1 MFAQPLPLFFMKK
14 RIISFILLIILL
26 LTLSIDAFA
35 AEATTIV
42 FTEQGLQTGSYDKI
56 ISASITLGED
66 EDFSSTYSTIYLVTA
81 TNADVKFQNNASR
94 YFDWAEYKFLS
105 ADAEDMWT
113 VGTTYSVNDSA
124 LNGVSVT
131 KDQLKAAGIPDEA
144 YDTSCSA
151 FYLIGFDGS
160 YVNSGI
166 DFAVL
171 VQVKAEST
179 TIPFTEQG
187 LQTGSYDKIISAS
200 VTLGE
205 DEDFASTYSTIYL
218 VTATNADVKFQ
229 NNASRYFDWAEY
241 KFLSA
246 DAEDM
251 WTVGTTYSVNDSA
264 LNGVSVTKDQLKAAG
279 IPDEA
284 YDTSC
289 SAFYL
294 IGFDGSYVNSGI
306 DFAVLVQVKGAATSL
321 TDAQKKPLTDLLA
334 TVADGNDKYVQSGDR
349 YNGKPADTITSKNGS
364 FWAEFTAVN
373 GPRAKAQKALQDAKT
388 EADIT
393 AAVAELQAAISKLIP
408 ASQLNATYLYE
419 TLQQYN
425 YGEEYL
431 ENCTV
436 PSAQGFRAVRS
447 EAQNY
452 FDTLFNSDGS
462 ATGVNIAANQ
472 KTADDYADALKN
484 YTLVFND
491 QVDEAKVNLRTIQA
505 LAKRYAMTENSGKYT
520 GESWTAFETAR
531 KAATDYAAA
540 HSVSEYI
547 SDAEVKQYAAL
558 TREFLSA
565 AYGLTSASDTVTVT
579 FSYTDDLHLR
589 VPNPNDPYNQMVD
602 PVGNKPQIQTV
613 TLNRGATLADLWT
626 KTGYKPSRSY
636 YGVSEYS
643 VWHTFVNGTMLY
655 GVTPGAKQDLADDS
669 YVLKDGDKIQLTHM
683 DWPSYTFNYIYRAAV
698 DWTSMTN
705 SLAALRFKETGAQNV
720 GAGEEATLTV
730 ERTSAHLWTYTGSY
744 NPYEGATIA
753 AYGPQ
758 NKDGSYPDTPIL
770 SETTSDA
777 SGSVSF
783 KLYQEGKYLVT
794 AYDARANDEDSAI
807 FYSGTV
813 AAPYLELTVGDATQP
828 DAVRAELKAALDKV
842 YNAYPKKIFGDDTW
856 AEIEAAYKV
865 AVATLNDSTATT
877 GEAYLAQQAAIR
889 TIQSKQT
896 ETIQANKTALETFRT
911 NLNKLPDDVNKITAS
926 ASVKEA
932 ATTLIQCYTSMNSY
946 QRSQLTNSEKAKYDK
961 IKAYMDEKGEKL
973 PEAEK
978 YKLTLNT
985 VVRGGTEEDTEAI
998 NAMIA
1003 NLRNNPAKMDRAEG
1017 GKYDR
1022 TQAINIVTPYTF
1034 GAYDGK
1040 TELFSKTFSE
1050 TDPLIPVRIYTG
1062 VDYAAYFQTRNANGT
1077 YTTASTRWSIS
1088 DEDLSIVLT
1097 REGTN
1102 TTPGVYGTEG
1112 HLTVK
1117 IGDTEYEVKSITYE
1131 GISRSD
1137 VISGTQR
1144 VYDDSGYKGK
1154 STEVVNVDI
1163 PDAYLGFAMPYNDV
1177 TVTITWGPVES
1188 DSAKLETARK
1198 TATNVVKAKY
1208 NALVAANEYDAEHRD
1223 ELDAALATGLTEIKN
1238 ATSESDVIAARK
1250 KAVSAMEKVPTIG
1263 SSSESGKV
1271 GEHYPYSGSEVVGRV
1286 HVIVENTTYL
1296 DESLPDSLKKTIVKG
1311 YYDLTKDDSMMT
1323 VALKALEGAGCTWN
1337 RGGYD
1342 YGTTYLASV
1351 EKDGG
1356 TLAEFTGGPNSGWM
1370 GTKNDWFVNAS
1381 FSEFRYQNGG
1391 LADGD
1396 EIHLM
1401 YTTKLGADIGGTW
1414 SGTDTSLQ
1422 SLIVSGAELS
1432 PAFSGSTTNYVLT
1445 IPDEAT
1451 GVTVR
1456 FTAANKNYQARMYLN
1471 SYKDE
1476 NSRYMS
1482 GDMLS
1487 VTSGDVIYVGV
1498 GERAWGSMNN
1508 GGTATKY
1515 TIQVVKSGDAK
1526 ELVEIIDDLPAASR
1540 LTLDDART
1548 VRMARSLF
1556 DALDPAAQ
1564 ATFKKDHKAQYNKLA
1579 ACEKVIDDM
1588 AAADAV
1594 TTAANNL
1601 PSKPNLRDKATFYA
1615 AKVALDAL
1623 TADQKQY
1630 LTAETISVINQA
1642 YEQVLE
1648 MDLNHVQWL
1657 IDELPDED
1665 KVTLADKKQIDA
1677 AKAAYDALPDQTGV
1691 DATRL
1696 GKAIAALKKLEQ
1708 GGSGEDTGYSEYLKK
1723 ALANIKKKVPTPTI
1737 GSSSGEW
1744 AVLALARGN
1753 ADVLNSYYDG
1763 YYDRVVAY
1771 VRDNISSG
1779 KLNADKSTD
1788 NARIALALTAIGEDP
1803 TSVGGHNL
1811 LTALDDVTYDL
1822 KQGINGPIWALIAL
1836 DSKNYTSSSRDQLI
1850 KAILDGRTNDGGW
1863 ALDGNATDVDM
1874 TAMAIQALA
1883 PYYNKSNET
1892 VKDAVDTALA
1902 WLSTKQSSDGGFS
1915 SWGKANAESCAQV
1928 IVALSALNIDA
1939 DTDSR
1944 FVKNGH
1950 SALENLLTFE
1960 QADGSFFHVSD
1971 GSDGNNQMTSEQ
1983 GTYALVAYDRFKTGK
1998 NSLYNM
2004 TDAVKRADASAQEVI
2019 DMINQIGYVDESS
2032 YTAIAEARNAYDELS
2047 TEDQAKVTNYSTLTA
2062 AETSYKAILKQKQTD
2077 QYKALKAHY
2086 DDLLNDKTKKYGT
2099 AAKKKLASILQQAQT
2114 DMNSAVSCERVTDI
2128 YEKAIA
2134 DLDAVK
2140 PGDIEVTFRLIGA
2153 LEATQDVDLTTDS
2166 YLPEYVTWVPTKTY
2180 ALQENATVYDLFT
2193 EAMSDAG
2200 LRYIGAENNYVSTI
2214 YAPSCLGG
2222 YALSEFTNGKKSG
2235 WMYTVNGKHPNQG
2248 LKNWTLND
2256 GDVVIWHYV
2265 NDYSCEVADWFNDS
2279 QYPSLGDGSYYNSWL
2294 RARDITPEQYVQQL
2308 LAKILTVGK
2317 HGTVEPKL
2325 TFQHIGK
2332 SVTFT
2337 FKPDTGYKVKDV
2349 KVNGKSV
2356 GAVKTYTIDKL
2367 TVSTRIEVEFTDESL
2382 PFTDVR
2388 ESDWFYDDVVFAYEN
2403 GLFSGTS
2410 DTTFSPNT
2418 SMTRAMLVTV
2428 LYRLE
2433 GQPAVNG
2440 RSGFSDV
2447 QYNGYYED
2455 AVTWAADN
2463 GIVNGT
2469 STSTF
2474 SPNVNVTREQMAAI
2488 LYRYAQYKKYNTAA
2502 SSSLNSFSDHTSV
2515 SGYAVASLQWSV
2527 AEKLVNGSNGKLM
2540 PTGNASR
2547 AQVAAILHRFAENVA
2562 KTTK

>member
-1 MFAQPLPLFFMKK
+1 MVLLL
-14 RIISFILLIILL
+14 ILLAVLLGSVPVFASDANVQIKVGESAISLTSYTGSTWTQFQQKNVYVANVPAGTTTVDICLNYAGTLNRYDDDYDTWNTEIKANQWSTQILSNYPFSNEAFPNITDGTNYYIIACQDENWLWTDIIL
-26 LTLSIDAFA
+26 
-35 AEATTIV
+35 V
-42 FTEQGLQTGSYDKI
+42 HVGGGTEP
-56 ISASITLGED
+56 E
-66 EDFSSTYSTIYLVTA
+66 
-81 TNADVKFQNNASR
+81 
-94 YFDWAEYKFLS
+94 
-105 ADAEDMWT
+105 
-113 VGTTYSVNDSA
+113 
-124 LNGVSVT
+124 
-131 KDQLKAAGIPDEA
+131 P
-144 YDTSCSA
+144 
-151 FYLIGFDGS
+151 
-160 YVNSGI
+160 
-166 DFAVL
+166 
-171 VQVKAEST
+171 
-179 TIPFTEQG
+179 
-187 LQTGSYDKIISAS
+187 
-200 VTLGE
+200 
-205 DEDFASTYSTIYL
+205 
-218 VTATNADVKFQ
+218 
-229 NNASRYFDWAEY
+229 
-241 KFLSA
+241 
-246 DAEDM
+246 
-251 WTVGTTYSVNDSA
+251 
-264 LNGVSVTKDQLKAAG
+264 
-279 IPDEA
+279 
-284 YDTSC
+284 
-289 SAFYL
+289 
-294 IGFDGSYVNSGI
+294 
-306 DFAVLVQVKGAATSL
+306 SL

-349 YNGKPADTITSKNGS
+349 YNGKAADTITSKNGS

-373 GPRAKAQKALQDAKT
+373 GPRAKAQNVLNTATT
-388 EADIT
+388 ETQIT
-393 AAVAELQAAISKLIP
+393 AAVAELNTAIQKLIP
-408 ASQLNATYLYE
+408 RSQLNATYLYE
-419 TLQQYN
+419 TLQQSYQSLPDD
-425 YGEEYL
+425 YL
-431 ENCTV
+431 DETFTV
-436 PSAQGFRAVRS
+436 PSVSKFRAARNK
-447 EAQNY
+447 AQDY
-452 FDTLFNSDGS
+452 LDLLFDKT
-462 ATGVNIAANQ
+462 TGAANLTENFSANQ
-472 KTADDYADALKN
+472 DKADKLADDLRNCQLVSKDA
-484 YTLVFND
+484 V
-491 QVDEAKVNLRTIQA
+491 EESKVNLRSIQA
-505 LAKRYAMTENSGKYT
+505 LDKKYAILNEDSGKYT
-520 GESWTAFETAR
+520 EESWAAFTNAR
-531 KAATDYAAA
+531 KAAVDYAAV
-540 HSVSEYI
+540 HTISEYM
-547 SDAEVKQYAAL
+547 SAEEPKQYASL
-558 TREFLSA
+558 TRAFLK
-565 AYGLTSASDTVTVT
+565 AYYELKTTGDTVNVT
-579 FSYTDDLHLR
+579 FVYTDDLHLR
-589 VPNPNDPYNQMVD
+589 TPQSGIIDPKLNKAQIKKYSLPAGSTFAALLKQAQCTKNDAKIDEN
-602 PVGNKPQIQTV
+602 
-613 TLNRGATLADLWT
+613 
-626 KTGYKPSRSY
+626 GYSIWR
-636 YGVSEYS
+636 
-643 VWHTFVNGTMLY
+643 TFVNGTLLY
-655 GVTPGAKQDLADDS
+655 GSTPGVQEYLVDDG
-669 YVLKDGDKIQLTHM
+669 YVLKDGDVIQFDHM
-683 DWPSYTFNYIYRAAV
+683 EWPSYVYNYIYREAV
-698 DWTSMTN
+698 DWTNMSS
-705 SLAALRFKETGAQNV
+705 SLGALRFKETGAQNV

-730 ERTSAHLWTYTGSY
+730 ERTSAHLWSWTGSY
-744 NPYEGATIA
+744 SPYEGASIA

-770 SETTSDA
+770 LTGTSSDA

-783 KLYQEGKYLVT
+783 KLYQEGTYLVT
-794 AYDARANDEDSAI
+794 AYDARANDEDQSI
-807 FYSGTV
+807 FYSGNI
-813 AAPYLELTVGDATQP
+813 AAPYLELTVGEATQP
-828 DAVRAELKAALDKV
+828 DAVRAELKAALDEV
-842 YNAYPKKIFGDDTW
+842 YNAYPKKIFSEDAWTQ
-856 AEIEAAYKV
+856 IEDAYNEAV
-865 AVATLNDSTATT
+865 AVLNNSSAST
-877 GEAYLAQQAAIR
+877 GEAYLAQQTAIR
-889 TIQSKQT
+889 FIQSKQT
-896 ETIQANKTALETFRT
+896 ETVQANKTALETFRRY
-911 NLNKLPDDVNKITAS
+911 LNNLPDDTTKITES
-926 ASVKEA
+926 AAVKETA
-932 ATTLIQCYTSMNSY
+932 QKLLQCYRDMNSY
-946 QRSQLTNSEKAKYDK
+946 QRSQITGTEKAKYDK
-961 IKAYMDEKGEKL
+961 IKAYMDEKGENL
-973 PEAEK
+973 PTAVQ
-978 YKLTLNT
+978 YNLTLNVVGDTDDATAALNDMIQYLHDHPATQDTGAGGSGDVHIQTDTPFMFAT
-985 VVRGGTEEDTEAI
+985 V
-998 NAMIA
+998 
-1003 NLRNNPAKMDRAEG
+1003 NNRKNVEI
-1017 GKYDR
+1017 
-1022 TQAINIVTPYTF
+1022 T
-1034 GAYDGK
+1034 DGK
-1040 TELFSKTFSE
+1040 A
-1050 TDPLIPVRIYTG
+1050 DPLTSVRLLA
-1062 VDYAAYFQTRNANGT
+1062 DLEYAAYFHVRDAIFKDGKAAFTVDGKN
-1077 YTTASTRWSIS
+1077 WSIS
-1088 DEDLSIVLT
+1088 DENIVL
-1097 REGTN
+1097 EKNGTYLYYDV
-1102 TTPGVYGTEG
+1102 TGD
-1112 HLTVK
+1112 LTVK
-1117 IGDTEYEVKSITYE
+1117 IDGVQYEIKSITYD
-1131 GISRSD
+1131 GISKND
-1137 VISGTQR
+1137 VANGSLIL
-1144 VYDDSGYKGK
+1144 YDNTGYKGK
-1154 STEVVNVDI
+1154 NDQWINMKFAEG
-1163 PDAYLGFAMPYNDV
+1163 YYGFAMPYDDV

-1188 DSAKLETARK
+1188 DTAKLETARK

-1223 ELDAALATGLTEIKN
+1223 KLDAALATGLTEIKN
-1238 ATSESDVIAARK
+1238 ATSEADVIAARK

-1263 SSSESGKV
+1263 QSSETGKV
-1271 GEHYPYSGSEVVGRV
+1271 GENFKTLFPNAKNVGRV

-1296 DESLPDSLKKTIVKG
+1296 DESLPASLKKTIIDG
-1311 YYDLTKDDSMMT
+1311 YYDLTDCDSMMT
-1323 VALKALEGAGCTWN
+1323 VALKALEGAEYTWN

-1381 FSEFRYQNGG
+1381 FSDFRYTNGG

-1422 SLIVSGAELS
+1422 SMTVNGGTELS
-1432 PAFSGSTTNYVLT
+1432 PAFSSTTTSYVLT
-1445 IPDEAT
+1445 IPEETT

-1456 FTAANKNYQARMYLN
+1456 FSAANKNYQARMYLN

-1508 GGTATKY
+1508 GGTATRY

-1556 DALDPAAQ
+1556 DALDAAAQ
-1564 ATFKKDHKAQYNKLA
+1564 ATFKTGHEAQYNKLV

-1588 AAADAV
+1588 TAADAV

-1615 AKVALDAL
+1615 AKAALDAL
-1623 TADQKQY
+1623 TADQEQY
-1630 LTAETISVINQA
+1630 LTAETISVIDQA
-1642 YEQVLE
+1642 YEQVLG
-1648 MDLNHVQWL
+1648 MDQNHVQLL
-1657 IDELPDED
+1657 IDDLPDED

-1850 KAILDGRTNDGGW
+1850 KAILDNRTSEGGW

-1892 VKDAVDTALA
+1892 VKAAVDTALT

-1915 SWGKANAESCAQV
+1915 SWGNANAESCAQV

-1960 QADGSFFHVSD
+1960 QADGSFLHTLP
-1971 GSDGNNQMTSEQ
+1971 GSDKDNNQMSSEQ

-2004 TDAVKRADASAQEVI
+2004 TDAVKREDADAQEVI

-2032 YTAIAEARNAYDELS
+2032 YNAIAEARNAYNKLS
-2047 TEDQAKVTNYSTLTA
+2047 AADKEKVTNYNTLTA
-2062 AETSYKAILKQKQTD
+2062 AETSYKAILKQKRTE
-2077 QYKALKAHY
+2077 QYNLLKTHY
-2086 DDLLNDKTKKYGT
+2086 DELLNDKTKKYGT

-2114 DMNSAVSCERVTDI
+2114 DMNAAESCERVTAI
-2128 YEKAIA
+2128 YEKAIT

-2200 LRYIGAENNYVSTI
+2200 LRYIGAESNYVSTI

-2222 YALSEFTNGKKSG
+2222 YPLSEFTNGKKSG
-2235 WMYTVNGKHPNQG
+2235 WMYTVNGTHPNQG

-2256 GDVVIWHYV
+2256 NDVVVWHYV
-2265 NDYSCEVADWFNDS
+2265 NDYSHEVADWFNDPN
-2279 QYPSLGDGSYYNSWL
+2279 YPSLGNGTYYNGWL
-2294 RARDITPEQYVQQL
+2294 RAADISPEQYVNEL
-2308 LAKILTVGK
+2308 LGKILKVGK
-2317 HGTVEPKL
+2317 NGTVEPKL

-2367 TVSTRIEVEFTDESL
+2367 TVSTRIEVEFTNGKL

-2388 ESDWFYDDVVFAYEN
+2388 ESDWFYEDVAFAYEN

-2502 SSSLNSFSDHTSV
+2502 SSGLNGFTDHASV
-2515 SGYAVASLQWSV
+2515 SGYAAASLEWAV
-2527 AEKLVNGSNGKLM
+2527 AEKLVNGSAGKLM
-2540 PTGNASR
+2540 PTGNATR
-2547 AQVAAILHRFAENVA
+2547 AQVAAILHRFVENVA
-2562 KTTK
+2562 ETTK

>member
-1 MFAQPLPLFFMKK
+1 MKKK
-14 RIISFILLIILL
+14 RILATFLL
-26 LTLSIDAFA
+26 LLLFLNTIPRVFAATTTITIADNGISGCDYETLTNQVTVEFWAAAWGNNVANVEINTTYLISLSAQDTVSLQNSCTSTLTANKYSYLNQRITKKLTSASWNAKTVRGISDFEDAFGVTE
-35 AEATTIV
+35 EA
-42 FTEQGLQTGSYDKI
+42 
-56 ISASITLGED
+56 
-66 EDFSSTYSTIYLVTA
+66 
-81 TNADVKFQNNASR
+81 
-94 YFDWAEYKFLS
+94 
-105 ADAEDMWT
+105 
-113 VGTTYSVNDSA
+113 
-124 LNGVSVT
+124 
-131 KDQLKAAGIPDEA
+131 LKAKG
-144 YDTSCSA
+144 YSKFKSGCTYYYLA
-151 FYLIGFDGS
+151 F
-160 YVNSGI
+160 
-166 DFAVL
+166 
-171 VQVKAEST
+171 KPST
-179 TIPFTEQG
+179 TAP
-187 LQTGSYDKIISAS
+187 A
-200 VTLGE
+200 
-205 DEDFASTYSTIYL
+205 FAIL
-218 VTATNADVKFQ
+218 IQ
-229 NNASRYFDWAEY
+229 AE
-241 KFLSA
+241 
-246 DAEDM
+246 
-251 WTVGTTYSVNDSA
+251 
-264 LNGVSVTKDQLKAAG
+264 
-279 IPDEA
+279 
-284 YDTSC
+284 
-289 SAFYL
+289 
-294 IGFDGSYVNSGI
+294 
-306 DFAVLVQVKGAATSL
+306 KGATVN
-321 TDAQKKPLTDLLA
+321 KEPLSNLLA

-349 YNGKPADTITSKNGS
+349 YNGKAADTITSKNGS

-373 GPRAKAQKALQDAKT
+373 GPRAKAQNVLDTATT
-388 EADIT
+388 EDQIT
-393 AAVAELQAAISKLIP
+393 AAVAELETAISKLIP

-472 KTADDYADALKN
+472 KTADDYADTLKN

-505 LAKRYAMTENSGKYT
+505 LAKRYAMTENGGKYT

-547 SDAEVKQYAAL
+547 SDAEVKQYVAL
-558 TREFLSA
+558 TRNFLSA

-613 TLNRGATLADLWT
+613 TLDRGATLADLWT
-626 KTGYKPSRSY
+626 TTGYKPSRSY

-744 NPYEGATIA
+744 SPYEGATIA

-783 KLYQEGKYLVT
+783 KLYQEGKYIVT
-794 AYDARANDEDSAI
+794 AYDARANDEDSAL

-813 AAPYLELTVGDATQP
+813 AAPYLELTVEDATQP

-856 AEIEAAYKV
+856 AEIEAAYKT

-973 PEAEK
+973 PEAET
-978 YKLTLNT
+978 YELTLN
-985 VVRGGTEEDTEAI
+985 VVGDSDESTAAL
-998 NAMIA
+998 NAMIDD
-1003 NLRNNPAKMDRAEG
+1003 LRNNPAKMDRAEG
-1017 GKYDR
+1017 GKHDH

-1050 TDPLIPVRIYTG
+1050 TDPLTPVRIYTG
-1062 VDYAAYFQTRNANGT
+1062 VDYAAYFQTRNAKGK
-1077 YTTASTRWSIS
+1077 YTPESATWSIS

-1097 REGTN
+1097 LEGTN

-1117 IGDTEYEVKSITYE
+1117 IGETEYEVKSITYE

-1208 NALVAANEYDAEHRD
+1208 NALVAANKYDEEHRD
-1223 ELDAALATGLTEIKN
+1223 ELDAALANGLKEIES
-1238 ATSESDVIAARK
+1238 ATSETDVIAARK

-1263 SSSESGKV
+1263 QSSETGKV
-1271 GEHYPYSGSEVVGRV
+1271 GEHFKELYPNAKTVGRV

-1296 DESLPDSLKKTIVKG
+1296 DESLPASLKNTIIDG
-1311 YYDLTKDDSMMT
+1311 YYDQTDCDSMMT
-1323 VALKALEGAGCTWN
+1323 VALKALEGAGYTWN

-1351 EKDGG
+1351 EKDGY

-1381 FSEFRYQNGG
+1381 FSDFRYTNGG

-1422 SLIVSGAELS
+1422 SMTVNGGTELS
-1432 PAFSGSTTNYVLT
+1432 PAFSSTTTSYVLT
-1445 IPDEAT
+1445 IPEETT

-1456 FTAANKNYQARMYLN
+1456 FSAANKNYQARMYLN

-1556 DALDPAAQ
+1556 DALDAAAQ
-1564 ATFKKDHKAQYNKLA
+1564 ATFKTDHEAQYNKLA

-1588 AAADAV
+1588 TAADAV
-1594 TTAANNL
+1594 TTAANKLPDPDNL
-1601 PSKPNLRDKATFYA
+1601 TLRDKETVYA
-1615 AKVALDAL
+1615 AKAALNAL
-1623 TADQKQY
+1623 TADQEQY
-1630 LTAETISVINQA
+1630 LTSETISVIDQCYTRMLQMERNYVIQ
-1642 YEQVLE
+1642 
-1648 MDLNHVQWL
+1648 L
-1657 IDELPDED
+1657 IDNLPDESA
-1665 KVTLADKKQIDA
+1665 VTLADKKQINA
-1677 AKAAYDALPDQTGV
+1677 AKAAYDALPDKNGV
-1691 DATRL
+1691 DATKL
-1696 GKAIAALKKLEQ
+1696 TKALAALEKLEQ
-1708 GGSGEDTGYSEYLKK
+1708 GGSGEDTSYSEYLKK
-1723 ALANIKKKVPTPTI
+1723 ALANIKKTVPTPTI

-1771 VRDNISSG
+1771 VRTNISSG

-1836 DSKNYTSSSRDQLI
+1836 DSKNYTSSSRDELI
-1850 KAILDGRTNDGGW
+1850 EAILGNRTSDGGW
-1863 ALDGNATDVDM
+1863 ALDGTVTDVDM

-1883 PYYNKSNET
+1883 PYYKSNKN
-1892 VKDAVDTALA
+1892 VQDVVDAALA

-1915 SWGKANAESCAQV
+1915 SWGNANAESCAQV

-1960 QADGSFFHVSD
+1960 QADGSFLHTLP
-1971 GSDGNNQMTSEQ
+1971 GSDKDNNQMSSEQ

-2019 DMINQIGYVDESS
+2019 DMIDSIGEVNEYS
-2032 YTAIAEARNAYDELS
+2032 YDAIAEARSAYTKLS
-2047 TEDQAKVTNYSTLTA
+2047 SADKEKVKATNYKTLTA
-2062 AETSYKAILKQKQTD
+2062 AEDAYKAILREKQSERYEK
-2077 QYKALKAHY
+2077 LKAHY
-2086 DDLLNDKTKKYGT
+2086 DELLIDKTKKYGT
-2099 AAKKKLASILQQAQT
+2099 AAKKKLLSVLQTAQR
-2114 DMNSAVSCERVTDI
+2114 DMNAAVSCERVEEI
-2128 YEKAIA
+2128 FQKAMS

-2200 LRYIGAENNYVSTI
+2200 LRYIGAESNYVSTI

-2222 YALSEFTNGKKSG
+2222 YTLSEFTNGKKSG
-2235 WMYTVNGKHPNQG
+2235 WMYTVNGTHPNQG

-2256 GDVVIWHYV
+2256 NDVVVWHYV
-2265 NDYSCEVADWFNDS
+2265 NDYSHEVADWFNDPN
-2279 QYPSLGDGSYYNSWL
+2279 YPSLGNGTYYNGWL
-2294 RARDITPEQYVQQL
+2294 RAADISPEQYVNEL
-2308 LAKILTVGK
+2308 LGKILKVGK
-2317 HGTVEPKL
+2317 NGTVEPKL

-2367 TVSTRIEVEFTDESL
+2367 TVSTRIEVEFTNGKL

-2388 ESDWFYDDVVFAYEN
+2388 ESDWFYEDVAFAYEN
-2403 GLFSGTS
+2403 GLFAGTS
-2410 DTTFSPNT
+2410 DTTFSPNA

-2469 STSTF
+2469 STTTF
-2474 SPNVNVTREQMAAI
+2474 SPNANVTREQMAAI
-2488 LYRYAQYKKYNTAA
+2488 LYRYAQHKKYNTAA
-2502 SSSLNSFSDHTSV
+2502 SSGLNGFTDHASV
-2515 SGYAVASLQWSV
+2515 SGYAAASLEWAV
-2527 AEKLVNGSNGKLM
+2527 AEKLVNGSAGKLM
-2540 PTGNASR
+2540 PTGNATR
-2547 AQVAAILHRFAENVA
+2547 AQVAAILHRFVENVA

>member
-1 MFAQPLPLFFMKK
+1 MQKTKKVLSFLLCIAIICGMFSLPVFADNMSNIKVFASGEELSVQVIGTANFVEAETPYTLYYAKAPFGTTQITVSLESGWFVPETCFGGTVEDDSVSLENAVENDALAEVIEGMSGDGLINITDASLIASSDVISDLIYFSNEEFEGAPLD
-14 RIISFILLIILL
+14 ILLIQ
-26 LTLSIDAFA
+26 
-35 AEATTIV
+35 V
-42 FTEQGLQTGSYDKI
+42 
-56 ISASITLGED
+56 
-66 EDFSSTYSTIYLVTA
+66 ST
-81 TNADVKFQNNASR
+81 
-94 YFDWAEYKFLS
+94 
-105 ADAEDMWT
+105 
-113 VGTTYSVNDSA
+113 
-124 LNGVSVT
+124 
-131 KDQLKAAGIPDEA
+131 
-144 YDTSCSA
+144 
-151 FYLIGFDGS
+151 
-160 YVNSGI
+160 VNSGGN
-166 DFAVL
+166 VL
-171 VQVKAEST
+171 DDTKKAPLSNLLETVK
-179 TIPFTEQG
+179 
-187 LQTGSYDKIISAS
+187 
-200 VTLGE
+200 
-205 DEDFASTYSTIYL
+205 
-218 VTATNADVKFQ
+218 
-229 NNASRYFDWAEY
+229 
-241 KFLSA
+241 
-246 DAEDM
+246 
-251 WTVGTTYSVNDSA
+251 
-264 LNGVSVTKDQLKAAG
+264 
-279 IPDEA
+279 
-284 YDTSC
+284 
-289 SAFYL
+289 
-294 IGFDGSYVNSGI
+294 
-306 DFAVLVQVKGAATSL
+306 
-321 TDAQKKPLTDLLA
+321 
-334 TVADGNDKYVQSGDR
+334 DGNSNYYLTNDR
-349 YNGKPADTITSKNGS
+349 YNGKESDTISSKNGS

-373 GPRAKAQKALQDAKT
+373 GPRAKAQNVLDTATT
-388 EADIT
+388 EDQIT
-393 AAVAELQAAISKLIP
+393 AAVAELETAISKLIP

-452 FDTLFNSDGS
+452 FNTLFNADGS
-462 ATGVNIAANQ
+462 ATGVNIALNQ

-505 LAKRYAMTENSGKYT
+505 LAKRYAMTENGGKYT
-520 GESWTAFETAR
+520 EESWTAFEAAR
-531 KAATDYAAA
+531 EAATDYAAK

-565 AYGLTSASDTVTVT
+565 AYRLTSASNTVTVT

-613 TLNRGATLADLWT
+613 TLDRGATLADLWT
-626 KTGYKPSRSY
+626 TTGYKPSRSY
-636 YGVSEYS
+636 YGVNEYS

-744 NPYEGATIA
+744 SPYEGATIA

-758 NKDGSYPDTPIL
+758 NTDGSYPDTPIL

-794 AYDARANDEDSAI
+794 AYDARANDEDSAL

-813 AAPYLELTVGDATQP
+813 AAPYLELKVGVAEQP
-828 DAVRAELKAALDKV
+828 DAVRAELKAKLDAV

-856 AEIEAAYKV
+856 AEIEAAYKA

-961 IKAYMDEKGEKL
+961 VKAYMDEKGEKL
-973 PEAEK
+973 PEAET
-978 YKLTLNT
+978 YELTLN
-985 VVRGGTEEDTEAI
+985 VVGDSDESTAAL
-998 NAMIA
+998 NAMIDD
-1003 NLRNNPAKMDRAEG
+1003 LRNNPAKMDRAEG
-1017 GKYDR
+1017 GKHDH

-1050 TDPLIPVRIYTG
+1050 TDPLTPVRIYTG

-1077 YTTASTRWSIS
+1077 YTTDSAAWSIS

-1097 REGTN
+1097 LEGTN
-1102 TTPGVYGTEG
+1102 TTPGEYGTEG

-1188 DSAKLETARK
+1188 DTEKLTKAKE
-1198 TATNVVKAKY
+1198 TATNIVNAKY
-1208 NALVAANEYDAEHRD
+1208 NALVAANEYDTEHQA
-1223 ELDAALATGLTEIKN
+1223 ELDAALANGLKEIESATTE
-1238 ATSESDVIAARK
+1238 ADVIAARK
-1250 KAVSAMEKVPTIG
+1250 KAVSEMEKVPTIG
-1263 SSSESGKV
+1263 QSSESGKV
-1271 GEHYPYSGSEVVGRV
+1271 GENFTKLYPDARTVGRV

-1296 DESLPDSLKKTIVKG
+1296 DESLPASLKNTIIDG
-1311 YYDLTKDDSMMT
+1311 YYDLTNCDSMMT
-1323 VALKALEGAGCTWN
+1323 VALKALEGAGYTWN

-1351 EKDGG
+1351 EKDGY

-1381 FSEFRYQNGG
+1381 LSDFRYTNGG

-1422 SLIVSGAELS
+1422 SLIVSGAKLS
-1432 PAFSGSTTNYVLT
+1432 PEFSGSTTNYVLT
-1445 IPDEAT
+1445 IQGEAT

-1487 VTSGDVIYVGV
+1487 VSSGDVIYVGV

-1556 DALDPAAQ
+1556 DALDAAAK
-1564 ATFKKDHKAQYNKLA
+1564 ATFKTEHEAQYNKLV
-1579 ACEKVIDDM
+1579 ACEKIIDDM
-1588 AAADAV
+1588 TAADAV
-1594 TTAANNL
+1594 TTAANKL
-1601 PSKPNLRDKATFYA
+1601 PDPDSLTLRDKETVYA
-1615 AKVALDAL
+1615 AKAALDAL

-1630 LTAETISVINQA
+1630 LTSETISVIDQC
-1642 YEQVLE
+1642 YTWMLRTEK
-1648 MDLNHVQWL
+1648 NHVRQL
-1657 IDELPDED
+1657 IDDLPDED
-1665 KVTLADKKQIDA
+1665 KVTLADKKQINA
-1677 AKAAYDALPDQTGV
+1677 AKAAYDALPDKTGI
-1691 DATRL
+1691 DATKL
-1696 GKAIAALKKLEQ
+1696 EQAVEALKKLEQ
-1708 GGSGEDTGYSEYLKK
+1708 GGSGEDTGYSEYLNK
-1723 ALANIKKKVPTPTI
+1723 ALANIKKTVPTPQV
-1737 GSSSGEW
+1737 GSVSGEW
-1744 AVLALARGN
+1744 AVLGLARGN
-1753 ADVLNSYYDG
+1753 ANVTNSYYDS

-1771 VRDNISSG
+1771 VKANIKSGEKLDNT
-1779 KLNADKSTD
+1779 KSTEHS
-1788 NARIALALTAIGEDP
+1788 RIILALTAIGEDP

-1811 LTALDDVTYDL
+1811 LTALNDL
-1822 KQGINGPIWALIAL
+1822 DYVKKQGSNGPIWALLAV
-1836 DSKNYTSSSRDQLI
+1836 DSGNYEYAKREQLI
-1850 KAILDGRTNDGGW
+1850 EAILADRVGNGWSLDGGT
-1863 ALDGNATDVDM
+1863 ADTDM
-1874 TAMAIQALA
+1874 TAMALQALA
-1883 PYYNKSNET
+1883 PYNDEEHPEVKSAIE
-1892 VKDAVDTALA
+1892 AALTL
-1902 WLSTKQSSDGGFS
+1902 LSGMQQNDGGFAS
-1915 SWGKANAESCAQV
+1915 FGTANSESAAQV
-1928 IVALSALNIDA
+1928 VVALSALGLDA
-1939 DTDSR
+1939 NTDSR

-1950 SALENLLTFE
+1950 SVLENLLSYAQE
-1960 QADGSFFHVSD
+1960 DGSFLHLSD
-1971 GSDGNNQMTSEQ
+1971 GSSGNNQMAAEQ
-1983 GTYALVAYDRFKTGK
+1983 GTYALVAYDRHVKGK
-1998 NSLYNM
+1998 HSLYDM
-2004 TDAVKRADASAQEVI
+2004 TDVVKREDASAQEVI
-2019 DMINQIGYVDESS
+2019 DMIDSIDEVNEYS
-2032 YTAIAEARNAYDELS
+2032 YDAIAEARNAYNKLS
-2047 TEDQAKVTNYSTLTA
+2047 AADKAKVTNYNTLTA
-2062 AETSYKAILKQKQTD
+2062 AEDAYKAILSEKQTER
-2077 QYKALKAHY
+2077 YKELKAHY
-2086 DDLLNDKTKKYGT
+2086 DELLSDKTKKYGN
-2099 AAKKKLASILQQAQT
+2099 AAKKKLQSILQTAQR
-2114 DMNSAVSCERVTDI
+2114 DMNAAVSCERVEDI
-2128 YEKAIA
+2128 FQKAMA

-2140 PGDIEVTFRLIGA
+2140 SGDIEVTFRLIGA

-2200 LRYIGAENNYVSTI
+2200 LRYIGAESNYVSTI
-2214 YAPSCLGG
+2214 YAPSCLGS

-2294 RARDITPEQYVQQL
+2294 RARDITPEQYVNEL
-2308 LAKILTVGK
+2308 LGKILKVGK
-2317 HGTVEPKL
+2317 NGTVEPKL

-2367 TVSTRIEVEFTDESL
+2367 TVSTRIEVEFADGKL
-2382 PFTDVR
+2382 PFTDVH
-2388 ESDWFYDDVVFAYEN
+2388 ETDWFYNDVLFVYEE
-2403 GLFSGTS
+2403 GLFAGTS
-2410 DTTFSPNT
+2410 DTTFSPNAA
-2418 SMTRAMLVTV
+2418 MTRAMLVTV

-2433 GQPAVNG
+2433 GEPAVSG

-2447 QYNGYYED
+2447 TFNSYYED

-2469 STSTF
+2469 SITTF
-2474 SPNVNVTREQMAAI
+2474 SPNANVTREQMAAI

-2502 SSSLNSFSDHTSV
+2502 SSSLNGFTDQASV
-2515 SGYAVASLQWSV
+2515 SGYATASLEWAV
-2527 AEKLVNGSNGKLM
+2527 AEKLVNGSAGKLM
-2540 PTGNASR
+2540 PTGNATR
-2547 AQVAAILHRFAENVA
+2547 AQVAAILHRFVENVA
-2562 KTTK
+2562 TTK

>member
-1 MFAQPLPLFFMKK
+1 M
-14 RIISFILLIILL
+14 LIIC
-26 LTLSIDAFA
+26 LSFQVYA
-35 AEATTIV
+35 ATETIEFGRDTV
-42 FTEQGLQTGSYDKI
+42 NSYDKKLTDQSLSCVTKSET
-56 ISASITLGED
+56 ISIKTVYIKTIENDDVQFKSTLRLTTSNYGFLNQASTVTLTKTTTKQPKDLAGISVSAND
-66 EDFSSTYSTIYLVTA
+66 LI
-81 TNADVKFQNNASR
+81 VKG
-94 YFDWAEYKFLS
+94 LS
-105 ADAEDMWT
+105 AD
-113 VGTTYSVNDSA
+113 S
-124 LNGVSVT
+124 
-131 KDQLKAAGIPDEA
+131 
-144 YDTSCSA
+144 
-151 FYLIGFDGS
+151 
-160 YVNSGI
+160 
-166 DFAVL
+166 
-171 VQVKAEST
+171 
-179 TIPFTEQG
+179 
-187 LQTGSYDKIISAS
+187 
-200 VTLGE
+200 
-205 DEDFASTYSTIYL
+205 FASTYPKFYFIG
-218 VTATNADVKFQ
+218 VRGKDVENFGILIQVK
-229 NNASRYFDWAEY
+229 NASTE
-241 KFLSA
+241 
-246 DAEDM
+246 
-251 WTVGTTYSVNDSA
+251 
-264 LNGVSVTKDQLKAAG
+264 
-279 IPDEA
+279 P
-284 YDTSC
+284 
-289 SAFYL
+289 
-294 IGFDGSYVNSGI
+294 
-306 DFAVLVQVKGAATSL
+306 SL

-364 FWAEFTAVN
+364 FWAEFTAAN
-373 GPRAKAQKALQDAKT
+373 GPRATAQKALQDAKT

-505 LAKRYAMTENSGKYT
+505 LAKRYAMTENGGKYT

-558 TREFLSA
+558 TRNFLSA

-613 TLNRGATLADLWT
+613 TLDRGATLADLWT
-626 KTGYKPSRSY
+626 TTGYKPSRSY

-744 NPYEGATIA
+744 SPYEGATIA

-758 NKDGSYPDTPIL
+758 NEDGSYPETPIL

-783 KLYQEGKYLVT
+783 KLYQEGKYIVT
-794 AYDARANDEDSAI
+794 AYDARANDEDSAL

-813 AAPYLELTVGDATQP
+813 AAPYLELTVEDATQP

-1017 GKYDR
+1017 GKYDH

-1050 TDPLIPVRIYTG
+1050 ADPLTPVRIYTG
-1062 VDYAAYFQTRNANGT
+1062 VDYAAYFQTRNAGGT
-1077 YTTASTRWSIS
+1077 YTTDSAAWSIS
-1088 DEDLSIVLT
+1088 DEDLSIILT
-1097 REGTN
+1097 LEGT
-1102 TTPGVYGTEG
+1102 TSRPGEYGTEG
-1112 HLTVK
+1112 NLTVK

-1144 VYDDSGYKGK
+1144 VYDDSAYKGK
-1154 STEVVNVDI
+1154 SSDVVNVDI

-1188 DSAKLETARK
+1188 DSAKLTRAKE
-1198 TATNVVKAKY
+1198 TATNIVKAKY
-1208 NALVAANEYDAEHRD
+1208 NSLDKTQYDETGKAELANALN
-1223 ELDAALATGLTEIKN
+1223 TGLDEIAN
-1238 ATSESDVIAARK
+1238 ATTEADVITARK
-1250 KAVSAMEKVPTIG
+1250 NAVSAMEKVPTIG
-1263 SSSESGKV
+1263 QSSESGKV
-1271 GEHYPYSGSEVVGRV
+1271 GENFTKLYPDAQTVGRV
-1286 HVIVENTTYL
+1286 HVIVENKTYL
-1296 DESLPDSLKKTIVKG
+1296 DESLPASLKNTIIDG
-1311 YYDLTKDDSMMT
+1311 YYDLTDCDSMMT
-1323 VALKALEGAGCTWN
+1323 VALKALEGASYTWN
-1337 RGGYD
+1337 RNGYD

-1381 FSEFRYQNGG
+1381 FSDFRYKNGG

-1432 PAFSGSTTNYVLT
+1432 PEFSGSTTNYVLT
-1445 IPDEAT
+1445 IPAPAEET

-1487 VTSGDVIYVGV
+1487 VSSGDVIYVGV

-1515 TIQVVKSGDAK
+1515 TIQVVKSGDAE
-1526 ELVEIIDDLPAASR
+1526 ELAEIIDNLPSENR
-1540 LTLDDART
+1540 LALDDARN
-1548 VRMARSLF
+1548 VRMAMSLF
-1556 DALDPAAQ
+1556 NAMSDADQ
-1564 ATFKKDHKAQYNKLA
+1564 TEFKREHTAQYNKLV
-1579 ACEKVIDDM
+1579 ACDKIIKDM
-1588 AAADAV
+1588 TAADAV
-1594 TTAANNL
+1594 TTAANDL

-1615 AKVALDAL
+1615 AKAALDAL

-1630 LTAETISVINQA
+1630 LTAETISVIDQA
-1642 YEQVLE
+1642 YEQVLG
-1648 MDLNHVQWL
+1648 MDQNHVQWL
-1657 IDELPDED
+1657 IDELPPED
-1665 KVTLADKKQIDA
+1665 KVTLADKKQINA
-1677 AKAAYDALPDQTGV
+1677 AKAAYDALPDKTGI
-1691 DATRL
+1691 DATKL
-1696 GKAIAALKKLEQ
+1696 EQAVEALKKLEQ
-1708 GGSGEDTGYSEYLKK
+1708 GGSGEDTGYNEYLNK
-1723 ALANIKKKVPTPTI
+1723 ALANIKKTVPTPQV
-1737 GSSSGEW
+1737 GSVSGEW
-1744 AVLALARGN
+1744 AVLGLARGN
-1753 ADVLNSYYDG
+1753 ANVTNSYYDS

-1771 VRDNISSG
+1771 VKANIKSGEKLDNT
-1779 KLNADKSTD
+1779 KSTEHS
-1788 NARIALALTAIGEDP
+1788 RIILALTAIGEDP

-1811 LTALDDVTYDL
+1811 LTALNDL
-1822 KQGINGPIWALIAL
+1822 DYVKKQGSNGPIWALLAV
-1836 DSKNYTSSSRDQLI
+1836 DSGNYEYAKREQLI
-1850 KAILDGRTNDGGW
+1850 EAILADRVGNGWSLDGGT
-1863 ALDGNATDVDM
+1863 ADTDM
-1874 TAMAIQALA
+1874 TAMALQALA
-1883 PYYNKSNET
+1883 PYNDEEHPEVKSAIE
-1892 VKDAVDTALA
+1892 AALTL
-1902 WLSTKQSSDGGFS
+1902 LSGMQQNDGGFAS
-1915 SWGKANAESCAQV
+1915 FGTANSESAAQV
-1928 IVALSALNIDA
+1928 VVALSALGLDA
-1939 DTDSR
+1939 NTDSS
-1944 FVKNGH
+1944 FVKNGY
-1950 SALENLLTFE
+1950 SVLENLLSYAQE
-1960 QADGSFFHVSD
+1960 DGSFLHLSD
-1971 GSDGNNQMTSEQ
+1971 GSSGNNQMAAEQ
-1983 GTYALVAYDRFKTGK
+1983 GTYALVAYDRHVKGK
-1998 NSLYNM
+1998 HSLYDM
-2004 TDAVKRADASAQEVI
+2004 TDVVKREDASAQEVI
-2019 DMINQIGYVDESS
+2019 DMIDSIDEVNEYS
-2032 YTAIAEARNAYDELS
+2032 YDAIAEARNAYNKLS
-2047 TEDQAKVTNYSTLTA
+2047 AADKAKVTNYNTLTA
-2062 AETSYKAILKQKQTD
+2062 AEDAYKAILREKQSERYTE
-2077 QYKALKAHY
+2077 LKAHY
-2086 DDLLNDKTKKYGT
+2086 DELLRDKTKKYGT
-2099 AAKKKLASILQQAQT
+2099 AAKKKLLSVLQTAQR
-2114 DMNSAVSCERVTDI
+2114 DMNAAVSCERVEEI
-2128 YEKAIA
+2128 FQKAMS

-2153 LEATQDVDLTTDS
+2153 LEATQDVDLTKDS
-2166 YLPEYVTWVPTKTY
+2166 YLPEYVTWVPTTTY
-2180 ALQENATVYDLFT
+2180 SLQENATVYDLFT

-2200 LRYIGAENNYVSTI
+2200 LRYIGAESNYVSTI

-2294 RARDITPEQYVQQL
+2294 RARDITPEQYVDEL
-2308 LAKILTVGK
+2308 LGKILTVGK
-2317 HGTVEPKL
+2317 NGTVEPKL
-2325 TFQHIGK
+2325 TLSHLGK

-2337 FKPDTGYKVKDV
+2337 FKPDKGYRVKDV
-2349 KVNGKSV
+2349 KVDGKSV
-2356 GAVKTYTIDKL
+2356 GAVTTYTVDKL
-2367 TVSTRIEVEFTDESL
+2367 TVSTRIEIEFTNGTL

-2463 GIVNGT
+2463 GIVNGI

-2474 SPNVNVTREQMAAI
+2474 SPNANVTREQMAAI

>member
-1 MFAQPLPLFFMKK
+1 MFSLPVFADNMSNIKVFASGEELSVQVIGTANFVEAETPYTLYYAKAPFGTTQITVSLESGWFVPETCFGGTVEDDSVSLENAVENDALAEVIEGMSGDGLINITDASLIASSDVISDLIYFSNEEFEGAPLD
-14 RIISFILLIILL
+14 ILLIQ
-26 LTLSIDAFA
+26 
-35 AEATTIV
+35 V
-42 FTEQGLQTGSYDKI
+42 
-56 ISASITLGED
+56 
-66 EDFSSTYSTIYLVTA
+66 ST
-81 TNADVKFQNNASR
+81 
-94 YFDWAEYKFLS
+94 
-105 ADAEDMWT
+105 
-113 VGTTYSVNDSA
+113 
-124 LNGVSVT
+124 
-131 KDQLKAAGIPDEA
+131 
-144 YDTSCSA
+144 
-151 FYLIGFDGS
+151 
-160 YVNSGI
+160 VNSGGN
-166 DFAVL
+166 VL
-171 VQVKAEST
+171 DDTKKAPLSNLLETVK
-179 TIPFTEQG
+179 
-187 LQTGSYDKIISAS
+187 
-200 VTLGE
+200 
-205 DEDFASTYSTIYL
+205 
-218 VTATNADVKFQ
+218 
-229 NNASRYFDWAEY
+229 
-241 KFLSA
+241 
-246 DAEDM
+246 
-251 WTVGTTYSVNDSA
+251 
-264 LNGVSVTKDQLKAAG
+264 
-279 IPDEA
+279 
-284 YDTSC
+284 
-289 SAFYL
+289 
-294 IGFDGSYVNSGI
+294 
-306 DFAVLVQVKGAATSL
+306 
-321 TDAQKKPLTDLLA
+321 
-334 TVADGNDKYVQSGDR
+334 DGNSNYYLTNDR
-349 YNGKPADTITSKNGS
+349 YNGKESDTISSKNGS

-373 GPRAKAQKALQDAKT
+373 GPRAKAQNVLDTATT
-388 EADIT
+388 EDQIT
-393 AAVAELQAAISKLIP
+393 AAVAELETAISKLIP

-452 FDTLFNSDGS
+452 FNTLFNADGS
-462 ATGVNIAANQ
+462 ATGVNIALNQ

-505 LAKRYAMTENSGKYT
+505 LAKRYAMTENGGKYT
-520 GESWTAFETAR
+520 EESWTAFEAAR
-531 KAATDYAAA
+531 EAATDYAAK

-565 AYGLTSASDTVTVT
+565 AYRLTSASNTVTVT

-613 TLNRGATLADLWT
+613 TLDRGATLADLWT
-626 KTGYKPSRSY
+626 TTGYKPSRSY

-744 NPYEGATIA
+744 SPYEGATIA

-758 NKDGSYPDTPIL
+758 NTDGSYPDTPIL

-794 AYDARANDEDSAI
+794 AYDARANDEDSAL

-813 AAPYLELTVGDATQP
+813 AAPYLELKVGVAEQP
-828 DAVRAELKAALDKV
+828 DAVRAELKAKLDAV

-856 AEIEAAYKV
+856 AEIEAAYKA

-961 IKAYMDEKGEKL
+961 VKAYMDEKGEKL
-973 PEAEK
+973 PEAET
-978 YKLTLNT
+978 YELTLN
-985 VVRGGTEEDTEAI
+985 VVGDSDESTAAL
-998 NAMIA
+998 NAMIDD
-1003 NLRNNPAKMDRAEG
+1003 LRNNPAKMDRAEG
-1017 GKYDR
+1017 GKHDH

-1050 TDPLIPVRIYTG
+1050 TDPLTPVRIYTG

-1077 YTTASTRWSIS
+1077 YTTDSAAWSIS

-1097 REGTN
+1097 LEGTN
-1102 TTPGVYGTEG
+1102 TTPGEYGTEG

-1188 DSAKLETARK
+1188 DTEKLTKAKE
-1198 TATNVVKAKY
+1198 TATNIVNAKY
-1208 NALVAANEYDAEHRD
+1208 NALVAANEYDTEHQA
-1223 ELDAALATGLTEIKN
+1223 ELDAALANGLKEIESATTE
-1238 ATSESDVIAARK
+1238 ADVIAARK
-1250 KAVSAMEKVPTIG
+1250 KAVSEMEKVPTIG
-1263 SSSESGKV
+1263 QSSESGKV
-1271 GEHYPYSGSEVVGRV
+1271 GENFTKLYPDARTVGRV

-1296 DESLPDSLKKTIVKG
+1296 DESLPASLKNTIIDG
-1311 YYDLTKDDSMMT
+1311 YYDLTNCDSMMT
-1323 VALKALEGAGCTWN
+1323 VALKALEGAGYTWN

-1351 EKDGG
+1351 EKDGY

-1381 FSEFRYQNGG
+1381 FSDFRYTNGG

-1422 SLIVSGAELS
+1422 SLIVSGAKLS
-1432 PAFSGSTTNYVLT
+1432 PEFSGSTTNYVLT
-1445 IPDEAT
+1445 IQGEAT

-1487 VTSGDVIYVGV
+1487 VSSGDVIYVGV

-1556 DALDPAAQ
+1556 DALDAAAK
-1564 ATFKKDHKAQYNKLA
+1564 ATFKTEHEAQYNKLV
-1579 ACEKVIDDM
+1579 ACEKIIDDM
-1588 AAADAV
+1588 TAADAV
-1594 TTAANNL
+1594 TTAANKL
-1601 PSKPNLRDKATFYA
+1601 PDPDSLTLRDKETVYA
-1615 AKVALDAL
+1615 AKAALDAL

-1630 LTAETISVINQA
+1630 LTSETISVIDQC
-1642 YEQVLE
+1642 YTWMLRTEK
-1648 MDLNHVQWL
+1648 NHVRQL
-1657 IDELPDED
+1657 IDDLPDED
-1665 KVTLADKKQIDA
+1665 KVTLADKKQINA
-1677 AKAAYDALPDQTGV
+1677 AKAAYDALPDKTGI
-1691 DATRL
+1691 DATKL
-1696 GKAIAALKKLEQ
+1696 EQAVEALKKLEQ
-1708 GGSGEDTGYSEYLKK
+1708 GGSGEDTGYSEYLNK
-1723 ALANIKKKVPTPTI
+1723 ALANIKKTVPTPQV
-1737 GSSSGEW
+1737 GSVSGEW
-1744 AVLALARGN
+1744 AVLGLARGN
-1753 ADVLNSYYDG
+1753 ANVTNSYYDS

-1771 VRDNISSG
+1771 VKANIKSGEKLDNT
-1779 KLNADKSTD
+1779 KSTEHS
-1788 NARIALALTAIGEDP
+1788 RIILALTAIGEDP

-1811 LTALDDVTYDL
+1811 LTALNDL
-1822 KQGINGPIWALIAL
+1822 DYVKKQGSNGPIWALLAV
-1836 DSKNYTSSSRDQLI
+1836 DSGNYEYAKREQLI
-1850 KAILDGRTNDGGW
+1850 EAILADRVGNGWSLDGGT
-1863 ALDGNATDVDM
+1863 ADTDM
-1874 TAMAIQALA
+1874 TAMALQALA
-1883 PYYNKSNET
+1883 PYNDEEHPEVKSAIE
-1892 VKDAVDTALA
+1892 AALTL
-1902 WLSTKQSSDGGFS
+1902 LSGMQQNDGGFAS
-1915 SWGKANAESCAQV
+1915 FGTANSESAAQV
-1928 IVALSALNIDA
+1928 VVALSALGLDA
-1939 DTDSR
+1939 NTDSR

-1950 SALENLLTFE
+1950 SVLENLLSYAQE
-1960 QADGSFFHVSD
+1960 DGSFLHLSD
-1971 GSDGNNQMTSEQ
+1971 GSSGNNQMAAEQ
-1983 GTYALVAYDRFKTGK
+1983 GTYALVAYDRHVKGK
-1998 NSLYNM
+1998 HSLYDM
-2004 TDAVKRADASAQEVI
+2004 TDVVKREDASAQEVI
-2019 DMINQIGYVDESS
+2019 DMIDSIDEVNEYS
-2032 YTAIAEARNAYDELS
+2032 YDAIAEARNAYNKLS
-2047 TEDQAKVTNYSTLTA
+2047 AADKAKVTNYNTLTA
-2062 AETSYKAILKQKQTD
+2062 AEDAYKAILSEKQTER
-2077 QYKALKAHY
+2077 YKELKAHY
-2086 DDLLNDKTKKYGT
+2086 DELLSDKTKKYGN
-2099 AAKKKLASILQQAQT
+2099 AAKKKLQSILQTAQR
-2114 DMNSAVSCERVTDI
+2114 DMNAAVSCERVEDI
-2128 YEKAIA
+2128 FQKAMA

-2140 PGDIEVTFRLIGA
+2140 SGDIEVTFRLIGA

-2200 LRYIGAENNYVSTI
+2200 LRYIGAESNYVSTI
-2214 YAPSCLGG
+2214 YAPSCLGS

-2235 WMYTVNGKHPNQG
+2235 WMYTVNGTHPNQG

-2256 GDVVIWHYV
+2256 NDVVVWHYV
-2265 NDYSCEVADWFNDS
+2265 NDYSHEVADWFNDPN
-2279 QYPSLGDGSYYNSWL
+2279 YPSLGNGTYYNGWL
-2294 RARDITPEQYVQQL
+2294 RAADISPEQYVNEL
-2308 LAKILTVGK
+2308 LGKILKVGK
-2317 HGTVEPKL
+2317 NGTVEPKL

-2356 GAVKTYTIDKL
+2356 GAVTTYTVDKL
-2367 TVSTRIEVEFTDESL
+2367 TVSTRIEVTFTNGKL

-2515 SGYAVASLQWSV
+2515 SGYAEASLQWSV

-2540 PTGNASR
+2540 PTGNATR
-2547 AQVAAILHRFAENVA
+2547 AQVAAILHRFVENVA
-2562 KTTK
+2562 TTK

>member
-1 MFAQPLPLFFMKK
+1 MFSLPVFADNMSNIKVFASGEELSVQVIGTANFVEAETPYTLYYAKAPFGTTQITVSLESGWFVPETCFGGTVEDDSVSLENAVENDALAEVIEGMSGDGLINITDASLIASTDVISDLIYFSNEEFEGAPLD
-14 RIISFILLIILL
+14 ILLIQ
-26 LTLSIDAFA
+26 
-35 AEATTIV
+35 V
-42 FTEQGLQTGSYDKI
+42 
-56 ISASITLGED
+56 
-66 EDFSSTYSTIYLVTA
+66 ST
-81 TNADVKFQNNASR
+81 
-94 YFDWAEYKFLS
+94 
-105 ADAEDMWT
+105 
-113 VGTTYSVNDSA
+113 
-124 LNGVSVT
+124 
-131 KDQLKAAGIPDEA
+131 
-144 YDTSCSA
+144 
-151 FYLIGFDGS
+151 
-160 YVNSGI
+160 VNSGGN
-166 DFAVL
+166 VL
-171 VQVKAEST
+171 DDTKKAPLSNLLETVK
-179 TIPFTEQG
+179 
-187 LQTGSYDKIISAS
+187 
-200 VTLGE
+200 
-205 DEDFASTYSTIYL
+205 
-218 VTATNADVKFQ
+218 
-229 NNASRYFDWAEY
+229 
-241 KFLSA
+241 
-246 DAEDM
+246 
-251 WTVGTTYSVNDSA
+251 
-264 LNGVSVTKDQLKAAG
+264 
-279 IPDEA
+279 
-284 YDTSC
+284 
-289 SAFYL
+289 
-294 IGFDGSYVNSGI
+294 
-306 DFAVLVQVKGAATSL
+306 
-321 TDAQKKPLTDLLA
+321 
-334 TVADGNDKYVQSGDR
+334 DGNSNYYLTNDR
-349 YNGKPADTITSKNGS
+349 YNGKESDTISSKNGS
-364 FWAEFTAVN
+364 FWAAFTAAN
-373 GPRAKAQKALQDAKT
+373 GPRSKAQNILDTATT
-388 EADIT
+388 EDQIT
-393 AAVAELQAAISKLIP
+393 AAVAELETAISKLIP
-408 ASQLNATYLYE
+408 TSQLNATYLYE
-419 TLQQYN
+419 TVQWANGYTDEALDAYTSPSVKTFLAARSAAQR
-425 YGEEYL
+425 YL
-431 ENCTV
+431 D
-436 PSAQGFRAVRS
+436 S
-447 EAQNY
+447 
-452 FDTLFNSDGS
+452 LFNADGS
-462 ATGVNIAANQ
+462 AKEDVNIAANKQ
-472 KTADDYADALKN
+472 TADDYADALKN
-484 YTLVFND
+484 SGLVSKD
-491 QVDEAKVNLRTIQA
+491 SVEESKVNLRTIQA
-505 LAKRYAMTENSGKYT
+505 LAKKYSMTENGGKYT
-520 GESWTAFETAR
+520 DESWTAFENAR
-531 KAATDYAAA
+531 KAAVDYAANYQ
-540 HSVSEYI
+540 VSENMS
-547 SDAEVKQYAAL
+547 SDDTKQYASR
-558 TREFLSA
+558 TRAFLSA
-565 AYGLTSASDTVTVT
+565 AYGLTPVSGDITVT
-579 FSYTDDLHLR
+579 FSFTDDLHLR
-589 VPNPNDPYNQMVD
+589 VTNIPPAYVKLMKDPD
-602 PVGNKPQIQTV
+602 GDTPQIKTI
-613 TLNRGATLADLWT
+613 TLPAGSTLADLWKQT
-626 KTGYKPSRSY
+626 GCQPGNSYLSKTA
-636 YGVSEYS
+636 YS
-643 VWHTFVNGTMLY
+643 IWYTFVNDTMLY
-655 GVTPGAKQDLADDS
+655 GATPGVNQYFADTN
-669 YVLKDGDKIQLTHM
+669 YVLKDGDEIHLAHM
-683 DWPSYTFNYIYRAAV
+683 EWPSYTFNYIYRDEVNWAN
-698 DWTSMTN
+698 MTDAL
-705 SLAALRFKETGAQNV
+705 SVLRFKETGAQNAA
-720 GAGEEATLTV
+720 AGEETTLTV

-744 NPYEGATIA
+744 SAYEGATIA

-758 NKDGSYPDTPIL
+758 NTDGSYPDTPIL

-783 KLYQEGKYLVT
+783 KLYQEGKYLIT
-794 AYDARANDEDSAI
+794 AYDARANDEDSAL

-842 YNAYPKKIFGDDTW
+842 YNAYPKKIFGDDAW
-856 AEIEAAYKV
+856 ADIEKAYKA
-865 AVATLNDSTATT
+865 AVATLNDSSAST

-911 NLNKLPDDVNKITAS
+911 NLNKLPDDVNKITTS
-926 ASVKEA
+926 ASVQEA

-946 QRSQLTNSEKAKYDK
+946 QRSQITGTEKAKYDK
-961 IKAYMDEKGEKL
+961 IKTYMDANGASL
-973 PEAEK
+973 PKAET
-978 YKLTLNT
+978 YKLTLN
-985 VVRGGTEEDTEAI
+985 VVGDSEESTAAL
-998 NAMIA
+998 NAMIDD
-1003 NLRNNPAKMDRAEG
+1003 LRSNPAKMDRAEG
-1017 GKYDR
+1017 GKYDH
-1022 TQAINIVTPYTF
+1022 TKAIHIVTPYTF
-1034 GAYDGK
+1034 GTYDGS
-1040 TELFSKTFSE
+1040 TMLFSNTFSE
-1050 TDPLIPVRIYTG
+1050 AEPLTPVRIYSG
-1062 VDYAAYFQTRNANGT
+1062 VDYAAYFQTRNAKGT
-1077 YTTASTRWSIS
+1077 YTTDSAAWSIS
-1088 DEDLSIVLT
+1088 DKDLSIVLT
-1097 REGTN
+1097 LEGTIS
-1102 TTPGVYGTEG
+1102 TPGEYGTEG
-1112 HLTVK
+1112 NLTVK

-1144 VYDDSGYKGK
+1144 VYDDSAYKGK
-1154 STEVVNVDI
+1154 SSDVVNVDI

-1188 DSAKLETARK
+1188 DTEKLTKAKETAK
-1198 TATNVVKAKY
+1198 NVVNAKY
-1208 NALVAANEYDAEHRD
+1208 DALVAANEYNAEHRA
-1223 ELDAALATGLTEIKN
+1223 ELDAALTNGLTEIKN
-1238 ATSESDVIAARK
+1238 ATTEANVIAARK

-1286 HVIVENTTYL
+1286 HVIVENKTYL
-1296 DESLPDSLKKTIVKG
+1296 DESLPDSLKNTIVEG

-1323 VALKALEGAGCTWN
+1323 VALKALEGAGYTWN

-1351 EKDGG
+1351 EKDGY

-1381 FSEFRYQNGG
+1381 FSDFRYTNGG

-1432 PAFSGSTTNYVLT
+1432 PVFSGSTTNYVLT
-1445 IPDEAT
+1445 ILNEAT
-1451 GVTVR
+1451 SVTVR

-1526 ELVEIIDDLPAASR
+1526 ELAEIIDDLPAASR

-1556 DALDPAAQ
+1556 DALDAAAQ
-1564 ATFKKDHKAQYNKLA
+1564 ATFKTDHEAQYNKLV

-1588 AAADAV
+1588 TAADAV
-1594 TTAANNL
+1594 TTAANKL
-1601 PSKPNLRDKATFYA
+1601 PDPDSLTLRDKETVYA
-1615 AKVALDAL
+1615 AKAALDAL

-1630 LTAETISVINQA
+1630 LTSETISVIDQC
-1642 YEQVLE
+1642 YTWMLRTEKY
-1648 MDLNHVQWL
+1648 HVQRL
-1657 IDELPDED
+1657 IDDLPDED

-1677 AKAAYDALPDQTGV
+1677 AKAAYDALPDKTGI
-1691 DATRL
+1691 DATKL
-1696 GKAIAALKKLEQ
+1696 EQAVEALKKLEQ

-1723 ALANIKKKVPTPTI
+1723 ALANIKKKVPTPQV
-1737 GSSSGEW
+1737 GSTNGEW
-1744 AVLALARGN
+1744 AVLGLARGN
-1753 ADVLNSYYDG
+1753 ASVTNSYYDG

-1771 VRDNISSG
+1771 VKANINSKGQLDS
-1779 KLNADKSTD
+1779 NKSTE
-1788 NARIALALTAIGEDP
+1788 NSRIVLALTAIGEDP
-1803 TSVGGHNL
+1803 TSVGGRNL
-1811 LTALDDVTYDL
+1811 LTALNDLTYVK
-1822 KQGINGPIWALIAL
+1822 KQGSNGPIWALIAV
-1836 DSKNYTSSSRDQLI
+1836 DSGNYEYTKREQLI
-1850 KAILDGRTNDGGW
+1850 EAILADRTDDGGW
-1863 ALDGNATDVDM
+1863 TYGEGGADADM

-1883 PYYNKSNET
+1883 PYNDDEHPT
-1892 VKDAVDTALA
+1892 VKSAISTALKL
-1902 WLSTKQSSDGGFS
+1902 LSGMQNDDGGFS
-1915 SWGKANAESCAQV
+1915 SMGYRNCESAAQV
-1928 IVALSALNIDA
+1928 IVALSALGLDA
-1939 DTDSR
+1939 NTDSR

-1950 SALENLLTFE
+1950 SVLENLLTYE
-1960 QADGSFFHVSD
+1960 QADGSFWHLID
-1971 GSDGNNQMTSEQ
+1971 GSGNANNQMSAEQ
-1983 GTYALVAYDRFKTGK
+1983 GTYALVAYDRYVKNK
-1998 NSLYNM
+1998 NSLYDM
-2004 TDAVKRADASAQEVI
+2004 TDVVKREDASAQEVI
-2019 DMINQIGYVDESS
+2019 DMIDSIGEVNEYS
-2032 YTAIAEARNAYDELS
+2032 YDAIAEARNAYNKLS
-2047 TEDQAKVTNYSTLTA
+2047 AADKAKVTNYNTLTA
-2062 AETSYKAILKQKQTD
+2062 AEDAYKAILSEKQTER
-2077 QYKALKAHY
+2077 YKELKAHY
-2086 DDLLNDKTKKYGT
+2086 DELLSDKTKKYGT
-2099 AAKKKLASILQQAQT
+2099 AAKKKLLSVLQTAQR
-2114 DMNSAVSCERVTDI
+2114 DMNAAVSCERVEEI
-2128 YEKAIA
+2128 FQKAMS

-2153 LEATQDVDLTTDS
+2153 LEATQDVDLTKDS

-2200 LRYIGAENNYVSTI
+2200 LRYIGAESNYVSTI
-2214 YAPSCLGG
+2214 YAPSCLGS

-2294 RARDITPEQYVQQL
+2294 RARDITPEQYVDEL
-2308 LAKILTVGK
+2308 LGKILTVGK
-2317 HGTVEPKL
+2317 NGTVEPKL
-2325 TFQHIGK
+2325 TLSHLGK

-2337 FKPDTGYKVKDV
+2337 FKPDKGYRVKDV
-2349 KVNGKSV
+2349 KVDGKSV
-2356 GAVKTYTIDKL
+2356 GAVTTYTVDKL
-2367 TVSTRIEVEFTDESL
+2367 TVSTRIEVTFTNGKL

>member
-1 MFAQPLPLFFMKK
+1 MFSLPVFADNMSNIKVFASGEELSVQVIGTANFVEAETPYTLYYAKAPFGTTQITVSLESGWFVPETCFGGTVEDDSVSLENAVENDALAEVIEGMSGDGLINITDASLIASSDVISDLIYFSNEEFEGAPLD
-14 RIISFILLIILL
+14 ILLIQ
-26 LTLSIDAFA
+26 
-35 AEATTIV
+35 V
-42 FTEQGLQTGSYDKI
+42 
-56 ISASITLGED
+56 
-66 EDFSSTYSTIYLVTA
+66 ST
-81 TNADVKFQNNASR
+81 
-94 YFDWAEYKFLS
+94 
-105 ADAEDMWT
+105 
-113 VGTTYSVNDSA
+113 
-124 LNGVSVT
+124 
-131 KDQLKAAGIPDEA
+131 
-144 YDTSCSA
+144 
-151 FYLIGFDGS
+151 
-160 YVNSGI
+160 VNSGGN
-166 DFAVL
+166 VL
-171 VQVKAEST
+171 DDTKKAPLSNLLETVK
-179 TIPFTEQG
+179 
-187 LQTGSYDKIISAS
+187 
-200 VTLGE
+200 
-205 DEDFASTYSTIYL
+205 
-218 VTATNADVKFQ
+218 
-229 NNASRYFDWAEY
+229 
-241 KFLSA
+241 
-246 DAEDM
+246 
-251 WTVGTTYSVNDSA
+251 
-264 LNGVSVTKDQLKAAG
+264 
-279 IPDEA
+279 
-284 YDTSC
+284 
-289 SAFYL
+289 
-294 IGFDGSYVNSGI
+294 
-306 DFAVLVQVKGAATSL
+306 
-321 TDAQKKPLTDLLA
+321 
-334 TVADGNDKYVQSGDR
+334 DGNSNYYLTNDR
-349 YNGKPADTITSKNGS
+349 YNGKESDTISSKNGS
-364 FWAEFTAVN
+364 FWAAFTAAN
-373 GPRAKAQKALQDAKT
+373 GPRSKAQNILDTATT
-388 EADIT
+388 EDQIT
-393 AAVAELQAAISKLIP
+393 AAVAELETAISKLIP
-408 ASQLNATYLYE
+408 TSQLNATYLYE

-462 ATGVNIAANQ
+462 ATSVNIAANQ

-505 LAKRYAMTENSGKYT
+505 LAKRYAMTENGGKYT
-520 GESWTAFETAR
+520 EESWTAFEAAR
-531 KAATDYAAA
+531 EAATDYAAK

-558 TREFLSA
+558 TRNFLSA

-613 TLNRGATLADLWT
+613 TLDRGATLADLWT
-626 KTGYKPSRSY
+626 KTGYKSSRSY

-720 GAGEEATLTV
+720 GAGEAATLTV

-744 NPYEGATIA
+744 SPYEGATIA

-758 NKDGSYPDTPIL
+758 NTDGSYPDTPIL

-794 AYDARANDEDSAI
+794 AYDARANDEDSAL

-813 AAPYLELTVGDATQP
+813 AAPYLELKVGVAEQP
-828 DAVRAELKAALDKV
+828 DAVRAELKAKLDAV

-856 AEIEAAYKV
+856 AEIEAAYKA

-973 PEAEK
+973 PEAET
-978 YKLTLNT
+978 YELTLN
-985 VVRGGTEEDTEAI
+985 VVGDSDESTAAL
-998 NAMIA
+998 NAMIDD
-1003 NLRNNPAKMDRAEG
+1003 LRNNPAKMDRAEG
-1017 GKYDR
+1017 GKHDH

-1050 TDPLIPVRIYTG
+1050 TDPLTPVRIYTG
-1062 VDYAAYFQTRNANGT
+1062 VDYAAYFQTRNAKGT
-1077 YTTASTRWSIS
+1077 YPTESAAWSIS

-1097 REGTN
+1097 LEGT
-1102 TTPGVYGTEG
+1102 TSRPGEYSTEG
-1112 HLTVK
+1112 NLTVK
-1117 IGDTEYEVKSITYE
+1117 IGNTEYEVKSITYE

-1154 STEVVNVDI
+1154 SSDVVNVDI

-1188 DSAKLETARK
+1188 DSAKLATARK

-1208 NALVAANEYDAEHRD
+1208 NALVAANKYDEEHRD
-1223 ELDAALATGLTEIKN
+1223 ELDAALANGLKEIESAATE
-1238 ATSESDVIAARK
+1238 ADVIAARK

-1263 SSSESGKV
+1263 QSSETGKV
-1271 GEHYPYSGSEVVGRV
+1271 GENFKTLFPNAKNVGRV
-1286 HVIVENTTYL
+1286 HVIVENKTYL
-1296 DESLPDSLKKTIVKG
+1296 DESLPASLKNTIIDG
-1311 YYDLTKDDSMMT
+1311 YYDLTDYDSMMT
-1323 VALKALEGAGCTWN
+1323 VALKALEGAGYTWN
-1337 RGGYD
+1337 RRGYD

-1381 FSEFRYQNGG
+1381 FSDFRYTNGG

-1564 ATFKKDHKAQYNKLA
+1564 ATFKKDHEAQYNKLV
-1579 ACEKVIDDM
+1579 ACEKIIDDM
-1588 AAADAV
+1588 TAADAV
-1594 TTAANNL
+1594 TTAANEL
-1601 PSKPNLRDKATFYA
+1601 PDPDSLMLRDKDAVYS
-1615 AKVALDAL
+1615 AKAALDAL

-1630 LTAETISVINQA
+1630 LTSEVISSINDANTRMLQIERN
-1642 YEQVLE
+1642 Y
-1648 MDLNHVQWL
+1648 VQNL
-1657 IDELPDED
+1657 IDALPD
-1665 KVTLADKKQIDA
+1665 KASVKLTDKKQI
-1677 AKAAYDALPDQTGV
+1677 KAAEAAYNAFSDKSSINATKLTEAL
-1691 DATRL
+1691 
-1696 GKAIAALKKLEQ
+1696 AALAKLEQ
-1708 GGSGEDTGYSEYLKK
+1708 GGSGEDTGYKEYLKK

-1850 KAILDGRTNDGGW
+1850 EAILGNRTSDGGW
-1863 ALDGNATDVDM
+1863 ALDGTVTDVDM

-1883 PYYNKSNET
+1883 PYYKSNKN
-1892 VKDAVDTALA
+1892 VQDVVDAALA

-1915 SWGKANAESCAQV
+1915 SWGNANAESCAQV

-1960 QADGSFFHVSD
+1960 QADGSFLHTLP
-1971 GSDGNNQMTSEQ
+1971 GSDKDNNQMSSEQ

-2004 TDAVKRADASAQEVI
+2004 TDAVKREDANAQEVI
-2019 DMINQIGYVDESS
+2019 DMIEAIGNVDEFS
-2032 YTAIAEARNAYDELS
+2032 YNAIAEARNAYNKLS
-2047 TEDQAKVTNYSTLTA
+2047 AADKKKVTNYTILTD
-2062 AETSYKAILKQKQTD
+2062 AEASYKEILKQKRTE
-2077 QYKALKAHY
+2077 QYKLLKTHH

-2114 DMNSAVSCERVTDI
+2114 DMNAAESCERVTAI
-2128 YEKAIA
+2128 YEKAIT

-2200 LRYIGAENNYVSTI
+2200 LRYIGAESNYVSTI

-2222 YALSEFTNGKKSG
+2222 YTLSEFTNGKKSG
-2235 WMYTVNGKHPNQG
+2235 WMYTVNGTHPNQG

-2256 GDVVIWHYV
+2256 NDVVVWHYV
-2265 NDYSCEVADWFNDS
+2265 NDYSHEVADWFNDPN
-2279 QYPSLGDGSYYNSWL
+2279 YPSLGNGTYYNGWL
-2294 RARDITPEQYVQQL
+2294 RAADISPEQYVNEL
-2308 LAKILTVGK
+2308 LGKILKVGK
-2317 HGTVEPKL
+2317 NGTVEPKL

-2367 TVSTRIEVEFTDESL
+2367 TVSTRIEVEFTNGKL

-2388 ESDWFYDDVVFAYEN
+2388 ESDWFYEDVAFAYEN
-2403 GLFSGTS
+2403 GLFAGTS
-2410 DTTFSPNT
+2410 DTTFSPNA

-2433 GQPAVNG
+2433 GEPTVYG

-2469 STSTF
+2469 STTTF
-2474 SPNVNVTREQMAAI
+2474 SPNANVTREQMAAI
-2488 LYRYAQYKKYNTAA
+2488 LYRYAQHKKYNTAA
-2502 SSSLNSFSDHTSV
+2502 SSGLNGFTDHASV
-2515 SGYAVASLQWSV
+2515 SGYAAASLEWAV
-2527 AEKLVNGSNGKLM
+2527 AEKLVNGSAGKLM
-2540 PTGNASR
+2540 PTGNATR
-2547 AQVAAILHRFAENVA
+2547 AQVAAILHRFVENVA

>member
-1 MFAQPLPLFFMKK
+1 MMVSSFHSTAGNFVRRAFIIIIVLCLLASSLFVANAIDSVPTATVGGGELKDCMAAFDGDGYIYILEVPSGTSEKEEES
-14 RIISFILLIILL
+14 ISFEITTPGILAPTEDDAALL
-26 LTLSIDAFA
+26 SVIQYGDDDFDYDSVSYTYANNKLT
-35 AEATTIV
+35 
-42 FTEQGLQTGSYDKI
+42 
-56 ISASITLGED
+56 
-66 EDFSSTYSTIYLVTA
+66 FS
-81 TNADVKFQNNASR
+81 
-94 YFDWAEYKFLS
+94 
-105 ADAEDMWT
+105 
-113 VGTTYSVNDSA
+113 
-124 LNGVSVT
+124 LNGLT
-131 KDQLKAAGIPDEA
+131 KLPNKIRNIYDE
-144 YDTSCSA
+144 TLES
-151 FYLIGFDGS
+151 
-160 YVNSGI
+160 NPN
-166 DFAVL
+166 FA
-171 VQVKAEST
+171 KWEST
-179 TIPFTEQG
+179 EFYV
-187 LQTGSYDKIISAS
+187 LQLYLADKYESKVAIFVYEKSGA
-200 VTLGE
+200 
-205 DEDFASTYSTIYL
+205 
-218 VTATNADVKFQ
+218 
-229 NNASRYFDWAEY
+229 
-241 KFLSA
+241 
-246 DAEDM
+246 
-251 WTVGTTYSVNDSA
+251 
-264 LNGVSVTKDQLKAAG
+264 VS
-279 IPDEA
+279 PEP
-284 YDTSC
+284 
-289 SAFYL
+289 
-294 IGFDGSYVNSGI
+294 
-306 DFAVLVQVKGAATSL
+306 SL
-321 TDAQKKPLTDLLA
+321 TDEQKSPLTELLD
-334 TVADGNDKYVQSGDR
+334 TVKDGNSNYYLSNDR
-349 YNGKPADTITSKNGS
+349 YNGKKSDTITSKNGS
-364 FWAEFTAVN
+364 FWAEFTAAN
-373 GPRAKAQKALQDAKT
+373 GPRAKAQNTLDTATT
-388 EADIT
+388 EAQIT
-393 AAVAELQAAISKLIP
+393 AAVTELNTAIEKLIP
-408 ASQLNATYLYE
+408 RSQLNATDLYE
-419 TLQQYN
+419 ALQARDYDN
-425 YGEEYL
+425 EYL
-431 ENCTV
+431 EKFTA
-436 PSAQGFRAVRS
+436 PSVQKFLAARSAAQS
-447 EAQNY
+447 YLESL
-452 FDTLFNSDGS
+452 FDADGS
-462 ATGVNIAANQ
+462 AKEDVNIAANQ
-472 KTADDYADALKN
+472 QTADDYATALKN
-484 YTLVFND
+484 SGLVSND
-491 QVDEAKVNLRTIQA
+491 SVEESKVNLRTIQA
-505 LAKRYAMTENSGKYT
+505 LAKKYAMTENGGKYT
-520 GESWTAFETAR
+520 DDSWTAFENAR
-531 KAATDYAAA
+531 KAAVDYAAE
-540 HSVSEYI
+540 HPVSENMK
-547 SDAEVKQYAAL
+547 AGEPQQYTSL
-558 TREFLSA
+558 TRAFLSA
-565 AYGLTSASDTVTVT
+565 VYGLTPTSGDVTVT
-579 FSYTDDLHLR
+579 FSFTDDLHLR
-589 VPNPNDPYNQMVD
+589 VTNIPPAYVKLMKDPD
-602 PVGNKPQIQTV
+602 GDTPQIKTI
-613 TLNRGATLADLWT
+613 TLPAGSTLADLWT
-626 KTGYKPSRSY
+626 RTGCQPGISYLGKTA
-636 YGVSEYS
+636 YS
-643 VWHTFVNGTMLY
+643 IWYTFVNDTMLY
-655 GVTPGAKQDLADDS
+655 GATPGVNQYFADTN
-669 YVLKDGDKIQLTHM
+669 YVLKDGDEIHLAHM
-683 DWPSYTFNYIYRAAV
+683 EWPSYTFNYIYRDEVNWAN
-698 DWTSMTN
+698 MTDAL
-705 SLAALRFKETGAQNV
+705 SVLRFKETGAQNAT
-720 GAGEEATLTV
+720 AGEETTLTV

-744 NPYEGATIA
+744 SAYEGATIA

-758 NKDGSYPDTPIL
+758 NTDGSYPDTPIL

-783 KLYQEGKYLVT
+783 KLYQEGKYLIT

-856 AEIEAAYKV
+856 AEIESAYKA
-865 AVATLNDSTATT
+865 AVATLNDSSAST

-946 QRSQLTNSEKAKYDK
+946 QRSQLTGTEKAKYDK
-961 IKAYMDEKGEKL
+961 IKTYMDANGASL
-973 PEAEK
+973 PKAET
-978 YKLTLNT
+978 YKLTLN
-985 VVRGGTEEDTEAI
+985 VVGDSEESTAAL
-998 NAMIA
+998 NAMIDD
-1003 NLRNNPAKMDRAEG
+1003 LRSNPAKMDRAEG
-1017 GKYDR
+1017 GKYDH
-1022 TQAINIVTPYTF
+1022 TKAIHIVTPYTF
-1034 GAYDGK
+1034 GTYDGS
-1040 TELFSKTFSE
+1040 TMLFSDTFSE
-1050 TDPLIPVRIYTG
+1050 AEPLTPVRIYSG
-1062 VDYAAYFQTRNANGT
+1062 VDYAAYFQTRNAKGT
-1077 YTTASTRWSIS
+1077 YTTDSAAWSIS
-1088 DEDLSIVLT
+1088 DKDLSIVLT
-1097 REGTN
+1097 LEGTIS
-1102 TTPGVYGTEG
+1102 TPGEYGTEG
-1112 HLTVK
+1112 NLTVK

-1144 VYDDSGYKGK
+1144 VYDDSAYKGK
-1154 STEVVNVDI
+1154 SSDVVNVDI

-1208 NALVAANEYDAEHRD
+1208 NALVAANKYDEEHRD
-1223 ELDAALATGLTEIKN
+1223 ELDAALAAGLTEIKN
-1238 ATSESDVIAARK
+1238 ATTEADVIAARK

-1271 GEHYPYSGSEVVGRV
+1271 GEHFKELYPNAKTVGRV
-1286 HVIVENTTYL
+1286 HVIVENETYL
-1296 DESLPDSLKKTIVKG
+1296 DESLPNSLKNTIIDG
-1311 YYDLTKDDSMMT
+1311 YYDLTDYDSMMT
-1323 VALKALEGAGCTWN
+1323 VALKALEGAGYTWN
-1337 RGGYD
+1337 RRGYD

-1381 FSEFRYQNGG
+1381 FSDFRYTNGG

-1432 PAFSGSTTNYVLT
+1432 PEFSGSTTNYVLT
-1445 IPDEAT
+1445 IQGEAT
-1451 GVTVR
+1451 SVTVR

-1487 VTSGDVIYVGV
+1487 VSSGDVIYVGV

-1526 ELVEIIDDLPAASR
+1526 ELAEIIDDLPAASR

-1556 DALDPAAQ
+1556 DALDAAAQ
-1564 ATFKKDHKAQYNKLA
+1564 ATFMTDHEAQYNKLV

-1588 AAADAV
+1588 TAAEAV

-1615 AKVALDAL
+1615 AKAALDAL

-1657 IDELPDED
+1657 IDELPGED
-1665 KVTLADKKQIDA
+1665 KVTLADKKQIDT
-1677 AKAAYDALPDQTGV
+1677 AKAAYDALPDKNGV
-1691 DATRL
+1691 DATKL
-1696 GKAIAALKKLEQ
+1696 TKALAALEKLEQ
-1708 GGSGEDTGYSEYLKK
+1708 GGSGEDTSYSEHLKK
-1723 ALANIKKKVPTPTI
+1723 ALANIKKTVPTPQV
-1737 GSSSGEW
+1737 GSTNGEW
-1744 AVLALARGN
+1744 AVLGLARGN
-1753 ADVLNSYYDG
+1753 ASVTNSYYDG

-1771 VRDNISSG
+1771 VKANINSKGQLDS
-1779 KLNADKSTD
+1779 NKSTE
-1788 NARIALALTAIGEDP
+1788 NSRIILALTAIGEDP
-1803 TSVGGHNL
+1803 TSVGGRNL
-1811 LTALDDVTYDL
+1811 LTALNDL
-1822 KQGINGPIWALIAL
+1822 SYVKKQGSNGPIWALLAV
-1836 DSKNYTSSSRDQLI
+1836 DSGNYIYNYRDKLI
-1850 KAILDGRTNDGGW
+1850 DTILDERTEDGGW
-1863 ALDGNATDVDM
+1863 THTGNTADVDM

-1883 PYYNKSNET
+1883 PYNDEDHPKVKSAIE
-1892 VKDAVDTALA
+1892 AALTL
-1902 WLSTKQSSDGGFS
+1902 LSGMQQNDGGFAS
-1915 SWGKANAESCAQV
+1915 FGTPNSESAAQV
-1928 IVALSALNIDA
+1928 VVALSALGLDA
-1939 DTDSR
+1939 NTDSH

-1950 SALENLLTFE
+1950 SVLENLLSYE
-1960 QADGSFFHVSD
+1960 QEDGSFQHTTD
-1971 GSDGNNQMTSEQ
+1971 GSGNNQMSAEQ
-1983 GTYALVAYDRFKTGK
+1983 GTYALVAYDRYVNKAHT
-1998 NSLYNM
+1998 LYDM
-2004 TDAVKRADASAQEVI
+2004 TDVVKREDASAQEVI

-2032 YTAIAEARNAYDELS
+2032 YNAIAEARNAYNKLS
-2047 TEDQAKVTNYSTLTA
+2047 AADKAKVENYNTLTA
-2062 AETSYKAILKQKQTD
+2062 AEASYKEILKQKRTE
-2077 QYKALKAHY
+2077 QYKLLKAHH
-2086 DDLLNDKTKKYGT
+2086 DELLNDRTKKYGT

-2114 DMNSAVSCERVTDI
+2114 DMNAAESCERVMDI
-2128 YEKAIA
+2128 YNKAIF

-2153 LEATQDVDLTTDS
+2153 LEATQDVDLTKDS

-2193 EAMSDAG
+2193 EAMSEAG
-2200 LRYIGAENNYVSTI
+2200 LRYIGAESNYVSTI

-2235 WMYTVNGKHPNQG
+2235 WMYTVNGTHPNQG

-2256 GDVVIWHYV
+2256 NDVVVWHYV
-2265 NDYSCEVADWFNDS
+2265 NDYSHEVADWFNDPN
-2279 QYPSLGDGSYYNSWL
+2279 YPSLGNGTYYNGWL
-2294 RARDITPEQYVQQL
+2294 RAADISPEQYVNEL
-2308 LAKILTVGK
+2308 LGKILKVGK
-2317 HGTVEPKL
+2317 NGTVEPKL

-2367 TVSTRIEVEFTDESL
+2367 TVSTRIEVEFTNGKL

-2388 ESDWFYDDVVFAYEN
+2388 ESDWFYEDVAFAYEN
-2403 GLFSGTS
+2403 GLFAGTS
-2410 DTTFSPNT
+2410 DTTFSPNA

-2469 STSTF
+2469 STTTF
-2474 SPNVNVTREQMAAI
+2474 SPNANVTREQMAAI
-2488 LYRYAQYKKYNTAA
+2488 LYRYAQHKKYNTAA
-2502 SSSLNSFSDHTSV
+2502 SSGLNGFTDHASV
-2515 SGYAVASLQWSV
+2515 SGYAAASLEWAV
-2527 AEKLVNGSNGKLM
+2527 AEKLVNGSAGKLM
-2540 PTGNASR
+2540 PTGNATR
-2547 AQVAAILHRFAENVA
+2547 AQVAAILHRFVENVA

>member
-1 MFAQPLPLFFMKK
+1 MFSLPVFADNMSNIKVFASGEELSVQVIGTANFVEAETPYTLYYAKAPFGTTQITVSLESGWFVPETCFGGTVEDDSVSLENAVENDALAEVIEGMSGDGLINITDASLIASSDVISDLIYFSNEEFEGAPLD
-14 RIISFILLIILL
+14 ILLIQ
-26 LTLSIDAFA
+26 
-35 AEATTIV
+35 V
-42 FTEQGLQTGSYDKI
+42 
-56 ISASITLGED
+56 
-66 EDFSSTYSTIYLVTA
+66 ST
-81 TNADVKFQNNASR
+81 
-94 YFDWAEYKFLS
+94 
-105 ADAEDMWT
+105 
-113 VGTTYSVNDSA
+113 
-124 LNGVSVT
+124 
-131 KDQLKAAGIPDEA
+131 
-144 YDTSCSA
+144 
-151 FYLIGFDGS
+151 
-160 YVNSGI
+160 VNSGGN
-166 DFAVL
+166 VL
-171 VQVKAEST
+171 DDTKKAPLSNLLETVK
-179 TIPFTEQG
+179 
-187 LQTGSYDKIISAS
+187 
-200 VTLGE
+200 
-205 DEDFASTYSTIYL
+205 
-218 VTATNADVKFQ
+218 
-229 NNASRYFDWAEY
+229 
-241 KFLSA
+241 
-246 DAEDM
+246 
-251 WTVGTTYSVNDSA
+251 
-264 LNGVSVTKDQLKAAG
+264 
-279 IPDEA
+279 
-284 YDTSC
+284 
-289 SAFYL
+289 
-294 IGFDGSYVNSGI
+294 
-306 DFAVLVQVKGAATSL
+306 
-321 TDAQKKPLTDLLA
+321 
-334 TVADGNDKYVQSGDR
+334 DGNSNYYLTNDR
-349 YNGKPADTITSKNGS
+349 YNGKESDTISSKNGS
-364 FWAEFTAVN
+364 FWAAFTAAN
-373 GPRAKAQKALQDAKT
+373 GPRSKAQNILDTATT
-388 EADIT
+388 EDQIT
-393 AAVAELQAAISKLIP
+393 AAVAELETAISKLIP
-408 ASQLNATYLYE
+408 TSQLNATYLYE
-419 TLQQYN
+419 TVQWANGYTDEALDAYTSPSVKTFLAARSAAQR
-425 YGEEYL
+425 YL
-431 ENCTV
+431 D
-436 PSAQGFRAVRS
+436 S
-447 EAQNY
+447 
-452 FDTLFNSDGS
+452 LFNADGS
-462 ATGVNIAANQ
+462 AKEDVNIAANKQ
-472 KTADDYADALKN
+472 TADDYADALKN
-484 YTLVFND
+484 SGLVSKD
-491 QVDEAKVNLRTIQA
+491 SVEESKVNLRTIQA
-505 LAKRYAMTENSGKYT
+505 LAKKYSMTENGGKYT
-520 GESWTAFETAR
+520 DESWTAFENAR
-531 KAATDYAAA
+531 KAAVDYAANYQ
-540 HSVSEYI
+540 VSENMS
-547 SDAEVKQYAAL
+547 SDDTKQYASR
-558 TREFLSA
+558 TRAFLSA
-565 AYGLTSASDTVTVT
+565 AYGLTPVSGDITVT
-579 FSYTDDLHLR
+579 FSFTDDLHLR
-589 VPNPNDPYNQMVD
+589 VTNIPPAYVKLMKDPD
-602 PVGNKPQIQTV
+602 GDTPQIKTI
-613 TLNRGATLADLWT
+613 TLPAGSTLADLWKQT
-626 KTGYKPSRSY
+626 GCQPGNSYLSKTA
-636 YGVSEYS
+636 YS
-643 VWHTFVNGTMLY
+643 IWYTFVNDTMLY
-655 GVTPGAKQDLADDS
+655 GATPGVNQYFADTN
-669 YVLKDGDKIQLTHM
+669 YVLKDGDEIHLAHM
-683 DWPSYTFNYIYRAAV
+683 EWPSYTFNYIYRDEVNWAN
-698 DWTSMTN
+698 MTDAL
-705 SLAALRFKETGAQNV
+705 SVLRFKETGAQNAA
-720 GAGEEATLTV
+720 AGEETTLTV

-744 NPYEGATIA
+744 SPYEGATIA

-758 NKDGSYPDTPIL
+758 NTDGSYPDTPIL

-794 AYDARANDEDSAI
+794 AYDARANDEDAAI

-813 AAPYLELTVGDATQP
+813 AAPYLELKVGVAEQP

-842 YNAYPKKIFGDDTW
+842 YNAYPKKIFGDDAW
-856 AEIEAAYKV
+856 AEIESAYKA
-865 AVATLNDSTATT
+865 AVATLNDSSATT

-896 ETIQANKTALETFRT
+896 ETLQANKTALETFRT
-911 NLNKLPDDVNKITAS
+911 NLNKLPDDVNRITDS

-946 QRSQLTNSEKAKYDK
+946 QRSQITGTEKAKYDK
-961 IKAYMDEKGEKL
+961 IKTYMDANGASL
-973 PEAEK
+973 PKAET
-978 YKLTLNT
+978 YELTLN
-985 VVRGGTEEDTEAI
+985 VVGDSDESTAAL
-998 NAMIA
+998 NAMIDD
-1003 NLRNNPAKMDRAEG
+1003 LRSNPAKMDRAEG
-1017 GKYDR
+1017 GKYDH
-1022 TQAINIVTPYTF
+1022 TKAIHIVTPYTF
-1034 GAYDGK
+1034 GTYDGS
-1040 TELFSKTFSE
+1040 TMLFSDTFSE
-1050 TDPLIPVRIYTG
+1050 AEPLTPVRIYSG
-1062 VDYAAYFQTRNANGT
+1062 VDYAAYFQTRNAKGT
-1077 YTTASTRWSIS
+1077 YTTDSAAWSIS
-1088 DEDLSIVLT
+1088 DKDLSIVLT
-1097 REGTN
+1097 LEGTIS
-1102 TTPGVYGTEG
+1102 TPGEYGTEG
-1112 HLTVK
+1112 NLTVK

-1144 VYDDSGYKGK
+1144 VYDDSAYKGK
-1154 STEVVNVDI
+1154 SSDVVNVDI

-1188 DSAKLETARK
+1188 DTEKLTKAKETAK
-1198 TATNVVKAKY
+1198 NVVNAKY
-1208 NALVAANEYDAEHRD
+1208 DALVAANEYNAEHRA
-1223 ELDAALATGLTEIKN
+1223 ELDAALTNGLTEIKN
-1238 ATSESDVIAARK
+1238 ATTEADVIAARK
-1250 KAVSAMEKVPTIG
+1250 KAVSEMEKVPTIG

-1271 GEHYPYSGSEVVGRV
+1271 GEHFKELYPNAKTVGRV

-1296 DESLPDSLKKTIVKG
+1296 DESLPDSWKNPIVDG
-1311 YYDLTKDDSMMT
+1311 YYDLTNCDSMMT
-1323 VALKALEGAGCTWN
+1323 VALKALEGAGYTWN

-1351 EKDGG
+1351 EKDGY

-1381 FSEFRYQNGG
+1381 FSDFRYTNGG

-1396 EIHLM
+1396 EIRLM

-1432 PAFSGSTTNYVLT
+1432 PVFSGSTTNYVLT
-1445 IPDEAT
+1445 ILNEAT
-1451 GVTVR
+1451 SVTVR

-1526 ELVEIIDDLPAASR
+1526 ELAEIIDDLPAASR

-1556 DALDPAAQ
+1556 DALDAAAQ
-1564 ATFKKDHKAQYNKLA
+1564 ATFKTDHEAQYNKLV

-1588 AAADAV
+1588 TAADAV
-1594 TTAANNL
+1594 TTAANKL
-1601 PSKPNLRDKATFYA
+1601 PDPDSLTLRDKETVYA
-1615 AKVALDAL
+1615 AKAALDAL

-1630 LTAETISVINQA
+1630 LTSETISVIDQC
-1642 YEQVLE
+1642 YTWMLRTEKY
-1648 MDLNHVQWL
+1648 HVQRL
-1657 IDELPDED
+1657 IDDLPDED

-1677 AKAAYDALPDQTGV
+1677 AKAAYDALPDKTGI
-1691 DATRL
+1691 DATKL
-1696 GKAIAALKKLEQ
+1696 EQAVEALKKLEQ

-1723 ALANIKKKVPTPTI
+1723 ALANIKKKVPTPQV
-1737 GSSSGEW
+1737 GSTNGEW
-1744 AVLALARGN
+1744 AVLGLARGN
-1753 ADVLNSYYDG
+1753 ASVTNSYYDG

-1771 VRDNISSG
+1771 VKANINSKGQLDS
-1779 KLNADKSTD
+1779 NKSTE
-1788 NARIALALTAIGEDP
+1788 NSRIILALTAIGEDP
-1803 TSVGGHNL
+1803 TSVGGRNL
-1811 LTALDDVTYDL
+1811 LTALNDL
-1822 KQGINGPIWALIAL
+1822 SYVKKQGSNGPIWALLAV
-1836 DSKNYTSSSRDQLI
+1836 DSGNYIYNYRDKLI
-1850 KAILDGRTNDGGW
+1850 DTILDERTEDGGW
-1863 ALDGNATDVDM
+1863 THTGNTADVDM

-1883 PYYNKSNET
+1883 PYNDEDHPEVKSAIE
-1892 VKDAVDTALA
+1892 AALTL
-1902 WLSTKQSSDGGFS
+1902 LSGMQQNDGGFAS
-1915 SWGKANAESCAQV
+1915 FGTPNSESAAQV
-1928 IVALSALNIDA
+1928 VVALSALGLDA
-1939 DTDSR
+1939 NTDSR
-1944 FVKNGH
+1944 FVKNGY
-1950 SALENLLTFE
+1950 SVLENLLSYE
-1960 QADGSFFHVSD
+1960 QEDGSFQHTTD
-1971 GSDGNNQMTSEQ
+1971 GSGNNQMSAEQ

-2019 DMINQIGYVDESS
+2019 DMIDSIGEVNEYS
-2032 YTAIAEARNAYDELS
+2032 YDAIAEARSAYTKLS
-2047 TEDQAKVTNYSTLTA
+2047 SADKENVTNYNTLIA
-2062 AETSYKAILKQKQTD
+2062 AEDAYKAILREKQSER
-2077 QYKALKAHY
+2077 YKELKAHY
-2086 DDLLNDKTKKYGT
+2086 DELLNDKTKKYGT
-2099 AAKKKLASILQQAQT
+2099 AAKKKLLSVLQTAQR
-2114 DMNSAVSCERVTDI
+2114 DMNAAVSCERVEEI
-2128 YEKAIA
+2128 FQKAMS

-2153 LEATQDVDLTTDS
+2153 LEATQDVDLTKDS
-2166 YLPEYVTWVPTKTY
+2166 YLPEYVTWVPTTTY
-2180 ALQENATVYDLFT
+2180 SLQENATVYDLFT

-2200 LRYIGAENNYVSTI
+2200 LRYIGAESNYVSTI

-2294 RARDITPEQYVQQL
+2294 RARDITPEQYVDEL
-2308 LAKILTVGK
+2308 LGKILTVGK
-2317 HGTVEPKL
+2317 NGTVEPKL
-2325 TFQHIGK
+2325 TLSHLGK

-2337 FKPDTGYKVKDV
+2337 FKPDKGYRVKDV
-2349 KVNGKSV
+2349 KVDGKSV
-2356 GAVKTYTIDKL
+2356 GAVTTYTVDKL
-2367 TVSTRIEVEFTDESL
+2367 TVSTRIEVTFTNGKL

>member
-1 MFAQPLPLFFMKK
+1 MSGDGLINITDASLIASTDVISDLIYFSNEEFEGAPLD
-14 RIISFILLIILL
+14 ILLIQ
-26 LTLSIDAFA
+26 
-35 AEATTIV
+35 V
-42 FTEQGLQTGSYDKI
+42 
-56 ISASITLGED
+56 
-66 EDFSSTYSTIYLVTA
+66 ST
-81 TNADVKFQNNASR
+81 
-94 YFDWAEYKFLS
+94 
-105 ADAEDMWT
+105 
-113 VGTTYSVNDSA
+113 
-124 LNGVSVT
+124 
-131 KDQLKAAGIPDEA
+131 
-144 YDTSCSA
+144 
-151 FYLIGFDGS
+151 
-160 YVNSGI
+160 VNSGGN
-166 DFAVL
+166 VL
-171 VQVKAEST
+171 DDTKKAPLSNLLETVK
-179 TIPFTEQG
+179 
-187 LQTGSYDKIISAS
+187 
-200 VTLGE
+200 
-205 DEDFASTYSTIYL
+205 
-218 VTATNADVKFQ
+218 
-229 NNASRYFDWAEY
+229 
-241 KFLSA
+241 
-246 DAEDM
+246 
-251 WTVGTTYSVNDSA
+251 
-264 LNGVSVTKDQLKAAG
+264 
-279 IPDEA
+279 
-284 YDTSC
+284 
-289 SAFYL
+289 
-294 IGFDGSYVNSGI
+294 
-306 DFAVLVQVKGAATSL
+306 
-321 TDAQKKPLTDLLA
+321 
-334 TVADGNDKYVQSGDR
+334 DGNSNYYLTNDR
-349 YNGKPADTITSKNGS
+349 YNGKESDTISSKNGS
-364 FWAEFTAVN
+364 FWAAFTAAN
-373 GPRAKAQKALQDAKT
+373 GPRSKAQNILDTATT
-388 EADIT
+388 EDQIT
-393 AAVAELQAAISKLIP
+393 AAVAELETAISKLIP
-408 ASQLNATYLYE
+408 TSQLNATYLYE
-419 TLQQYN
+419 TVQWANGYTDEALDAYTSPSVKTFLAARSAAQR
-425 YGEEYL
+425 YL
-431 ENCTV
+431 D
-436 PSAQGFRAVRS
+436 S
-447 EAQNY
+447 
-452 FDTLFNSDGS
+452 LFNADGS
-462 ATGVNIAANQ
+462 AKEDVNIAANKQ
-472 KTADDYADALKN
+472 TADDYADALKN
-484 YTLVFND
+484 SGLVSKD
-491 QVDEAKVNLRTIQA
+491 SVEESKVNLRTIQA
-505 LAKRYAMTENSGKYT
+505 LAKKYSMTENGGKYT
-520 GESWTAFETAR
+520 DESWTAFENAR
-531 KAATDYAAA
+531 KAAVDYAANYQ
-540 HSVSEYI
+540 VSENMS
-547 SDAEVKQYAAL
+547 SDDTKQYASR
-558 TREFLSA
+558 TRAFLSA
-565 AYGLTSASDTVTVT
+565 AYGLTPVSGDITVT
-579 FSYTDDLHLR
+579 FSFTDDLHLR
-589 VPNPNDPYNQMVD
+589 VTNIPPAYVKLMKDPD
-602 PVGNKPQIQTV
+602 GDTPQIKTI
-613 TLNRGATLADLWT
+613 TLPAGSTLADLWKQT
-626 KTGYKPSRSY
+626 GCQPGNSYLSKTA
-636 YGVSEYS
+636 YS
-643 VWHTFVNGTMLY
+643 IWYTFVNDTMLY
-655 GVTPGAKQDLADDS
+655 GATPGVNQYFADTN
-669 YVLKDGDKIQLTHM
+669 YVLKDGDEIHLAHM
-683 DWPSYTFNYIYRAAV
+683 EWPSYTFNYIYRDEVNWAN
-698 DWTSMTN
+698 MTDAL
-705 SLAALRFKETGAQNV
+705 SVLRFKETGAQNAA
-720 GAGEEATLTV
+720 AGEETTLTV

-744 NPYEGATIA
+744 SAYEGATIA

-758 NKDGSYPDTPIL
+758 NTDGSYPDTPIL

-783 KLYQEGKYLVT
+783 KLYQEGKYLIT
-794 AYDARANDEDSAI
+794 AYDARANDEDSAL

-842 YNAYPKKIFGDDTW
+842 YNAYPKKIFGDDAW
-856 AEIEAAYKV
+856 ADIEKAYKA
-865 AVATLNDSTATT
+865 AVATLNDSSAST

-911 NLNKLPDDVNKITAS
+911 NLNKLPDDVNKITTS
-926 ASVKEA
+926 ASVQEA

-946 QRSQLTNSEKAKYDK
+946 QRSQITGTEKAKYDK
-961 IKAYMDEKGEKL
+961 IKTYMDANGASL
-973 PEAEK
+973 PKAET
-978 YKLTLNT
+978 YKLTLN
-985 VVRGGTEEDTEAI
+985 VVGDSEESTAAL
-998 NAMIA
+998 NAMIDD
-1003 NLRNNPAKMDRAEG
+1003 LRSNPAKMDRAEG
-1017 GKYDR
+1017 GKYDH
-1022 TQAINIVTPYTF
+1022 TKAIHIVTPYTF
-1034 GAYDGK
+1034 GTYDGS
-1040 TELFSKTFSE
+1040 TMLFSNTFSE
-1050 TDPLIPVRIYTG
+1050 AEPLTPVRIYSG
-1062 VDYAAYFQTRNANGT
+1062 VDYAAYFQTRNAKGT
-1077 YTTASTRWSIS
+1077 YTTDSAAWSIS
-1088 DEDLSIVLT
+1088 DKDLSIVLT
-1097 REGTN
+1097 LEGTIS
-1102 TTPGVYGTEG
+1102 TPGEYGTEG
-1112 HLTVK
+1112 NLTVK

-1144 VYDDSGYKGK
+1144 VYDDSAYKGK
-1154 STEVVNVDI
+1154 SSDVVNVDI

-1188 DSAKLETARK
+1188 DTEKLTKAKETAK
-1198 TATNVVKAKY
+1198 NVVNAKY
-1208 NALVAANEYDAEHRD
+1208 DALVAANEYNAEHRA
-1223 ELDAALATGLTEIKN
+1223 ELDAALTNGLTEIKN
-1238 ATSESDVIAARK
+1238 ATTEANVIAARK

-1286 HVIVENTTYL
+1286 HVIVENKTYL
-1296 DESLPDSLKKTIVKG
+1296 DESLPDSLKNTIVEG

-1323 VALKALEGAGCTWN
+1323 VALKALEGAGYTWN

-1351 EKDGG
+1351 EKDGY

-1381 FSEFRYQNGG
+1381 FSDFRYTNGG

-1432 PAFSGSTTNYVLT
+1432 PVFSGSTTNYVLT
-1445 IPDEAT
+1445 ILNEAT
-1451 GVTVR
+1451 SVTVR

-1526 ELVEIIDDLPAASR
+1526 ELAEIIDDLPAASR

-1556 DALDPAAQ
+1556 DALDAAAQ
-1564 ATFKKDHKAQYNKLA
+1564 ATFKTDHEAQYNKLV

-1588 AAADAV
+1588 TAADAV
-1594 TTAANNL
+1594 TTAANKL
-1601 PSKPNLRDKATFYA
+1601 PDPDSLTLRDKETVYA
-1615 AKVALDAL
+1615 AKAALDAL

-1630 LTAETISVINQA
+1630 LTSETISVIDQC
-1642 YEQVLE
+1642 YTWMLRTEKY
-1648 MDLNHVQWL
+1648 HVQRL
-1657 IDELPDED
+1657 IDDLPDED

-1677 AKAAYDALPDQTGV
+1677 AKAAYDALPDKTGI
-1691 DATRL
+1691 DATKL
-1696 GKAIAALKKLEQ
+1696 EQAVEALKKLEQ

-1723 ALANIKKKVPTPTI
+1723 ALANIKKKVPTPQV
-1737 GSSSGEW
+1737 GSTNGEW
-1744 AVLALARGN
+1744 AVLGLARGN
-1753 ADVLNSYYDG
+1753 ASVTNSYYDG

-1771 VRDNISSG
+1771 VKANINSKGQLDS
-1779 KLNADKSTD
+1779 NKSTE
-1788 NARIALALTAIGEDP
+1788 NSRIVLALTAIGEDP
-1803 TSVGGHNL
+1803 TSVGGRNL
-1811 LTALDDVTYDL
+1811 LTALNDLTYVK
-1822 KQGINGPIWALIAL
+1822 KQGSNGPIWALIAV
-1836 DSKNYTSSSRDQLI
+1836 DSGNYEYTKREQLI
-1850 KAILDGRTNDGGW
+1850 EAILADRTDDGGW
-1863 ALDGNATDVDM
+1863 TYGEGGADADM

-1883 PYYNKSNET
+1883 PYNDDEHPT
-1892 VKDAVDTALA
+1892 VKSAISTALKL
-1902 WLSTKQSSDGGFS
+1902 LSGMQNDDGGFS
-1915 SWGKANAESCAQV
+1915 SMGYRNCESAAQV
-1928 IVALSALNIDA
+1928 VVALSALGLDA
-1939 DTDSR
+1939 NTDSR

-1950 SALENLLTFE
+1950 SVLENLLTYE
-1960 QADGSFFHVSD
+1960 QADGSFWHLID
-1971 GSDGNNQMTSEQ
+1971 GSGNANNQMSAEQ
-1983 GTYALVAYDRFKTGK
+1983 GTYALVAYDRYVKNK
-1998 NSLYNM
+1998 NSLYDM
-2004 TDAVKRADASAQEVI
+2004 TDVVKREDASAQEVI
-2019 DMINQIGYVDESS
+2019 DMIDSIGEVNEYS
-2032 YTAIAEARNAYDELS
+2032 YDAIAEARNAYNKLS
-2047 TEDQAKVTNYSTLTA
+2047 AADKAKVTNYNTLTA
-2062 AETSYKAILKQKQTD
+2062 AEDAYKAILSEKQTER
-2077 QYKALKAHY
+2077 YKELKAHY
-2086 DDLLNDKTKKYGT
+2086 DELLSDKTKKYGT
-2099 AAKKKLASILQQAQT
+2099 AAKKKLLSVLQTAQR
-2114 DMNSAVSCERVTDI
+2114 DMNAAVSCERVEEI
-2128 YEKAIA
+2128 FQKAMS

-2153 LEATQDVDLTTDS
+2153 LEATQDVDLTKDS

-2200 LRYIGAENNYVSTI
+2200 LRYIGAESNYVSTI
-2214 YAPSCLGG
+2214 YAPSCLGS

-2294 RARDITPEQYVQQL
+2294 RARDITPEQYVDEL
-2308 LAKILTVGK
+2308 LGKILTVGK
-2317 HGTVEPKL
+2317 NGTVEPKL
-2325 TFQHIGK
+2325 TLSHLGK

-2337 FKPDTGYKVKDV
+2337 FKPDKGYRVKDV
-2349 KVNGKSV
+2349 KVDGKSV
-2356 GAVKTYTIDKL
+2356 GAVTTYTVDKL
-2367 TVSTRIEVEFTDESL
+2367 TVSTRIEVTFTNGKL

>member
-1 MFAQPLPLFFMKK
+1 MKKK
-14 RIISFILLIILL
+14 RILATFLL
-26 LTLSIDAFA
+26 LLLFLNTIPRVFAATTTITIADNGISGCDYETLTNQVTVEFWAAAWGNNVANVEINTTYLISLSAQDTVSLQNSCTSTLTANKYSYLNQRITKKLTSTSWNAKTVRGISDFEDAFGVTE
-35 AEATTIV
+35 EA
-42 FTEQGLQTGSYDKI
+42 
-56 ISASITLGED
+56 
-66 EDFSSTYSTIYLVTA
+66 
-81 TNADVKFQNNASR
+81 
-94 YFDWAEYKFLS
+94 
-105 ADAEDMWT
+105 
-113 VGTTYSVNDSA
+113 
-124 LNGVSVT
+124 
-131 KDQLKAAGIPDEA
+131 LKAKG
-144 YDTSCSA
+144 YSKFKSGCTYYYLA
-151 FYLIGFDGS
+151 F
-160 YVNSGI
+160 
-166 DFAVL
+166 
-171 VQVKAEST
+171 KPST
-179 TIPFTEQG
+179 TAP
-187 LQTGSYDKIISAS
+187 A
-200 VTLGE
+200 
-205 DEDFASTYSTIYL
+205 FAIL
-218 VTATNADVKFQ
+218 IQ
-229 NNASRYFDWAEY
+229 AE
-241 KFLSA
+241 
-246 DAEDM
+246 
-251 WTVGTTYSVNDSA
+251 
-264 LNGVSVTKDQLKAAG
+264 
-279 IPDEA
+279 
-284 YDTSC
+284 
-289 SAFYL
+289 
-294 IGFDGSYVNSGI
+294 
-306 DFAVLVQVKGAATSL
+306 KGATVN
-321 TDAQKKPLTDLLA
+321 KEPLSNLLA

-349 YNGKPADTITSKNGS
+349 YNGKAADTITSKNGS

-373 GPRAKAQKALQDAKT
+373 GPRAKAQNVLDTATT
-388 EADIT
+388 EDQIT
-393 AAVAELQAAISKLIP
+393 AAVAELETAISKLIP

-472 KTADDYADALKN
+472 KTADDYADTLKN

-505 LAKRYAMTENSGKYT
+505 LAKRYAMTENGGKYT

-558 TREFLSA
+558 TRNFLSA

-613 TLNRGATLADLWT
+613 TLDRGATLADLWT
-626 KTGYKPSRSY
+626 TTGYKPSRSY

-744 NPYEGATIA
+744 SPYEGATIA

-783 KLYQEGKYLVT
+783 KLYQEGKYIVT
-794 AYDARANDEDSAI
+794 AYDARANDEDSAL

-813 AAPYLELTVGDATQP
+813 AAPYLELTVEDATQP

-856 AEIEAAYKV
+856 AEIEAAYKT

-973 PEAEK
+973 PEAET
-978 YKLTLNT
+978 YELTLN
-985 VVRGGTEEDTEAI
+985 VVGDSDESTAAL
-998 NAMIA
+998 NAMIDD
-1003 NLRNNPAKMDRAEG
+1003 LRNNPAKMDRAEG
-1017 GKYDR
+1017 GKHDH

-1050 TDPLIPVRIYTG
+1050 TDPLTPVRIYTG
-1062 VDYAAYFQTRNANGT
+1062 VDYAAYFQTRNAKGK
-1077 YTTASTRWSIS
+1077 YTPESATWSIS

-1097 REGTN
+1097 LEGTN

-1117 IGDTEYEVKSITYE
+1117 IGETEYEVKSITYE

-1208 NALVAANEYDAEHRD
+1208 NALVAANKYDEEHRD
-1223 ELDAALATGLTEIKN
+1223 ELDAALANGLKEIES
-1238 ATSESDVIAARK
+1238 ATSETEVIAARK

-1263 SSSESGKV
+1263 QSSETGKV
-1271 GEHYPYSGSEVVGRV
+1271 GEHFKELYPNAKTVGRV

-1296 DESLPDSLKKTIVKG
+1296 DESLPASLKNTIIDG
-1311 YYDLTKDDSMMT
+1311 YYDQTDCDSMMT
-1323 VALKALEGAGCTWN
+1323 VALKALEGAGYTWN

-1351 EKDGG
+1351 EKDGY

-1381 FSEFRYQNGG
+1381 FSDFRYTNGG

-1422 SLIVSGAELS
+1422 SMTVNGGTELS
-1432 PAFSGSTTNYVLT
+1432 PAFSSTTTSYVLT
-1445 IPDEAT
+1445 IPEETT

-1456 FTAANKNYQARMYLN
+1456 FSAANKNYQARMYLN

-1556 DALDPAAQ
+1556 DALDAAAQ
-1564 ATFKKDHKAQYNKLA
+1564 ATFKTDHEAQYNKLA

-1588 AAADAV
+1588 TAADAV
-1594 TTAANNL
+1594 TTAANKLPDPDNL
-1601 PSKPNLRDKATFYA
+1601 TLRDKETVYA
-1615 AKVALDAL
+1615 AKAALNAL
-1623 TADQKQY
+1623 TADQEQY
-1630 LTAETISVINQA
+1630 LTSETISVIDQCYTRMLQMERNYVIQ
-1642 YEQVLE
+1642 
-1648 MDLNHVQWL
+1648 L
-1657 IDELPDED
+1657 IDNLPDESA
-1665 KVTLADKKQIDA
+1665 VTLADKKQINA
-1677 AKAAYDALPDQTGV
+1677 AKAAYDALPDKNGV
-1691 DATRL
+1691 DATKL
-1696 GKAIAALKKLEQ
+1696 TKALAALEKLEQ
-1708 GGSGEDTGYSEYLKK
+1708 GGSGEDTSYSEYLKK
-1723 ALANIKKKVPTPTI
+1723 ALANIKKTVPTPTI

-1771 VRDNISSG
+1771 VRTNISSG

-1836 DSKNYTSSSRDQLI
+1836 DSKDYTSSSRDELI
-1850 KAILDGRTNDGGW
+1850 EAILGNRTSDGGW
-1863 ALDGNATDVDM
+1863 ALDGTVTDVDM

-1883 PYYNKSNET
+1883 PYYKSNKN
-1892 VKDAVDTALA
+1892 VQDVVDAALA

-1915 SWGKANAESCAQV
+1915 SWGNANAESCAQV

-1960 QADGSFFHVSD
+1960 QADGSFLHTLP
-1971 GSDGNNQMTSEQ
+1971 GSDKDNNQMSSEQ

-2019 DMINQIGYVDESS
+2019 DMIDSIGEVNEYS
-2032 YTAIAEARNAYDELS
+2032 YDAIAEARSAYTKLS
-2047 TEDQAKVTNYSTLTA
+2047 SADKEKVKATNYKTLTA
-2062 AETSYKAILKQKQTD
+2062 AEDAYKAILREKQSERYEK
-2077 QYKALKAHY
+2077 LKAHY
-2086 DDLLNDKTKKYGT
+2086 DELLSDKTKKYGT
-2099 AAKKKLASILQQAQT
+2099 AAKKKLLSVLQTAQR
-2114 DMNSAVSCERVTDI
+2114 DMNAAVSCERVEEI
-2128 YEKAIA
+2128 FQKAMS

-2200 LRYIGAENNYVSTI
+2200 LRYIGAESNYVSTI

-2222 YALSEFTNGKKSG
+2222 YTLSEFTNGKKSG
-2235 WMYTVNGKHPNQG
+2235 WMYTVNGTHPNQG

-2256 GDVVIWHYV
+2256 NDVVVWHYV
-2265 NDYSCEVADWFNDS
+2265 NDYSHEVADWFNDPN
-2279 QYPSLGDGSYYNSWL
+2279 YPSLGNGTYYNGWL
-2294 RARDITPEQYVQQL
+2294 RAADISPEQYVNEL
-2308 LAKILTVGK
+2308 LGKILKVGK
-2317 HGTVEPKL
+2317 NGTVEPKL

-2367 TVSTRIEVEFTDESL
+2367 TVSTRIEVEFTNGKL

-2388 ESDWFYDDVVFAYEN
+2388 ESDWFYEDVAFAYEN
-2403 GLFSGTS
+2403 GLFAGTS
-2410 DTTFSPNT
+2410 DTTFSPNA

-2469 STSTF
+2469 STTTF
-2474 SPNVNVTREQMAAI
+2474 SPNANVTREQMAAI
-2488 LYRYAQYKKYNTAA
+2488 LYRYAQHKKYNTAA
-2502 SSSLNSFSDHTSV
+2502 SSGLNGFTDHASV
-2515 SGYAVASLQWSV
+2515 SGYAAASLEWAV
-2527 AEKLVNGSNGKLM
+2527 AEKLVNGSAGKLM
-2540 PTGNASR
+2540 PTGNATR
-2547 AQVAAILHRFAENVA
+2547 AQVAAILHRFVENVA

>member
-1 MFAQPLPLFFMKK
+1 MKKK
-14 RIISFILLIILL
+14 RILATFLL
-26 LTLSIDAFA
+26 LLLFLNTIPRVFAATTTITIADNGISGCDYETLTNQVTVEFWAAAWGNNVANVEINTTYLISLSAQDTVSLQNSCTSTLTANKYSYLNQRITKKLTSTSWNAKTVRGISDFEDAFGVTE
-35 AEATTIV
+35 EA
-42 FTEQGLQTGSYDKI
+42 
-56 ISASITLGED
+56 
-66 EDFSSTYSTIYLVTA
+66 
-81 TNADVKFQNNASR
+81 
-94 YFDWAEYKFLS
+94 
-105 ADAEDMWT
+105 
-113 VGTTYSVNDSA
+113 
-124 LNGVSVT
+124 
-131 KDQLKAAGIPDEA
+131 LKAKG
-144 YDTSCSA
+144 YSKFKSGCTYYYLA
-151 FYLIGFDGS
+151 F
-160 YVNSGI
+160 
-166 DFAVL
+166 
-171 VQVKAEST
+171 KPST
-179 TIPFTEQG
+179 TAP
-187 LQTGSYDKIISAS
+187 A
-200 VTLGE
+200 
-205 DEDFASTYSTIYL
+205 FAIL
-218 VTATNADVKFQ
+218 IQ
-229 NNASRYFDWAEY
+229 AE
-241 KFLSA
+241 
-246 DAEDM
+246 
-251 WTVGTTYSVNDSA
+251 
-264 LNGVSVTKDQLKAAG
+264 
-279 IPDEA
+279 
-284 YDTSC
+284 
-289 SAFYL
+289 
-294 IGFDGSYVNSGI
+294 
-306 DFAVLVQVKGAATSL
+306 KGATVN
-321 TDAQKKPLTDLLA
+321 KEPLSNLLA

-349 YNGKPADTITSKNGS
+349 YNGKAADTITSKNGS

-373 GPRAKAQKALQDAKT
+373 GPRAKAQNVLDTATT
-388 EADIT
+388 EDQIT
-393 AAVAELQAAISKLIP
+393 AAVAELETAISKLIP

-472 KTADDYADALKN
+472 KTADDYADTLKN

-505 LAKRYAMTENSGKYT
+505 LAKRYAMTENGGKYT

-558 TREFLSA
+558 TRNFLSA

-613 TLNRGATLADLWT
+613 TLDRGATLADLWT
-626 KTGYKPSRSY
+626 TTGYKPSRSY

-744 NPYEGATIA
+744 SPYEGATIA

-783 KLYQEGKYLVT
+783 KLYQEGKYIVT
-794 AYDARANDEDSAI
+794 AYDARANDEDSAL

-813 AAPYLELTVGDATQP
+813 AAPYLELTVEDATQP

-856 AEIEAAYKV
+856 AEIEAAYKT

-973 PEAEK
+973 PEAET
-978 YKLTLNT
+978 YELTLN
-985 VVRGGTEEDTEAI
+985 VVGDSDESTAAL
-998 NAMIA
+998 NAMIDD
-1003 NLRNNPAKMDRAEG
+1003 LRNNPAKMDRAEG
-1017 GKYDR
+1017 GKHDH

-1050 TDPLIPVRIYTG
+1050 TDPLTPVRIYTG
-1062 VDYAAYFQTRNANGT
+1062 VDYAAYFQTRNAKGK
-1077 YTTASTRWSIS
+1077 YTPESATWSIS

-1097 REGTN
+1097 LEGTN

-1117 IGDTEYEVKSITYE
+1117 IGETEYEVKSITYE

-1188 DSAKLETARK
+1188 DSAKLGTARK

-1208 NALVAANEYDAEHRD
+1208 NALVAANKYDEEHRD
-1223 ELDAALATGLTEIKN
+1223 ELDAALANGLKEIES
-1238 ATSESDVIAARK
+1238 ATSETEVIAARK

-1263 SSSESGKV
+1263 QSSETGKV
-1271 GEHYPYSGSEVVGRV
+1271 GEHFKELYPNAKTVGRV

-1296 DESLPDSLKKTIVKG
+1296 DESLPASLKNTIIDG
-1311 YYDLTKDDSMMT
+1311 YYDQTDCDSMMT
-1323 VALKALEGAGCTWN
+1323 VALKALEGAGYTWN

-1351 EKDGG
+1351 EKDGY

-1381 FSEFRYQNGG
+1381 FSDFRYTNGG

-1422 SLIVSGAELS
+1422 SMTVNGGTELS
-1432 PAFSGSTTNYVLT
+1432 PAFSSTTTSYVLT
-1445 IPDEAT
+1445 IPEETT

-1456 FTAANKNYQARMYLN
+1456 FSAANKNYQARMYLN

-1556 DALDPAAQ
+1556 DALDAAAQ
-1564 ATFKKDHKAQYNKLA
+1564 ATFKTDHEAQYNKLA

-1588 AAADAV
+1588 TAADAV
-1594 TTAANNL
+1594 TTAANKLPDPDNL
-1601 PSKPNLRDKATFYA
+1601 TLRDKETVYA
-1615 AKVALDAL
+1615 AKAALNAL
-1623 TADQKQY
+1623 TADQEQY
-1630 LTAETISVINQA
+1630 LTSETISVIDQCYTRMLQMERNYVIQ
-1642 YEQVLE
+1642 
-1648 MDLNHVQWL
+1648 L
-1657 IDELPDED
+1657 IDNLPDESA
-1665 KVTLADKKQIDA
+1665 VTLADKKQINA
-1677 AKAAYDALPDQTGV
+1677 AKAAYDALPDKNGV
-1691 DATRL
+1691 DATKL
-1696 GKAIAALKKLEQ
+1696 TKALAALEKLEQ
-1708 GGSGEDTGYSEYLKK
+1708 GGSGEDTSYSEYLKK
-1723 ALANIKKKVPTPTI
+1723 ALANIKKTVPTPTI

-1771 VRDNISSG
+1771 VRTNISSG

-1836 DSKNYTSSSRDQLI
+1836 DSKNYTSSSRDELI
-1850 KAILDGRTNDGGW
+1850 EAILGNRTSDGGW
-1863 ALDGNATDVDM
+1863 ALDGTVTDVDM

-1883 PYYNKSNET
+1883 PYYKSNKN
-1892 VKDAVDTALA
+1892 VQDVVDAALA

-1915 SWGKANAESCAQV
+1915 SWGNANAESCAQV

-1960 QADGSFFHVSD
+1960 QADGSFLHTLP
-1971 GSDGNNQMTSEQ
+1971 GSDKDNNQMSSEQ

-2019 DMINQIGYVDESS
+2019 DMIDSIGEVNEYS
-2032 YTAIAEARNAYDELS
+2032 YDAIAEARSAYTKLS
-2047 TEDQAKVTNYSTLTA
+2047 SADKEKVKATNYKTLTA
-2062 AETSYKAILKQKQTD
+2062 AEDAYKAILREKQSERYEK
-2077 QYKALKAHY
+2077 LKAHY
-2086 DDLLNDKTKKYGT
+2086 DELLSDKTKKYGT
-2099 AAKKKLASILQQAQT
+2099 AAKKKLLSVLQTAQR
-2114 DMNSAVSCERVTDI
+2114 DMNAAVSCERVEEI
-2128 YEKAIA
+2128 FQKAMS

-2200 LRYIGAENNYVSTI
+2200 LRYIGAESNYVSTI

-2222 YALSEFTNGKKSG
+2222 YTLSEFTNGKKSG
-2235 WMYTVNGKHPNQG
+2235 WMYTVNGTHPNQG

-2256 GDVVIWHYV
+2256 NDVVVWHYV
-2265 NDYSCEVADWFNDS
+2265 NDYSHEVADWFNDPN
-2279 QYPSLGDGSYYNSWL
+2279 YPSLGNGTYYNGWL
-2294 RARDITPEQYVQQL
+2294 RAADISPEQYVNEL
-2308 LAKILTVGK
+2308 LGKILKVGK
-2317 HGTVEPKL
+2317 NGTVEPKL

-2367 TVSTRIEVEFTDESL
+2367 TVSTRIEVEFTNGKL

-2388 ESDWFYDDVVFAYEN
+2388 ESDWFYEDVAFAYEN
-2403 GLFSGTS
+2403 GLFAGTS
-2410 DTTFSPNT
+2410 DTTFSPNA

-2469 STSTF
+2469 STTTF
-2474 SPNVNVTREQMAAI
+2474 SPNANVTREQMAAI
-2488 LYRYAQYKKYNTAA
+2488 LYRYAQHKKYNTAA
-2502 SSSLNSFSDHTSV
+2502 SSGLNGFTDHASV
-2515 SGYAVASLQWSV
+2515 SGYAAASLEWAV
-2527 AEKLVNGSNGKLM
+2527 AEKLVNGSAGKLM
-2540 PTGNASR
+2540 PTGNATR
-2547 AQVAAILHRFAENVA
+2547 AQVAAILHRFVENVA

>member
-1 MFAQPLPLFFMKK
+1 MRIEKNRFCRMLLLLVLLAVLLGSVPVFASDANVQIKVGESAISLTSYTGSTWDNFKNKNVYVANVPAGTTTVDICLNYEGSLNRYDDDYDIWSTEISANQWSTQTLSHYPFSSEAFPNITDGTNYY
-14 RIISFILLIILL
+14 IIACQDSDYLWTDIILVHVGGG
-26 LTLSIDAFA
+26 
-35 AEATTIV
+35 AEP
-42 FTEQGLQTGSYDKI
+42 E
-56 ISASITLGED
+56 
-66 EDFSSTYSTIYLVTA
+66 
-81 TNADVKFQNNASR
+81 
-94 YFDWAEYKFLS
+94 
-105 ADAEDMWT
+105 
-113 VGTTYSVNDSA
+113 
-124 LNGVSVT
+124 
-131 KDQLKAAGIPDEA
+131 P
-144 YDTSCSA
+144 
-151 FYLIGFDGS
+151 
-160 YVNSGI
+160 
-166 DFAVL
+166 
-171 VQVKAEST
+171 
-179 TIPFTEQG
+179 
-187 LQTGSYDKIISAS
+187 
-200 VTLGE
+200 
-205 DEDFASTYSTIYL
+205 
-218 VTATNADVKFQ
+218 
-229 NNASRYFDWAEY
+229 
-241 KFLSA
+241 
-246 DAEDM
+246 
-251 WTVGTTYSVNDSA
+251 
-264 LNGVSVTKDQLKAAG
+264 
-279 IPDEA
+279 
-284 YDTSC
+284 
-289 SAFYL
+289 
-294 IGFDGSYVNSGI
+294 
-306 DFAVLVQVKGAATSL
+306 SL

-349 YNGKPADTITSKNGS
+349 YNGKAADTITSKNGS
-364 FWAEFTAVN
+364 FWAEFTAAN
-373 GPRAKAQKALQDAKT
+373 GPRATAQKALQDAKT

-452 FDTLFNSDGS
+452 FNTLFNADGS
-462 ATGVNIAANQ
+462 ATGVNIALNQ

-520 GESWTAFETAR
+520 GESWTAFDTAR

-558 TREFLSA
+558 TRNFLSA
-565 AYGLTSASDTVTVT
+565 AYGLTPASDTVTVT

-589 VPNPNDPYNQMVD
+589 VPNPNDPYNLMVD

-613 TLNRGATLADLWT
+613 TLDRGATLADLWT

-698 DWTSMTN
+698 DWTNMTS

-744 NPYEGATIA
+744 SPYEGATIA

-758 NKDGSYPDTPIL
+758 NTDGSYPDTPIL

-794 AYDARANDEDSAI
+794 AYDARANDEDSAL

-856 AEIEAAYKV
+856 AEIEAAYKA
-865 AVATLNDSTATT
+865 AVATLNDSSATT

-973 PEAEK
+973 PEAET
-978 YKLTLNT
+978 YELTLN
-985 VVRGGTEEDTEAI
+985 VVGDSDESTAAL
-998 NAMIA
+998 NAMIDD
-1003 NLRNNPAKMDRAEG
+1003 LRNNPAKMDRAEG
-1017 GKYDR
+1017 GKYDY

-1050 TDPLIPVRIYTG
+1050 TDPLAPVRIYTG
-1062 VDYAAYFQTRNANGT
+1062 VDYAAYFQTRNAKGT
-1077 YTTASTRWSIS
+1077 YTTESTRWSIS

-1117 IGDTEYEVKSITYE
+1117 IGETEYEVKSITYE

-1177 TVTITWGPVES
+1177 TVTITWGPVAS
-1188 DSAKLETARK
+1188 DTEKLTKAKE
-1198 TATNVVKAKY
+1198 TATNVVNAKY
-1208 NALVAANEYDAEHRD
+1208 NALVAANEYNAEHRT
-1223 ELDAALATGLTEIKN
+1223 ELDAALTNGLTEIKN
-1238 ATSESDVIAARK
+1238 ATTEANVIAARK

-1263 SSSESGKV
+1263 QSSETGKV
-1271 GEHYPYSGSEVVGRV
+1271 GENFTKLFPDAKNVGRV

-1296 DESLPDSLKKTIVKG
+1296 DESLPASLKNTIIDG
-1311 YYDLTKDDSMMT
+1311 YYDLTDCDSMMT
-1323 VALKALEGAGCTWN
+1323 AALKALEGAGYTWN
-1337 RGGYD
+1337 RNSYD
-1342 YGTTYLASV
+1342 YSTTYLASL
-1351 EKDGG
+1351 EMDGG

-1381 FSEFRYQNGG
+1381 FSDFRYTNGG

-1556 DALDPAAQ
+1556 DALDAAAK
-1564 ATFKKDHKAQYNKLA
+1564 ATFKTEHEAQYNKLV
-1579 ACEKVIDDM
+1579 ACEKIIDDM
-1588 AAADAV
+1588 TAADAV

-1601 PSKPNLRDKATFYA
+1601 PSKPNLRDKAMFYA
-1615 AKVALDAL
+1615 AKAALDAL

-2032 YTAIAEARNAYDELS
+2032 YNAIAEARNAYNKLS
-2047 TEDQAKVTNYSTLTA
+2047 AADKEKVTNYNTLTA

-2114 DMNSAVSCERVTDI
+2114 DMNAAESCERVTAI
-2128 YEKAIA
+2128 YEKAIT

-2166 YLPEYVTWVPTKTY
+2166 YLPEYVTWVPTTTY

-2200 LRYIGAENNYVSTI
+2200 LRYIGAESNYVSTI

-2235 WMYTVNGKHPNQG
+2235 WMYTVNGTHPNQG
-2248 LKNWTLND
+2248 LKNWTLKD

-2265 NDYSCEVADWFNDS
+2265 NDYSHEVADWFNDPN
-2279 QYPSLGDGSYYNSWL
+2279 YPSLGNGTYYNGWL
-2294 RARDITPEQYVQQL
+2294 RAADIRPEQYVNEL
-2308 LAKILTVGK
+2308 LGKILKVGK
-2317 HGTVEPKL
+2317 NGTVEPKL

-2356 GAVKTYTIDKL
+2356 GAVTTYTVDKL
-2367 TVSTRIEVEFTDESL
+2367 TVSTRIEVTFTNGKL

-2515 SGYAVASLQWSV
+2515 SGYAEASLQWSV

>member
-1 MFAQPLPLFFMKK
+1 MQKTKKVLSFLLCIAIICGMFSLPVFADNMSNIKVFASGEELSVQVIGTANFVEAETPYTLYYAKAPFGTTQITVSLESGWFVPETCFGGTVEDDSVSLENAVENDALAEVIEGMSGDGLINITDASLIASSDVISDLIYFSNEEFEGAPLD
-14 RIISFILLIILL
+14 ILLIQ
-26 LTLSIDAFA
+26 
-35 AEATTIV
+35 V
-42 FTEQGLQTGSYDKI
+42 
-56 ISASITLGED
+56 
-66 EDFSSTYSTIYLVTA
+66 ST
-81 TNADVKFQNNASR
+81 
-94 YFDWAEYKFLS
+94 
-105 ADAEDMWT
+105 
-113 VGTTYSVNDSA
+113 
-124 LNGVSVT
+124 
-131 KDQLKAAGIPDEA
+131 
-144 YDTSCSA
+144 
-151 FYLIGFDGS
+151 
-160 YVNSGI
+160 VNSGGN
-166 DFAVL
+166 VL
-171 VQVKAEST
+171 DDTKKAPLSNLLETVK
-179 TIPFTEQG
+179 
-187 LQTGSYDKIISAS
+187 
-200 VTLGE
+200 
-205 DEDFASTYSTIYL
+205 
-218 VTATNADVKFQ
+218 
-229 NNASRYFDWAEY
+229 
-241 KFLSA
+241 
-246 DAEDM
+246 
-251 WTVGTTYSVNDSA
+251 
-264 LNGVSVTKDQLKAAG
+264 
-279 IPDEA
+279 
-284 YDTSC
+284 
-289 SAFYL
+289 
-294 IGFDGSYVNSGI
+294 
-306 DFAVLVQVKGAATSL
+306 
-321 TDAQKKPLTDLLA
+321 
-334 TVADGNDKYVQSGDR
+334 DGNSNYYLTNDR
-349 YNGKPADTITSKNGS
+349 YNGKESDTISSKNGS

-373 GPRAKAQKALQDAKT
+373 GPRAKAQNVLDTATT
-388 EADIT
+388 EDQIT
-393 AAVAELQAAISKLIP
+393 AAVAELETAISKLIP

-452 FDTLFNSDGS
+452 FNTLFNADGS
-462 ATGVNIAANQ
+462 ATGVNIALNQ

-505 LAKRYAMTENSGKYT
+505 LAKRYAMTENGGKYT
-520 GESWTAFETAR
+520 EESWTAFEAAR
-531 KAATDYAAA
+531 EAATDYAAK

-565 AYGLTSASDTVTVT
+565 AYRLTSASNTVTVT

-613 TLNRGATLADLWT
+613 TLDRGATLADLWT
-626 KTGYKPSRSY
+626 TTGYKPSRSY

-744 NPYEGATIA
+744 SPYEGATIA

-758 NKDGSYPDTPIL
+758 NTDGSYPDTPIL

-794 AYDARANDEDSAI
+794 AYDARANDEDSAL

-813 AAPYLELTVGDATQP
+813 AAPYLELKVGVAEQP
-828 DAVRAELKAALDKV
+828 DAVRAELKAKLDAV

-856 AEIEAAYKV
+856 AEIEAAYKA

-961 IKAYMDEKGEKL
+961 VKAYMDEKGEKL
-973 PEAEK
+973 PEAET
-978 YKLTLNT
+978 YELTLN
-985 VVRGGTEEDTEAI
+985 VVGDSDESTAAL
-998 NAMIA
+998 NAMIDD
-1003 NLRNNPAKMDRAEG
+1003 LRNNPAKMDRAEG
-1017 GKYDR
+1017 GKHDH

-1050 TDPLIPVRIYTG
+1050 TDPLTPVRIYTG

-1077 YTTASTRWSIS
+1077 YTTDSAAWSIS

-1097 REGTN
+1097 LEGTN
-1102 TTPGVYGTEG
+1102 TTPGEYGTEG

-1188 DSAKLETARK
+1188 DTEKLTKAKE
-1198 TATNVVKAKY
+1198 TATNIVNAKY
-1208 NALVAANEYDAEHRD
+1208 NALVAANEYDTEHQA
-1223 ELDAALATGLTEIKN
+1223 ELDAALANGLKEIESATTE
-1238 ATSESDVIAARK
+1238 ADVIAARK

-1351 EKDGG
+1351 EKDGY

-1381 FSEFRYQNGG
+1381 FSDFRYTNGG

-1588 AAADAV
+1588 TAADAV
-1594 TTAANNL
+1594 TTAANKLPDPDNL
-1601 PSKPNLRDKATFYA
+1601 TLRDKETVYA
-1615 AKVALDAL
+1615 AKAALNAL
-1623 TADQKQY
+1623 TADQEQY
-1630 LTAETISVINQA
+1630 LTSETISVIDQCYTRMLQMERNYVIQ
-1642 YEQVLE
+1642 
-1648 MDLNHVQWL
+1648 L
-1657 IDELPDED
+1657 IDNLPDESA
-1665 KVTLADKKQIDA
+1665 VTLADKKQINA
-1677 AKAAYDALPDQTGV
+1677 AKAAYDALPDKNGV
-1691 DATRL
+1691 DATKL
-1696 GKAIAALKKLEQ
+1696 TKAIAALKKLEQ
-1708 GGSGEDTGYSEYLKK
+1708 GGAGEDTGYSEYLKK
-1723 ALANIKKKVPTPTI
+1723 ALANIKKTVPTPTI

-1771 VRDNISSG
+1771 VRTNISSG

-1836 DSKNYTSSSRDQLI
+1836 DSKNYTSSSRDELI
-1850 KAILDGRTNDGGW
+1850 EAILGNRTSDGGW
-1863 ALDGNATDVDM
+1863 ALDGTVTDVDM

-1883 PYYNKSNET
+1883 PYYKSNKN
-1892 VKDAVDTALA
+1892 VQDVVDAALA

-1915 SWGKANAESCAQV
+1915 SWGNANAESCAQV

-1960 QADGSFFHVSD
+1960 QADGSFLHTLP
-1971 GSDGNNQMTSEQ
+1971 GSDKDNNQMSSEQ

-2019 DMINQIGYVDESS
+2019 DMIDSIGEVNEYS
-2032 YTAIAEARNAYDELS
+2032 YDAIAEARSAYTKLS
-2047 TEDQAKVTNYSTLTA
+2047 SADKEKVKATNYKTLTA
-2062 AETSYKAILKQKQTD
+2062 AEDAYKAILREKQSERYTE
-2077 QYKALKAHY
+2077 LKAHY
-2086 DDLLNDKTKKYGT
+2086 DELLRDKTKKYGT
-2099 AAKKKLASILQQAQT
+2099 AAKKKLLSVLQTAQR
-2114 DMNSAVSCERVTDI
+2114 DMNAAVSCERVEEI
-2128 YEKAIA
+2128 FQKAMS

-2200 LRYIGAENNYVSTI
+2200 LRYIGAESNYVSTI
-2214 YAPSCLGG
+2214 YAPYCLGG
-2222 YALSEFTNGKKSG
+2222 YTLSEFTNGKKSG
-2235 WMYTVNGKHPNQG
+2235 WMYTVNGTHPNQG

-2256 GDVVIWHYV
+2256 NDVVVWHYV
-2265 NDYSCEVADWFNDS
+2265 NDYSHEVADWFNDPN
-2279 QYPSLGDGSYYNSWL
+2279 YPSLGNGTYYNGWL
-2294 RARDITPEQYVQQL
+2294 RAADISPEQYVNEL
-2308 LAKILTVGK
+2308 LGKILKVGK
-2317 HGTVEPKL
+2317 NGTVEPKL

-2367 TVSTRIEVEFTDESL
+2367 TVSTRIEVEFTNGKL

-2388 ESDWFYDDVVFAYEN
+2388 ESDWFYEDVAFAYEN
-2403 GLFSGTS
+2403 GLFAGTS
-2410 DTTFSPNT
+2410 DTTFSPNA

-2469 STSTF
+2469 STTTF
-2474 SPNVNVTREQMAAI
+2474 SPNANVTREQMAAI
-2488 LYRYAQYKKYNTAA
+2488 LYRYAQHKKYNTAA
-2502 SSSLNSFSDHTSV
+2502 SSGLNGFTDHASV
-2515 SGYAVASLQWSV
+2515 SGYAAASLEWAV
-2527 AEKLVNGSNGKLM
+2527 AEKLVNGSAGKLM
-2540 PTGNASR
+2540 PTGNATR
-2547 AQVAAILHRFAENVA
+2547 AQVAAILHRFVENVA

>member
-1 MFAQPLPLFFMKK
+1 MKKK
-14 RIISFILLIILL
+14 RILATFLL
-26 LTLSIDAFA
+26 LLLFLNTIPRVFAATTTITIADNGISGCDYETLTNQVTVEFWAAAWGNNVANVEINTTYLISLSAQDTVSLQNSCTSTLTANKYSYLNQRITKKLTSTSWNAKTVRGISDFEDAFGVTE
-35 AEATTIV
+35 EA
-42 FTEQGLQTGSYDKI
+42 
-56 ISASITLGED
+56 
-66 EDFSSTYSTIYLVTA
+66 
-81 TNADVKFQNNASR
+81 
-94 YFDWAEYKFLS
+94 
-105 ADAEDMWT
+105 
-113 VGTTYSVNDSA
+113 
-124 LNGVSVT
+124 
-131 KDQLKAAGIPDEA
+131 LKAKG
-144 YDTSCSA
+144 YSKFKSGCTYYYLA
-151 FYLIGFDGS
+151 F
-160 YVNSGI
+160 
-166 DFAVL
+166 
-171 VQVKAEST
+171 KPST
-179 TIPFTEQG
+179 TAP
-187 LQTGSYDKIISAS
+187 A
-200 VTLGE
+200 
-205 DEDFASTYSTIYL
+205 FAIL
-218 VTATNADVKFQ
+218 IQ
-229 NNASRYFDWAEY
+229 AE
-241 KFLSA
+241 
-246 DAEDM
+246 
-251 WTVGTTYSVNDSA
+251 
-264 LNGVSVTKDQLKAAG
+264 
-279 IPDEA
+279 
-284 YDTSC
+284 
-289 SAFYL
+289 
-294 IGFDGSYVNSGI
+294 
-306 DFAVLVQVKGAATSL
+306 KGATVN
-321 TDAQKKPLTDLLA
+321 KEPLSNLLA

-349 YNGKPADTITSKNGS
+349 YNGKAADTITSKNGS

-373 GPRAKAQKALQDAKT
+373 GPRAKAQNVLDTATT
-388 EADIT
+388 EDQIT
-393 AAVAELQAAISKLIP
+393 AAVAELETAISKLIP

-472 KTADDYADALKN
+472 KTADDYADTLKN

-505 LAKRYAMTENSGKYT
+505 LAKRYAMTENGGKYT

-558 TREFLSA
+558 TRNFLSA

-613 TLNRGATLADLWT
+613 TLDRGATLADLWT
-626 KTGYKPSRSY
+626 TTGYKPSRSY

-744 NPYEGATIA
+744 SPYEGATIA

-794 AYDARANDEDSAI
+794 AYDARANDEDSAL

-813 AAPYLELTVGDATQP
+813 AAPYLELKVGVAEQP
-828 DAVRAELKAALDKV
+828 DAVRAELKAKLDAV

-856 AEIEAAYKV
+856 AEIEAVYKA

-973 PEAEK
+973 PEAET
-978 YKLTLNT
+978 YELTLN
-985 VVRGGTEEDTEAI
+985 VVGDSDESTAAL
-998 NAMIA
+998 NAMIDD
-1003 NLRNNPAKMDRAEG
+1003 LRNNPAKMDRAEG
-1017 GKYDR
+1017 GKHDH

-1050 TDPLIPVRIYTG
+1050 TDPLTPVRIYTG
-1062 VDYAAYFQTRNANGT
+1062 VDYAAYFQTRNAKGK
-1077 YTTASTRWSIS
+1077 YTPESATWSIS

-1117 IGDTEYEVKSITYE
+1117 IGETEYEVKSITYE

-1198 TATNVVKAKY
+1198 TATNVVNAKY
-1208 NALVAANEYDAEHRD
+1208 NALVAANKYDEEHRD
-1223 ELDAALATGLTEIKN
+1223 KLDAALAAGLKEIES
-1238 ATSESDVIAARK
+1238 ATSETDVIAARK

-1351 EKDGG
+1351 EKDGY

-1381 FSEFRYQNGG
+1381 FSDFRYTNGG

-1556 DALDPAAQ
+1556 DALDAAAQ
-1564 ATFKKDHKAQYNKLA
+1564 ATFKTDHEAQYNKLA

-1588 AAADAV
+1588 TAADAV

-1615 AKVALDAL
+1615 AKAALDAL
-1623 TADQKQY
+1623 TADQEQY
-1630 LTAETISVINQA
+1630 LTAETISVIDQA
-1642 YEQVLE
+1642 YEQVLG
-1648 MDLNHVQWL
+1648 MDQNHVQLL
-1657 IDELPDED
+1657 IDDLPDED
-1665 KVTLADKKQIDA
+1665 KVTLADKKQINA
-1677 AKAAYDALPDQTGV
+1677 AKAAYDALPDKNGV
-1691 DATRL
+1691 DATKL
-1696 GKAIAALKKLEQ
+1696 TKAIAALKKLEQ
-1708 GGSGEDTGYSEYLKK
+1708 GGAGEDTGYSEYLKK
-1723 ALANIKKKVPTPTI
+1723 ALANIKKTVPTPQV
-1737 GSSSGEW
+1737 GSTNGEW
-1744 AVLALARGN
+1744 AVLGLARGN
-1753 ADVLNSYYDG
+1753 ASVTNSYYDG

-1771 VRDNISSG
+1771 VKANINSKGQLDS
-1779 KLNADKSTD
+1779 NKSTE
-1788 NARIALALTAIGEDP
+1788 NSRIILALTAIGEDP
-1803 TSVGGHNL
+1803 TSVGGRNL
-1811 LTALDDVTYDL
+1811 LTALNDL
-1822 KQGINGPIWALIAL
+1822 SYVKKQGSNGPIWALLAV
-1836 DSKNYTSSSRDQLI
+1836 DSGNYIYNYRDKLI
-1850 KAILDGRTNDGGW
+1850 DTILDERTEDGGW
-1863 ALDGNATDVDM
+1863 THTGNTADVDM

-1883 PYYNKSNET
+1883 PYNDEDHPKVKSAIE
-1892 VKDAVDTALA
+1892 AALTL
-1902 WLSTKQSSDGGFS
+1902 LSGMQQNDGGFAS
-1915 SWGKANAESCAQV
+1915 FGTPNSESAAQV
-1928 IVALSALNIDA
+1928 VVALSALGLDA
-1939 DTDSR
+1939 NTDSH

-1950 SALENLLTFE
+1950 SVLENLLSYE
-1960 QADGSFFHVSD
+1960 QEDGSFQHTTD
-1971 GSDGNNQMTSEQ
+1971 GSGNNQMSAEQ
-1983 GTYALVAYDRFKTGK
+1983 GTYALVAYDRYVNKAHT
-1998 NSLYNM
+1998 LYDM
-2004 TDAVKRADASAQEVI
+2004 TDVVKREDASAQEVI

-2032 YTAIAEARNAYDELS
+2032 YNAIAEARNAYNKLS
-2047 TEDQAKVTNYSTLTA
+2047 AADKAKVENYNTLTA
-2062 AETSYKAILKQKQTD
+2062 AEASYKEILKQKRTEL
-2077 QYKALKAHY
+2077 YKLLKAHH
-2086 DDLLNDKTKKYGT
+2086 DELLNDRTKKYGT

-2114 DMNSAVSCERVTDI
+2114 DMNAAESCERVMDI
-2128 YEKAIA
+2128 YNKAIF

-2153 LEATQDVDLTTDS
+2153 LEATQDVDLTKDS

-2193 EAMSDAG
+2193 EAMSEAG
-2200 LRYIGAENNYVSTI
+2200 LRYIGAESNYVSTI

-2235 WMYTVNGKHPNQG
+2235 WMYTVNGTHPNQG

-2256 GDVVIWHYV
+2256 NDVVVWHYV
-2265 NDYSCEVADWFNDS
+2265 NDYSHEVADWFNDPN
-2279 QYPSLGDGSYYNSWL
+2279 YPSLGNGTYYNGWL
-2294 RARDITPEQYVQQL
+2294 RAADISPEQYVNEL
-2308 LAKILTVGK
+2308 LGKILKVGK
-2317 HGTVEPKL
+2317 NGTVEPKL

-2388 ESDWFYDDVVFAYEN
+2388 RSDWFYEDVAFAYEN
-2403 GLFSGTS
+2403 GLFAGTS
-2410 DTTFSPNT
+2410 DTTFSPNA

-2469 STSTF
+2469 STTTF
-2474 SPNVNVTREQMAAI
+2474 SPNANVTREQMAAI
-2488 LYRYAQYKKYNTAA
+2488 LYRYAQHKKYNTAA
-2502 SSSLNSFSDHTSV
+2502 SSGLNGFTDHASV
-2515 SGYAVASLQWSV
+2515 SGYAAASLEWAV
-2527 AEKLVNGSNGKLM
+2527 AEKLVNGSAGKLM
-2540 PTGNASR
+2540 PTGNATR
-2547 AQVAAILHRFAENVA
+2547 AQVAAILHRFVENVA

>member
-1 MFAQPLPLFFMKK
+1 MKKK
-14 RIISFILLIILL
+14 RILATFLL
-26 LTLSIDAFA
+26 LLLFLNTIPRVFAATTTITIADNGISGCDYETLTNQVTVEFWAAAWGNNVANVEINTTYLISLSAQDTVSLQNSCTSTLTANKYSYLNQRITKKLTSTSWNAKTVRGISDFEDAFGVTE
-35 AEATTIV
+35 EA
-42 FTEQGLQTGSYDKI
+42 
-56 ISASITLGED
+56 
-66 EDFSSTYSTIYLVTA
+66 
-81 TNADVKFQNNASR
+81 
-94 YFDWAEYKFLS
+94 
-105 ADAEDMWT
+105 
-113 VGTTYSVNDSA
+113 
-124 LNGVSVT
+124 
-131 KDQLKAAGIPDEA
+131 LKAKG
-144 YDTSCSA
+144 YSKFKSGCTYYYLA
-151 FYLIGFDGS
+151 F
-160 YVNSGI
+160 
-166 DFAVL
+166 
-171 VQVKAEST
+171 KPST
-179 TIPFTEQG
+179 TAP
-187 LQTGSYDKIISAS
+187 A
-200 VTLGE
+200 
-205 DEDFASTYSTIYL
+205 FAIL
-218 VTATNADVKFQ
+218 IQ
-229 NNASRYFDWAEY
+229 AE
-241 KFLSA
+241 
-246 DAEDM
+246 
-251 WTVGTTYSVNDSA
+251 
-264 LNGVSVTKDQLKAAG
+264 
-279 IPDEA
+279 
-284 YDTSC
+284 
-289 SAFYL
+289 
-294 IGFDGSYVNSGI
+294 
-306 DFAVLVQVKGAATSL
+306 KGATVN
-321 TDAQKKPLTDLLA
+321 KEPLSNLLA

-349 YNGKPADTITSKNGS
+349 YNGKAADTITSKNGS

-373 GPRAKAQKALQDAKT
+373 GPRAKAQNVLDTATT
-388 EADIT
+388 EDQIT
-393 AAVAELQAAISKLIP
+393 AAVAELETAISKLIP

-472 KTADDYADALKN
+472 KTADDYADTLKN

-505 LAKRYAMTENSGKYT
+505 LAKRYAMTENGGKYT

-558 TREFLSA
+558 TRNFLSA

-613 TLNRGATLADLWT
+613 TLDRGATLADLWT

-698 DWTSMTN
+698 DWTSMTS

-720 GAGEEATLTV
+720 GAGEAATLTV

-744 NPYEGATIA
+744 SPYEGATIA

-758 NKDGSYPDTPIL
+758 NTDGSYPDTPIL

-813 AAPYLELTVGDATQP
+813 AAPYLELKVGVAEQP
-828 DAVRAELKAALDKV
+828 DAVRAELKAKLDAV

-856 AEIEAAYKV
+856 AEIEAAYKA

-973 PEAEK
+973 PEAET
-978 YKLTLNT
+978 YELTLN
-985 VVRGGTEEDTEAI
+985 VVGDSDESTAAL
-998 NAMIA
+998 NAMIDD
-1003 NLRNNPAKMDRAEG
+1003 LRNNPAKMDRAEG
-1017 GKYDR
+1017 GKHDH

-1050 TDPLIPVRIYTG
+1050 TDPLTPVRIYTG
-1062 VDYAAYFQTRNANGT
+1062 VDYAAYFQTRNAKGT
-1077 YTTASTRWSIS
+1077 YPTESSAWSIS

-1097 REGTN
+1097 LEGTN
-1102 TTPGVYGTEG
+1102 TTPGEYGTEG

-1117 IGDTEYEVKSITYE
+1117 IGDTEYEVKSITYK

-1177 TVTITWGPVES
+1177 TITITWGPVES
-1188 DSAKLETARK
+1188 DTEKLTKAKE
-1198 TATNVVKAKY
+1198 TATNIVNAKY
-1208 NALVAANEYDAEHRD
+1208 NALVAANKYDAEQRA
-1223 ELDAALATGLTEIKN
+1223 ELDAALAAGLTEIKN
-1238 ATSESDVIAARK
+1238 ATTEADVIAARK

-1263 SSSESGKV
+1263 QSSETGKV
-1271 GEHYPYSGSEVVGRV
+1271 GENFKTLFPNAKNVGRV

-1296 DESLPDSLKKTIVKG
+1296 DESLPDSWKNPIVDG
-1311 YYDLTKDDSMMT
+1311 YYDLTDCDSMMT
-1323 VALKALEGAGCTWN
+1323 VALKALEGAGYTWN

-1351 EKDGG
+1351 EKDGY

-1381 FSEFRYQNGG
+1381 FSDFRYTNGG

-1422 SLIVSGAELS
+1422 SMTVNGGTELS
-1432 PAFSGSTTNYVLT
+1432 PAFSSTTTSYVLT
-1445 IPDEAT
+1445 IPEETT

-1456 FTAANKNYQARMYLN
+1456 FSAANKNYQARMYLN

-1487 VTSGDVIYVGV
+1487 VSSGDVIYVGV

-1556 DALDPAAQ
+1556 DALDAAAQ
-1564 ATFKKDHKAQYNKLA
+1564 ATFKTDHEAQYNKLA

-1588 AAADAV
+1588 TAADAV

-1615 AKVALDAL
+1615 AKAALDAL
-1623 TADQKQY
+1623 TADQEQY
-1630 LTAETISVINQA
+1630 LTAETISVIDQA
-1642 YEQVLE
+1642 YEQVLG
-1648 MDLNHVQWL
+1648 MDQNHVQLL
-1657 IDELPDED
+1657 IDDLPDED

-1696 GKAIAALKKLEQ
+1696 DKAIAALKKLEQ

-1850 KAILDGRTNDGGW
+1850 TAILDNRTSEGGW

-1892 VKDAVDTALA
+1892 VKAAVDTALT

-1915 SWGKANAESCAQV
+1915 SWGNANAESCAQV

-1960 QADGSFFHVSD
+1960 QADGSFLHTLP
-1971 GSDGNNQMTSEQ
+1971 GSDKDNNQMSSEQ

-2019 DMINQIGYVDESS
+2019 DMIDSIGEVNEYS
-2032 YTAIAEARNAYDELS
+2032 YDAIAEARSAYTKLS
-2047 TEDQAKVTNYSTLTA
+2047 SADKEKVKATNYKTLTA
-2062 AETSYKAILKQKQTD
+2062 AEDAYKAILREKQSERYTE
-2077 QYKALKAHY
+2077 LKAHY
-2086 DDLLNDKTKKYGT
+2086 DELLSDKTKKYGT
-2099 AAKKKLASILQQAQT
+2099 AAKKKLLSVLQTAQR
-2114 DMNSAVSCERVTDI
+2114 DMNAAVSCERVEEI
-2128 YEKAIA
+2128 FQKAMS

-2200 LRYIGAENNYVSTI
+2200 LRYIGAESNYVSTI

-2222 YALSEFTNGKKSG
+2222 YTLSEFTNGKKSG
-2235 WMYTVNGKHPNQG
+2235 WMYTVNGTHPNQG

-2256 GDVVIWHYV
+2256 NDVVVWHYV
-2265 NDYSCEVADWFNDS
+2265 NDYSHEVADWFNDPN
-2279 QYPSLGDGSYYNSWL
+2279 YPSLGNGTYYNGWL
-2294 RARDITPEQYVQQL
+2294 RAADISPEQYVNEL
-2308 LAKILTVGK
+2308 LGKILKVGK
-2317 HGTVEPKL
+2317 NGTVEPKL

-2367 TVSTRIEVEFTDESL
+2367 TVSTRIEVEFTNGKL
-2382 PFTDVR
+2382 PFTDVLT
-2388 ESDWFYDDVVFAYEN
+2388 SDWFYEDVAFAYEN
-2403 GLFSGTS
+2403 GLFAGTS
-2410 DTTFSPNT
+2410 DTTFSPNA

-2469 STSTF
+2469 SASTF
-2474 SPNVNVTREQMAAI
+2474 SPNANVTREQMAAI

-2502 SSSLNSFSDHTSV
+2502 SSSLNGFTDQASV
-2515 SGYAVASLQWSV
+2515 SGYATASLEWAV
-2527 AEKLVNGSNGKLM
+2527 AEKLVNGSAGKLM
-2540 PTGNASR
+2540 PTGNATR
-2547 AQVAAILHRFAENVA
+2547 AQVAAILHRFVENVA
-2562 KTTK
+2562 TTK

>member
-1 MFAQPLPLFFMKK
+1 MNIQTHAKFEDSRKGVLKFFIM
-14 RIISFILLIILL
+14 SLLCLAILLSYGRIPV
-26 LTLSIDAFA
+26 FA
-35 AEATTIV
+35 EEATTFNINLSNADIV
-42 FTEQGLQTGSYDKI
+42 GNVTLNSKEYPLYR
-56 ISASITLGED
+56 ISVNG
-66 EDFSSTYSTIYLVTA
+66 STYSSICMLKETGTISVNGAEKKFPSTA
-81 TNADVKFQNNASR
+81 FTADSKGGIGSLPVSISANDTNFTAA
-94 YFDWAEYKFLS
+94 
-105 ADAEDMWT
+105 
-113 VGTTYSVNDSA
+113 TTYYTDKTADIKITAEITTNNDDNQLLFRLRYGTGKNA
-124 LNGVSVT
+124 KNCAFLLVSWSPVPT
-131 KDQLKAAGIPDEA
+131 VDK
-144 YDTSCSA
+144 T
-151 FYLIGFDGS
+151 
-160 YVNSGI
+160 
-166 DFAVL
+166 
-171 VQVKAEST
+171 
-179 TIPFTEQG
+179 G
-187 LQTGSYDKIISAS
+187 LQAK
-200 VTLGE
+200 L
-205 DEDFASTYSTIYL
+205 
-218 VTATNADVKFQ
+218 
-229 NNASRYFDWAEY
+229 
-241 KFLSA
+241 
-246 DAEDM
+246 
-251 WTVGTTYSVNDSA
+251 
-264 LNGVSVTKDQLKAAG
+264 
-279 IPDEA
+279 
-284 YDTSC
+284 
-289 SAFYL
+289 
-294 IGFDGSYVNSGI
+294 
-306 DFAVLVQVKGAATSL
+306 GAAPSPDSDSSYYHT
-321 TDAQKKPLTDLLA
+321 
-334 TVADGNDKYVQSGDR
+334 GDR
-349 YNGKPADTITSKNGS
+349 YNGKGVSKDG
-364 FWAEFTAVN
+364 FWEEYKRIYRNAKSVNEKTGATQLEVDAEIS
-373 GPRAKAQKALQDAKT
+373 K
-388 EADIT
+388 
-393 AAVAELQAAISKLIP
+393 LQAAIAELIP

-472 KTADDYADALKN
+472 KTADDYADTLKN

-505 LAKRYAMTENSGKYT
+505 LAKRYAMTENGGKYT

-558 TREFLSA
+558 TRNFLSA

-613 TLNRGATLADLWT
+613 TLDRGATLADLWT
-626 KTGYKPSRSY
+626 TTGYKPSRSY

-744 NPYEGATIA
+744 SPYEGATIA

-758 NKDGSYPDTPIL
+758 NEDGSYPEAPIL

-783 KLYQEGKYLVT
+783 KLYQEGKYIVT
-794 AYDARANDEDSAI
+794 AYDARANDEDSAL

-813 AAPYLELTVGDATQP
+813 AAPYLELTVEDATQP

-856 AEIEAAYKV
+856 AEIETAYKT

-973 PEAEK
+973 PEAET
-978 YKLTLNT
+978 YELTLN
-985 VVRGGTEEDTEAI
+985 VVGDSDESTAAL
-998 NAMIA
+998 NAMIDD
-1003 NLRNNPAKMDRAEG
+1003 LRNNPAKMDRAEG
-1017 GKYDR
+1017 GKHDH

-1050 TDPLIPVRIYTG
+1050 TDPLTPVRIYTG
-1062 VDYAAYFQTRNANGT
+1062 VDYAAYFQTRNAKGT
-1077 YTTASTRWSIS
+1077 YPTESAAWSIS

-1097 REGTN
+1097 LEGT
-1102 TTPGVYGTEG
+1102 TSRPGEYSTEG
-1112 HLTVK
+1112 NLTVK
-1117 IGDTEYEVKSITYE
+1117 IGNTEYEVKSITYE

-1154 STEVVNVDI
+1154 SSDVVNVDI

-1188 DSAKLETARK
+1188 DSAKLATARK

-1208 NALVAANEYDAEHRD
+1208 NALVAANKYDEEHRD
-1223 ELDAALATGLTEIKN
+1223 ELDAALANGLKEIESAATE
-1238 ATSESDVIAARK
+1238 ADVIAARK

-1263 SSSESGKV
+1263 QSSETGKV
-1271 GEHYPYSGSEVVGRV
+1271 GENFKTLFPNAKNVGRV
-1286 HVIVENTTYL
+1286 HVIVENKTYL
-1296 DESLPDSLKKTIVKG
+1296 DESLPASLKNTIIDG
-1311 YYDLTKDDSMMT
+1311 YYDLTDYDSMMT
-1323 VALKALEGAGCTWN
+1323 VALKALEGAGYTWN
-1337 RGGYD
+1337 RRGYD

-1381 FSEFRYQNGG
+1381 FSDFRYTNGG

-1564 ATFKKDHKAQYNKLA
+1564 ATFKTDHEAQYNKLA

-1588 AAADAV
+1588 TAADAV

-1615 AKVALDAL
+1615 AKAALDAL
-1623 TADQKQY
+1623 TADQEQY
-1630 LTAETISVINQA
+1630 LTAETISVIDQA
-1642 YEQVLE
+1642 YEQVLR
-1648 MDLNHVQWL
+1648 MDQNHVQLL
-1657 IDELPDED
+1657 IDDLPDED

-1696 GKAIAALKKLEQ
+1696 DKAIAALKKLEQ
-1708 GGSGEDTGYSEYLKK
+1708 GGSGEDTGYKEYLKK

-1850 KAILDGRTNDGGW
+1850 KAILDNRTSEGGW

-1892 VKDAVDTALA
+1892 VKAAVDTALT

-1915 SWGKANAESCAQV
+1915 SWGNANAESCAQV

-1960 QADGSFFHVSD
+1960 QADGSFLHTLP
-1971 GSDGNNQMTSEQ
+1971 GSDKDNNQMSSEQ

-2019 DMINQIGYVDESS
+2019 DMIDSIGEVNEYS
-2032 YTAIAEARNAYDELS
+2032 YDAIAEARSAYTKLS
-2047 TEDQAKVTNYSTLTA
+2047 SADKEKVKATNYKTLTA
-2062 AETSYKAILKQKQTD
+2062 AEDAYKAILREKQSERYTE
-2077 QYKALKAHY
+2077 LKAHY
-2086 DDLLNDKTKKYGT
+2086 DELLSDKTKKYGT
-2099 AAKKKLASILQQAQT
+2099 AAKKKLLSVLQTAQR
-2114 DMNSAVSCERVTDI
+2114 DMNAAVSCERVEEI
-2128 YEKAIA
+2128 FQKAMS

-2200 LRYIGAENNYVSTI
+2200 LRYIGAESNYVSTI

-2222 YALSEFTNGKKSG
+2222 YTLSEFTNGKKSG
-2235 WMYTVNGKHPNQG
+2235 WMYTVNGTHPNQG

-2256 GDVVIWHYV
+2256 NDVVVWHYV
-2265 NDYSCEVADWFNDS
+2265 NDYSHEVADWFNDPN
-2279 QYPSLGDGSYYNSWL
+2279 YPSLGNGTYYNGWL
-2294 RARDITPEQYVQQL
+2294 RAADISPEQYVNEL
-2308 LAKILTVGK
+2308 LGKILKVGK
-2317 HGTVEPKL
+2317 NGTVEPKL

-2367 TVSTRIEVEFTDESL
+2367 TVSTRIEVEFTNGKL

-2388 ESDWFYDDVVFAYEN
+2388 ESDWFYEDVAFAYEN
-2403 GLFSGTS
+2403 GLFAGTS
-2410 DTTFSPNT
+2410 DTTFSPNA

-2469 STSTF
+2469 STTTF
-2474 SPNVNVTREQMAAI
+2474 SPNANVTREQMAAI
-2488 LYRYAQYKKYNTAA
+2488 LYRYAQHKKYNTAA
-2502 SSSLNSFSDHTSV
+2502 SSGLNGFTDHASV
-2515 SGYAVASLQWSV
+2515 SGYAAASLEWAV
-2527 AEKLVNGSNGKLM
+2527 AEKLVNGSAGKLM
-2540 PTGNASR
+2540 PTGNATR
-2547 AQVAAILHRFAENVA
+2547 AQVAAILHRFVENVA

>member
-1 MFAQPLPLFFMKK
+1 MFSLPVFADNMSNIKVFASGEELSVQVIGTANFVEAETPYTLYYAKAPFGTTQITVSLESGWFVPETCFGGTVEDDSVSLENAVENDALAEVIEGMSGDGLINITDASLIASSDVISDLIYFSNEEFEGAPLD
-14 RIISFILLIILL
+14 ILLIQ
-26 LTLSIDAFA
+26 
-35 AEATTIV
+35 V
-42 FTEQGLQTGSYDKI
+42 
-56 ISASITLGED
+56 
-66 EDFSSTYSTIYLVTA
+66 ST
-81 TNADVKFQNNASR
+81 
-94 YFDWAEYKFLS
+94 
-105 ADAEDMWT
+105 
-113 VGTTYSVNDSA
+113 
-124 LNGVSVT
+124 
-131 KDQLKAAGIPDEA
+131 
-144 YDTSCSA
+144 
-151 FYLIGFDGS
+151 
-160 YVNSGI
+160 VNSGGN
-166 DFAVL
+166 VL
-171 VQVKAEST
+171 DDTKKAPLSNLLETVK
-179 TIPFTEQG
+179 
-187 LQTGSYDKIISAS
+187 
-200 VTLGE
+200 
-205 DEDFASTYSTIYL
+205 
-218 VTATNADVKFQ
+218 
-229 NNASRYFDWAEY
+229 
-241 KFLSA
+241 
-246 DAEDM
+246 
-251 WTVGTTYSVNDSA
+251 
-264 LNGVSVTKDQLKAAG
+264 
-279 IPDEA
+279 
-284 YDTSC
+284 
-289 SAFYL
+289 
-294 IGFDGSYVNSGI
+294 
-306 DFAVLVQVKGAATSL
+306 
-321 TDAQKKPLTDLLA
+321 
-334 TVADGNDKYVQSGDR
+334 DGNSNYYLTNDR
-349 YNGKPADTITSKNGS
+349 YNGKESDTISSKNGS

-373 GPRAKAQKALQDAKT
+373 GPRAKAQNVLDTATT
-388 EADIT
+388 EDQIT
-393 AAVAELQAAISKLIP
+393 AAVAELETAISKLIP

-452 FDTLFNSDGS
+452 FNTLFNADGS
-462 ATGVNIAANQ
+462 ATGVNIALNQ

-505 LAKRYAMTENSGKYT
+505 LAKRYAMTENGGKYT
-520 GESWTAFETAR
+520 EESWTAFEAAR
-531 KAATDYAAA
+531 EAATDYAAK

-565 AYGLTSASDTVTVT
+565 AYRLTSASNTVTVT

-613 TLNRGATLADLWT
+613 TLDRGATLADLWT
-626 KTGYKPSRSY
+626 TTGYKPSRSY

-744 NPYEGATIA
+744 SPYEGATIA

-758 NKDGSYPDTPIL
+758 NTDGSYPDTPIL

-794 AYDARANDEDSAI
+794 AYDARANDEDSAL

-813 AAPYLELTVGDATQP
+813 AAPYLELKVGVAEQP
-828 DAVRAELKAALDKV
+828 DAVRAELKAKLDAV

-856 AEIEAAYKV
+856 AEIEAAYKA

-961 IKAYMDEKGEKL
+961 VKAYMDEKGEKL
-973 PEAEK
+973 PEAET
-978 YKLTLNT
+978 YELTLN
-985 VVRGGTEEDTEAI
+985 VVGDSDESTAAL
-998 NAMIA
+998 NAMIDD
-1003 NLRNNPAKMDRAEG
+1003 LRNNPAKMDRAEG
-1017 GKYDR
+1017 GKHDH

-1050 TDPLIPVRIYTG
+1050 TDPLTPVRIYTG

-1077 YTTASTRWSIS
+1077 YTTDSAAWSIS

-1097 REGTN
+1097 LEGTN
-1102 TTPGVYGTEG
+1102 TTPGEYGTEG

-1198 TATNVVKAKY
+1198 TATNVVNAKY
-1208 NALVAANEYDAEHRD
+1208 NALVAANEYDTEHQA
-1223 ELDAALATGLTEIKN
+1223 ELDAALANGLKEIESATTE
-1238 ATSESDVIAARK
+1238 ADVIAARK
-1250 KAVSAMEKVPTIG
+1250 KAVSEMEKVPTIG
-1263 SSSESGKV
+1263 QSSESGKV
-1271 GEHYPYSGSEVVGRV
+1271 GENFTKLYPDARTVGRV

-1296 DESLPDSLKKTIVKG
+1296 DESLPASLKNTIIDG
-1311 YYDLTKDDSMMT
+1311 YYDLTDCDSMMT
-1323 VALKALEGAGCTWN
+1323 VALKALEGASYTWN
-1337 RGGYD
+1337 RNGYD

-1370 GTKNDWFVNAS
+1370 GTKNDWFVNAG
-1381 FSEFRYQNGG
+1381 FSDFRYTNGG

-1445 IPDEAT
+1445 IPNEAI

-1487 VTSGDVIYVGV
+1487 VSSGDVIYVGV

-1556 DALDPAAQ
+1556 DALKPAAQ
-1564 ATFKKDHKAQYNKLA
+1564 ATFKTDHEAQYNKLV

-1588 AAADAV
+1588 TAADAV

-1615 AKVALDAL
+1615 AKAALDAL
-1623 TADQKQY
+1623 TADQEQY
-1630 LTAETISVINQA
+1630 LTAETISVIDQA
-1642 YEQVLE
+1642 YEQVLG
-1648 MDLNHVQWL
+1648 MDQNHVQWL
-1657 IDELPDED
+1657 IDELPPED
-1665 KVTLADKKQIDA
+1665 KVTLADKKQINA
-1677 AKAAYDALPDQTGV
+1677 AKAAYDALPDKTGI
-1691 DATRL
+1691 DATKL
-1696 GKAIAALKKLEQ
+1696 EQAVEALKKLEQ
-1708 GGSGEDTGYSEYLKK
+1708 GGSGEDTGYSEYLNK
-1723 ALANIKKKVPTPTI
+1723 ALANIKKTVPTPQV
-1737 GSSSGEW
+1737 GSVSGEW
-1744 AVLALARGN
+1744 AVVGLARGN
-1753 ADVLNSYYDG
+1753 ASVTNSYYDS

-1771 VRDNISSG
+1771 VKANINSKGQLDS
-1779 KLNADKSTD
+1779 NKSTE
-1788 NARIALALTAIGEDP
+1788 NSRIVLALTAIGEDP
-1803 TSVGGHNL
+1803 TSVGGRNL
-1811 LTALDDVTYDL
+1811 LTALNDLTYVK
-1822 KQGINGPIWALIAL
+1822 KQGSNGPIWALIAV
-1836 DSKNYTSSSRDQLI
+1836 DSGNYEYTKREQLI
-1850 KAILDGRTNDGGW
+1850 EAILADRTDDGGW
-1863 ALDGNATDVDM
+1863 TYGEGGADADM

-1883 PYYNKSNET
+1883 PYNDDEHPT
-1892 VKDAVDTALA
+1892 VKSAISTALKL
-1902 WLSTKQSSDGGFS
+1902 LSGMQNDDGGFS
-1915 SWGKANAESCAQV
+1915 SMGYRNCESAAQV
-1928 IVALSALNIDA
+1928 VVALSALGLDA
-1939 DTDSR
+1939 NTDSR

-1950 SALENLLTFE
+1950 SVLENLLTYE
-1960 QADGSFFHVSD
+1960 QADGSFWHLID
-1971 GSDGNNQMTSEQ
+1971 GSGNANNQMSAEQ
-1983 GTYALVAYDRFKTGK
+1983 GTYALVAYDRYVKNK
-1998 NSLYNM
+1998 NSLYDM
-2004 TDAVKRADASAQEVI
+2004 TDVVKREDASAQEVI
-2019 DMINQIGYVDESS
+2019 DMIDSIGEVNEYS
-2032 YTAIAEARNAYDELS
+2032 YDAIAEARNAYNKLS
-2047 TEDQAKVTNYSTLTA
+2047 AADKAKVTNYNTLTA
-2062 AETSYKAILKQKQTD
+2062 AEDAYKAILSEKQTER
-2077 QYKALKAHY
+2077 YKELKAHY
-2086 DDLLNDKTKKYGT
+2086 DELLSDKTKKYGT
-2099 AAKKKLASILQQAQT
+2099 AAKKKLLSVLQTAQR
-2114 DMNSAVSCERVTDI
+2114 DMNAAVSCERVEEI
-2128 YEKAIA
+2128 FQKAMS

-2153 LEATQDVDLTTDS
+2153 LEATQDVDLTKDS

-2200 LRYIGAENNYVSTI
+2200 LRYIGAESNYVSTI
-2214 YAPSCLGG
+2214 YAPSCLGS

-2294 RARDITPEQYVQQL
+2294 RARDITPEQYVDEL
-2308 LAKILTVGK
+2308 LGKILTVGK
-2317 HGTVEPKL
+2317 NGTVEPKL
-2325 TFQHIGK
+2325 TLSHLGK

-2337 FKPDTGYKVKDV
+2337 FKPDKGYRVKDV
-2349 KVNGKSV
+2349 KVDGKSV
-2356 GAVKTYTIDKL
+2356 GAVTTYTVDKL
-2367 TVSTRIEVEFTDESL
+2367 TVSTRIEVTFTNGKL

>member
-1 MFAQPLPLFFMKK
+1 M
-14 RIISFILLIILL
+14 LIIC
-26 LTLSIDAFA
+26 LSFQVYA
-35 AEATTIV
+35 ATETIEFGRDTV
-42 FTEQGLQTGSYDKI
+42 NSYDKKLTDQSLSCVTKSET
-56 ISASITLGED
+56 ISIKTVYIKTIENDDVQFKSTLRLTTSNYGFLNQASTVTL
-66 EDFSSTYSTIYLVTA
+66 TKTTA
-81 TNADVKFQNNASR
+81 KQPKDLAGISVSANDLIVKG
-94 YFDWAEYKFLS
+94 LS
-105 ADAEDMWT
+105 AD
-113 VGTTYSVNDSA
+113 S
-124 LNGVSVT
+124 
-131 KDQLKAAGIPDEA
+131 
-144 YDTSCSA
+144 
-151 FYLIGFDGS
+151 
-160 YVNSGI
+160 
-166 DFAVL
+166 
-171 VQVKAEST
+171 
-179 TIPFTEQG
+179 
-187 LQTGSYDKIISAS
+187 
-200 VTLGE
+200 
-205 DEDFASTYSTIYL
+205 FASTYPKFYFIG
-218 VTATNADVKFQ
+218 VRGKDVENFGILIQVK
-229 NNASRYFDWAEY
+229 NASTE
-241 KFLSA
+241 
-246 DAEDM
+246 
-251 WTVGTTYSVNDSA
+251 
-264 LNGVSVTKDQLKAAG
+264 
-279 IPDEA
+279 P
-284 YDTSC
+284 
-289 SAFYL
+289 
-294 IGFDGSYVNSGI
+294 
-306 DFAVLVQVKGAATSL
+306 SL

-364 FWAEFTAVN
+364 FWAEFTAAN
-373 GPRAKAQKALQDAKT
+373 GPRATAQKALQDAKT

-472 KTADDYADALKN
+472 KTADDYADTLKN

-491 QVDEAKVNLRTIQA
+491 QVNEAKVNLRTIQA
-505 LAKRYAMTENSGKYT
+505 LAKRYAMTENGGKYT

-558 TREFLSA
+558 TRNFLSA

-613 TLNRGATLADLWT
+613 TLDRGATLADLWT
-626 KTGYKPSRSY
+626 TTGYKPSRSY

-720 GAGEEATLTV
+720 GAGEEATFTV

-744 NPYEGATIA
+744 SPYEGATIA

-758 NKDGSYPDTPIL
+758 NEDGSYPETPIL

-777 SGSVSF
+777 NGSVSF

-856 AEIEAAYKV
+856 AEIEAAYKA

-961 IKAYMDEKGEKL
+961 IKAYMDANGASL
-973 PEAEK
+973 PKAET
-978 YKLTLNT
+978 YKLTLN
-985 VVRGGTEEDTEAI
+985 VVGDSDESTAAL
-998 NAMIA
+998 NAMIDD
-1003 NLRNNPAKMDRAEG
+1003 LRNNPAKMDRAEG
-1017 GKYDR
+1017 GKYDH
-1022 TQAINIVTPYTF
+1022 TKAIHIVTPYTF
-1034 GAYDGK
+1034 GTYDGS
-1040 TELFSKTFSE
+1040 TMLFSDTFSE
-1050 TDPLIPVRIYTG
+1050 AEPLTPVRIYSG
-1062 VDYAAYFQTRNANGT
+1062 VDYAAYFQTRNAKGT
-1077 YTTASTRWSIS
+1077 YTTDSAAWSIS
-1088 DEDLSIVLT
+1088 NKDLSIVLT
-1097 REGTN
+1097 LEGTIS
-1102 TTPGVYGTEG
+1102 TPGEYGTEG
-1112 HLTVK
+1112 NLTVK

-1144 VYDDSGYKGK
+1144 VYDDSAYKGK
-1154 STEVVNVDI
+1154 SSDVVNVDI

-1238 ATSESDVIAARK
+1238 ATSEADVIAARK

-1351 EKDGG
+1351 EKDGY

-1381 FSEFRYQNGG
+1381 FSDFRYTNGG

-1526 ELVEIIDDLPAASR
+1526 ELVEIIDDFPAASR

-1556 DALDPAAQ
+1556 DALDAAAQ
-1564 ATFKKDHKAQYNKLA
+1564 ATFKTDHEAQYNKLA

-1588 AAADAV
+1588 TAADAV

-1615 AKVALDAL
+1615 AKAALDAL
-1623 TADQKQY
+1623 TADQEQY
-1630 LTAETISVINQA
+1630 LTAETISVIDQA
-1642 YEQVLE
+1642 YEQVLG
-1648 MDLNHVQWL
+1648 MDQNHVQLL
-1657 IDELPDED
+1657 IDDLPDED

-1696 GKAIAALKKLEQ
+1696 DKAIAALKKLEQ
-1708 GGSGEDTGYSEYLKK
+1708 GGSGEDTSYSEYLKK
-1723 ALANIKKKVPTPTI
+1723 ALANIKKTVPTPQV
-1737 GSSSGEW
+1737 GSTNGEW
-1744 AVLALARGN
+1744 AVLGLARGN
-1753 ADVLNSYYDG
+1753 ASVTNSYYDG

-1771 VRDNISSG
+1771 VKANINSKGQLDS
-1779 KLNADKSTD
+1779 NKSTE
-1788 NARIALALTAIGEDP
+1788 NSRIILALTAIGEDP
-1803 TSVGGHNL
+1803 TSVGGRNL
-1811 LTALDDVTYDL
+1811 LTALNDL
-1822 KQGINGPIWALIAL
+1822 SYVKKQGSNGPIWALLAV
-1836 DSKNYTSSSRDQLI
+1836 DSGNYIYNYRDKLI
-1850 KAILDGRTNDGGW
+1850 DTILDERTEDGGW
-1863 ALDGNATDVDM
+1863 THTGNTADVDM

-1883 PYYNKSNET
+1883 PYNDEDHPKVKSAIE
-1892 VKDAVDTALA
+1892 AALTL
-1902 WLSTKQSSDGGFS
+1902 LSGMQQNDGGFAS
-1915 SWGKANAESCAQV
+1915 FGTPNSESAAQV
-1928 IVALSALNIDA
+1928 VVALSALGLDA
-1939 DTDSR
+1939 NTDSH

-1950 SALENLLTFE
+1950 SVLENLLSYE
-1960 QADGSFFHVSD
+1960 QEDGSFQHTTD
-1971 GSDGNNQMTSEQ
+1971 GSGNNQMSAEQ
-1983 GTYALVAYDRFKTGK
+1983 GTYALVAYDRYVNKAHT
-1998 NSLYNM
+1998 LYDM
-2004 TDAVKRADASAQEVI
+2004 TDVVKREDASAQEVI

-2032 YTAIAEARNAYDELS
+2032 YNAIAEARNAYNKLS
-2047 TEDQAKVTNYSTLTA
+2047 AADKEKVTNYNTLTA

-2114 DMNSAVSCERVTDI
+2114 DMNAAESCERVTAI
-2128 YEKAIA
+2128 YEKAIT

-2166 YLPEYVTWVPTKTY
+2166 YLPEYVTWVPTTTY

-2200 LRYIGAENNYVSTI
+2200 LRYIGAESNYVSTI

-2222 YALSEFTNGKKSG
+2222 YTLSEFTNGKKSG
-2235 WMYTVNGKHPNQG
+2235 WMYTVNGTHPNQG

-2256 GDVVIWHYV
+2256 NDVVVWHYV
-2265 NDYSCEVADWFNDS
+2265 NDYSHEVADWFNDPN
-2279 QYPSLGDGSYYNSWL
+2279 YPSLGNGTYYNGWL
-2294 RARDITPEQYVQQL
+2294 RAADISPEQYVNEL
-2308 LAKILTVGK
+2308 LGKILKVGK
-2317 HGTVEPKL
+2317 NGTVEPKL

-2388 ESDWFYDDVVFAYEN
+2388 RSDWFYEDVAFAYEN
-2403 GLFSGTS
+2403 GLFAGTS
-2410 DTTFSPNT
+2410 DTTFSPNA

-2469 STSTF
+2469 STTTF
-2474 SPNVNVTREQMAAI
+2474 SPNANVTREQMAAI

-2502 SSSLNSFSDHTSV
+2502 SSSLNGFTDQASV
-2515 SGYAVASLQWSV
+2515 SGYATASLEWAV
-2527 AEKLVNGSNGKLM
+2527 AEKLVNGSAGKLM
-2540 PTGNASR
+2540 PTGNATR
-2547 AQVAAILHRFAENVA
+2547 AQVAAILHRFVENVA
-2562 KTTK
+2562 TTK

>member
-1 MFAQPLPLFFMKK
+1 MSNIKVFASGEELSVQVIGTANFVEAETPYTLYYAKAPFGTTQITVSLESGWFVPETCFGGTVEDDSVSLENAVENDALAEVIEGMSGDGLINITDASLIASSDVISDLIYFSNEEFEGAPLD
-14 RIISFILLIILL
+14 ILLIQ
-26 LTLSIDAFA
+26 
-35 AEATTIV
+35 V
-42 FTEQGLQTGSYDKI
+42 
-56 ISASITLGED
+56 
-66 EDFSSTYSTIYLVTA
+66 ST
-81 TNADVKFQNNASR
+81 
-94 YFDWAEYKFLS
+94 
-105 ADAEDMWT
+105 
-113 VGTTYSVNDSA
+113 
-124 LNGVSVT
+124 
-131 KDQLKAAGIPDEA
+131 
-144 YDTSCSA
+144 
-151 FYLIGFDGS
+151 
-160 YVNSGI
+160 VNSGGN
-166 DFAVL
+166 VL
-171 VQVKAEST
+171 DDTKKAPLSNLLETVK
-179 TIPFTEQG
+179 
-187 LQTGSYDKIISAS
+187 
-200 VTLGE
+200 
-205 DEDFASTYSTIYL
+205 
-218 VTATNADVKFQ
+218 
-229 NNASRYFDWAEY
+229 
-241 KFLSA
+241 
-246 DAEDM
+246 
-251 WTVGTTYSVNDSA
+251 
-264 LNGVSVTKDQLKAAG
+264 
-279 IPDEA
+279 
-284 YDTSC
+284 
-289 SAFYL
+289 
-294 IGFDGSYVNSGI
+294 
-306 DFAVLVQVKGAATSL
+306 
-321 TDAQKKPLTDLLA
+321 
-334 TVADGNDKYVQSGDR
+334 DGNSNYYLTNDR
-349 YNGKPADTITSKNGS
+349 YNGKESDTISSKNGS

-373 GPRAKAQKALQDAKT
+373 GPRAKAQNVLDTATT
-388 EADIT
+388 EDQIT
-393 AAVAELQAAISKLIP
+393 AAVAELETAISKLIP

-452 FDTLFNSDGS
+452 FNTLFNADGS
-462 ATGVNIAANQ
+462 ATGVNIALNQ

-505 LAKRYAMTENSGKYT
+505 LAKRYAMTENGGKYT
-520 GESWTAFETAR
+520 EESWTAFEAAR
-531 KAATDYAAA
+531 EAATDYAAK

-565 AYGLTSASDTVTVT
+565 AYRLTSASNTVTVT

-613 TLNRGATLADLWT
+613 TLDRGATLADLWT
-626 KTGYKPSRSY
+626 TTGYKPSRSY

-744 NPYEGATIA
+744 SPYEGATIA

-758 NKDGSYPDTPIL
+758 NTDGSYPDTPIL

-794 AYDARANDEDSAI
+794 AYDARANDEDSAL

-813 AAPYLELTVGDATQP
+813 AAPYLELKVGVAEQP
-828 DAVRAELKAALDKV
+828 DAVRAELKAKLDAV

-856 AEIEAAYKV
+856 AEIEAAYKA

-961 IKAYMDEKGEKL
+961 VKAYMDEKGEKL
-973 PEAEK
+973 PEAET
-978 YKLTLNT
+978 YELTLN
-985 VVRGGTEEDTEAI
+985 VVGDSDESTAAL
-998 NAMIA
+998 NAMIDD
-1003 NLRNNPAKMDRAEG
+1003 LRNNPAKMDRAEG
-1017 GKYDR
+1017 GKHDH

-1050 TDPLIPVRIYTG
+1050 TDPLTPVRIYTG

-1077 YTTASTRWSIS
+1077 YTTDSAAWSIS

-1097 REGTN
+1097 LEGTN
-1102 TTPGVYGTEG
+1102 TTPGEYGTEG

-1188 DSAKLETARK
+1188 DTEKLTKAKE
-1198 TATNVVKAKY
+1198 TATNIVNAKY
-1208 NALVAANEYDAEHRD
+1208 NALVAANEYDTEHQA
-1223 ELDAALATGLTEIKN
+1223 ELDAALANGLKEIESATTE
-1238 ATSESDVIAARK
+1238 ADVIAARK
-1250 KAVSAMEKVPTIG
+1250 KAVSEMEKVPTIG
-1263 SSSESGKV
+1263 QSSESGKV
-1271 GEHYPYSGSEVVGRV
+1271 GENFTKLYPDARTVGRV

-1296 DESLPDSLKKTIVKG
+1296 DESLPASLKNTIIDG
-1311 YYDLTKDDSMMT
+1311 YYDLTNCDSMMT
-1323 VALKALEGAGCTWN
+1323 VALKALEGAGYTWN

-1351 EKDGG
+1351 EKDGY

-1381 FSEFRYQNGG
+1381 FSDFRYTNGG

-1422 SLIVSGAELS
+1422 SLIVSGAKLS
-1432 PAFSGSTTNYVLT
+1432 PEFSGSTTNYVLT
-1445 IPDEAT
+1445 IQGEAT

-1487 VTSGDVIYVGV
+1487 VSSGDVIYVGV

-1588 AAADAV
+1588 TAADAV
-1594 TTAANNL
+1594 TTAANKLPDPDNL
-1601 PSKPNLRDKATFYA
+1601 TLRDKETVYA
-1615 AKVALDAL
+1615 AKAALNAL
-1623 TADQKQY
+1623 TADQEQY
-1630 LTAETISVINQA
+1630 LTSETISVIDQCYTRMLQMERNYVIQ
-1642 YEQVLE
+1642 
-1648 MDLNHVQWL
+1648 L
-1657 IDELPDED
+1657 IDKLPDESA
-1665 KVTLADKKQIDA
+1665 VTLADKKQINA
-1677 AKAAYDALPDQTGV
+1677 AKAAYDALPDKNGV
-1691 DATRL
+1691 DATKL
-1696 GKAIAALKKLEQ
+1696 TKAIAALKKLEQ
-1708 GGSGEDTGYSEYLKK
+1708 GGAGEDTGYSEYLKK
-1723 ALANIKKKVPTPTI
+1723 ALANIKKTVPTPTI

-1771 VRDNISSG
+1771 VRTNISSG

-1836 DSKNYTSSSRDQLI
+1836 DSKNYTSSSRDELI
-1850 KAILDGRTNDGGW
+1850 EAILGNRTSDGGW
-1863 ALDGNATDVDM
+1863 ALDGTVTDVDM

-1883 PYYNKSNET
+1883 PYYKSNKN
-1892 VKDAVDTALA
+1892 VQDVVDAALA

-1915 SWGKANAESCAQV
+1915 SWGNANAESCAQV

-1960 QADGSFFHVSD
+1960 QADGSFLHTLP
-1971 GSDGNNQMTSEQ
+1971 GSDKDNNQMSSEQ

-2019 DMINQIGYVDESS
+2019 DMIDSIGEVNEYS
-2032 YTAIAEARNAYDELS
+2032 YDAIAEARSAYTKLS
-2047 TEDQAKVTNYSTLTA
+2047 SADKEKVKATNYKTLTA
-2062 AETSYKAILKQKQTD
+2062 AEDAYKAILREKQSERYTE
-2077 QYKALKAHY
+2077 LKAHY
-2086 DDLLNDKTKKYGT
+2086 DELLRDKTKKYGT
-2099 AAKKKLASILQQAQT
+2099 AAKKKLLSVLQTAQR
-2114 DMNSAVSCERVTDI
+2114 DMNAAVSCERVEEI
-2128 YEKAIA
+2128 FQKAMS

-2200 LRYIGAENNYVSTI
+2200 LRYIGAESNYVSTI
-2214 YAPSCLGG
+2214 YAPYCLGG
-2222 YALSEFTNGKKSG
+2222 YTLSEFTNGKKSG
-2235 WMYTVNGKHPNQG
+2235 WMYTVNGTHPNQG

-2256 GDVVIWHYV
+2256 NDVVVWHYV
-2265 NDYSCEVADWFNDS
+2265 NDYSHEVADWFNDPN
-2279 QYPSLGDGSYYNSWL
+2279 YPSLGNGTYYNGWL
-2294 RARDITPEQYVQQL
+2294 RAADISPEQYVNEL
-2308 LAKILTVGK
+2308 LGKILKVGK
-2317 HGTVEPKL
+2317 NGTVEPKL

-2367 TVSTRIEVEFTDESL
+2367 TVSTRIEVEFTNGKL

-2388 ESDWFYDDVVFAYEN
+2388 ESDWFYEDVAFAYEN
-2403 GLFSGTS
+2403 GLFAGTS
-2410 DTTFSPNT
+2410 DTTFSPNA

-2469 STSTF
+2469 STTTF
-2474 SPNVNVTREQMAAI
+2474 SPNANVTREQMAAI
-2488 LYRYAQYKKYNTAA
+2488 LYRYAQHKKYNTAA
-2502 SSSLNSFSDHTSV
+2502 SSGLNGFTDHASV
-2515 SGYAVASLQWSV
+2515 SGYAAASLEWAV
-2527 AEKLVNGSNGKLM
+2527 AEKLVNGSAGKLM
-2540 PTGNASR
+2540 PTGNATR
-2547 AQVAAILHRFAENVA
+2547 AQVAAILHRFVENVA

>member
-1 MFAQPLPLFFMKK
+1 MFSLPVFADNMSNIKVFASGEELSVQVIGTANFVEAETPYTLYYAKAPFGTTQITVSLESGWFVPETCFGGTVEDDSVSLENAVENDALAEVIEGMSGDGLINITDASLIASSDVISDLIYFSNEEFEGAPLD
-14 RIISFILLIILL
+14 ILLIQ
-26 LTLSIDAFA
+26 
-35 AEATTIV
+35 V
-42 FTEQGLQTGSYDKI
+42 
-56 ISASITLGED
+56 
-66 EDFSSTYSTIYLVTA
+66 ST
-81 TNADVKFQNNASR
+81 
-94 YFDWAEYKFLS
+94 
-105 ADAEDMWT
+105 
-113 VGTTYSVNDSA
+113 
-124 LNGVSVT
+124 
-131 KDQLKAAGIPDEA
+131 
-144 YDTSCSA
+144 
-151 FYLIGFDGS
+151 
-160 YVNSGI
+160 VNSGGN
-166 DFAVL
+166 VL
-171 VQVKAEST
+171 DDTKKAPLSNLLETVK
-179 TIPFTEQG
+179 
-187 LQTGSYDKIISAS
+187 
-200 VTLGE
+200 
-205 DEDFASTYSTIYL
+205 
-218 VTATNADVKFQ
+218 
-229 NNASRYFDWAEY
+229 
-241 KFLSA
+241 
-246 DAEDM
+246 
-251 WTVGTTYSVNDSA
+251 
-264 LNGVSVTKDQLKAAG
+264 
-279 IPDEA
+279 
-284 YDTSC
+284 
-289 SAFYL
+289 
-294 IGFDGSYVNSGI
+294 
-306 DFAVLVQVKGAATSL
+306 
-321 TDAQKKPLTDLLA
+321 
-334 TVADGNDKYVQSGDR
+334 DGNSNYYRTNDR
-349 YNGKPADTITSKNGS
+349 YNGKESDTISSKNGS
-364 FWAEFTAVN
+364 FWAAFTAAN
-373 GPRAKAQKALQDAKT
+373 GPRSKAQNILDTATT
-388 EADIT
+388 EDQIT
-393 AAVAELQAAISKLIP
+393 AAVAELETAISKLIP
-408 ASQLNATYLYE
+408 TSQLNATYLYE
-419 TLQQYN
+419 TVQWANGYTDEALDAYTSPSVKTFLAARSAAQR
-425 YGEEYL
+425 YL
-431 ENCTV
+431 D
-436 PSAQGFRAVRS
+436 S
-447 EAQNY
+447 
-452 FDTLFNSDGS
+452 LFNADGS
-462 ATGVNIAANQ
+462 AKEDVNIAANKQ
-472 KTADDYADALKN
+472 TADDYADALKN
-484 YTLVFND
+484 SGLVSKD
-491 QVDEAKVNLRTIQA
+491 SVEESKVNLRTIQA
-505 LAKRYAMTENSGKYT
+505 LAKKYSMTENGGKYT
-520 GESWTAFETAR
+520 DESWTAFENAR
-531 KAATDYAAA
+531 KAAVDYAANYQ
-540 HSVSEYI
+540 VSENMS
-547 SDAEVKQYAAL
+547 SDDTKQYASR
-558 TREFLSA
+558 TRAFLSA
-565 AYGLTSASDTVTVT
+565 AYGLTPVSGDITVT
-579 FSYTDDLHLR
+579 FSFTDDLHLR
-589 VPNPNDPYNQMVD
+589 VTNIPPAYVKLMKDPD
-602 PVGNKPQIQTV
+602 GDTPQIKTI
-613 TLNRGATLADLWT
+613 TLPAGSTLADLWKQT
-626 KTGYKPSRSY
+626 GCQPGNSYLSKTA
-636 YGVSEYS
+636 YS
-643 VWHTFVNGTMLY
+643 IWYTFVNDTMLY
-655 GVTPGAKQDLADDS
+655 GATPGVNQYFADTN
-669 YVLKDGDKIQLTHM
+669 YVLKDGDEIHLAHM
-683 DWPSYTFNYIYRAAV
+683 EWPSYTFNYIYRDEVNWAN
-698 DWTSMTN
+698 MTDAL
-705 SLAALRFKETGAQNV
+705 SVLRFKETGAQNAA
-720 GAGEEATLTV
+720 AGEETTLTV

-744 NPYEGATIA
+744 SAYEGATIA

-758 NKDGSYPDTPIL
+758 NTDGSYPDTPIL

-794 AYDARANDEDSAI
+794 AYDARANDEDSAL

-813 AAPYLELTVGDATQP
+813 AAPYLELKVGVAEQP

-842 YNAYPKKIFGDDTW
+842 YNAYPKKIFGDDAW
-856 AEIEAAYKV
+856 ADIEKAYKA
-865 AVATLNDSTATT
+865 AVATLNDSSAST

-911 NLNKLPDDVNKITAS
+911 NLNKLPDDVNKITTS

-946 QRSQLTNSEKAKYDK
+946 QRSQITGTEKAKYDK
-961 IKAYMDEKGEKL
+961 IKTYMDANGASL
-973 PEAEK
+973 PKAET
-978 YKLTLNT
+978 YKLTLN
-985 VVRGGTEEDTEAI
+985 VVGDSEESTAAL
-998 NAMIA
+998 NAMIDD
-1003 NLRNNPAKMDRAEG
+1003 LRSNPAKMDRAEG
-1017 GKYDR
+1017 GKYDH
-1022 TQAINIVTPYTF
+1022 TKAIHIVTPYTF
-1034 GAYDGK
+1034 GTYDGS
-1040 TELFSKTFSE
+1040 TMLFSNTFSE
-1050 TDPLIPVRIYTG
+1050 AEPLTPVRIYSG
-1062 VDYAAYFQTRNANGT
+1062 VDYAAYFQTRNAKGT
-1077 YTTASTRWSIS
+1077 YTTDSAAWSIS
-1088 DEDLSIVLT
+1088 DKDLSIVLT
-1097 REGTN
+1097 LEGT
-1102 TTPGVYGTEG
+1102 TSRPGEYGTEG
-1112 HLTVK
+1112 NLTVK

-1144 VYDDSGYKGK
+1144 VYDDSPYKGK
-1154 STEVVNVDI
+1154 SSDVVNVDI

-1188 DSAKLETARK
+1188 DTEKLTKAKETAK
-1198 TATNVVKAKY
+1198 NVVNAKY
-1208 NALVAANEYDAEHRD
+1208 DALVAANEYNAEHRA
-1223 ELDAALATGLTEIKN
+1223 ELDAALTNGLTEIKN
-1238 ATSESDVIAARK
+1238 ATTEANVIAARK

-1286 HVIVENTTYL
+1286 HVIVENKTYL
-1296 DESLPDSLKKTIVKG
+1296 DESLPDSLKNTIVEG

-1323 VALKALEGAGCTWN
+1323 VALKALEGAGYTWN

-1351 EKDGG
+1351 EKDGY

-1381 FSEFRYQNGG
+1381 FSDFRYTNGG

-1432 PAFSGSTTNYVLT
+1432 PVFSGSTTNYVLT
-1445 IPDEAT
+1445 ILNEAT
-1451 GVTVR
+1451 SVTVR

-1526 ELVEIIDDLPAASR
+1526 ELAEIIDDLPAASR

-1556 DALDPAAQ
+1556 DALDAAAQ
-1564 ATFKKDHKAQYNKLA
+1564 ATFKTDHEAQYNKLV

-1588 AAADAV
+1588 TAADAV
-1594 TTAANNL
+1594 TTAANKL
-1601 PSKPNLRDKATFYA
+1601 PDPDSLTLRDKETVYA
-1615 AKVALDAL
+1615 AKAALDAL

-1630 LTAETISVINQA
+1630 LTSETISVIDQC
-1642 YEQVLE
+1642 YTWMLRTEKY
-1648 MDLNHVQWL
+1648 HVQRL
-1657 IDELPDED
+1657 IDDLPDED

-1677 AKAAYDALPDQTGV
+1677 AKAAYDALPDKTGI
-1691 DATRL
+1691 DATKL
-1696 GKAIAALKKLEQ
+1696 EQAVEALKKLEQ

-1723 ALANIKKKVPTPTI
+1723 ALANIKKKVPTPQV
-1737 GSSSGEW
+1737 GSTNGEW
-1744 AVLALARGN
+1744 AVLGLARGN
-1753 ADVLNSYYDG
+1753 ASVTNSYYDG

-1771 VRDNISSG
+1771 VKANINSKGQLDS
-1779 KLNADKSTD
+1779 NKSTE
-1788 NARIALALTAIGEDP
+1788 NSRIVLALTAIGEDP
-1803 TSVGGHNL
+1803 TSVGGRNL
-1811 LTALDDVTYDL
+1811 LTALNDLTYVK
-1822 KQGINGPIWALIAL
+1822 KQGSNGPIWALIAV
-1836 DSKNYTSSSRDQLI
+1836 DSGNYEYTKREQLI
-1850 KAILDGRTNDGGW
+1850 EAILADRTDDGGW
-1863 ALDGNATDVDM
+1863 TYGEGGADADM

-1883 PYYNKSNET
+1883 PYNDDEHPT
-1892 VKDAVDTALA
+1892 VKSAISTALKL
-1902 WLSTKQSSDGGFS
+1902 LSGMQNDDGGFS
-1915 SWGKANAESCAQV
+1915 SMGYRNCESAAQV
-1928 IVALSALNIDA
+1928 VVALSALGLDA
-1939 DTDSR
+1939 NTDSR

-1950 SALENLLTFE
+1950 SVLENLLTYE
-1960 QADGSFFHVSD
+1960 QADGSFWHLID
-1971 GSDGNNQMTSEQ
+1971 GSGNANNQMSAEQ
-1983 GTYALVAYDRFKTGK
+1983 GTYALVAYDRYVKNK
-1998 NSLYNM
+1998 NSLYDM
-2004 TDAVKRADASAQEVI
+2004 TDVVKREDASAQEVI
-2019 DMINQIGYVDESS
+2019 DMIDSIGEVNEYS
-2032 YTAIAEARNAYDELS
+2032 YDAIAEARNAYNKLS
-2047 TEDQAKVTNYSTLTA
+2047 AADKAKVTNYNTLTA
-2062 AETSYKAILKQKQTD
+2062 AEDAYKAILSEKQTER
-2077 QYKALKAHY
+2077 YKELKAHY
-2086 DDLLNDKTKKYGT
+2086 DELLSDKTKKYGT
-2099 AAKKKLASILQQAQT
+2099 AAKKKLLSVLQTAQR
-2114 DMNSAVSCERVTDI
+2114 DMNAAVSCERVEEI
-2128 YEKAIA
+2128 FQKAMS

-2153 LEATQDVDLTTDS
+2153 LEATQDVDLTKDS

-2200 LRYIGAENNYVSTI
+2200 LRYIGAESNYVSTI
-2214 YAPSCLGG
+2214 YAPSCLGS

-2294 RARDITPEQYVQQL
+2294 RARDITPEQYVDEL
-2308 LAKILTVGK
+2308 LGKILTVGK
-2317 HGTVEPKL
+2317 NGTVEPKL
-2325 TFQHIGK
+2325 TLSHLGK

-2337 FKPDTGYKVKDV
+2337 FKPDKGYRVKDV
-2349 KVNGKSV
+2349 KVDGKSV
-2356 GAVKTYTIDKL
+2356 GAVTTYTVDKL
-2367 TVSTRIEVEFTDESL
+2367 TVSTRIEVTFTNGKL

>member
-1 MFAQPLPLFFMKK
+1 MDRILIFMPKKMQKKVLTLLLLFIICLSMSIQVLAASVSITFSLDGVTGYDSIITTSTVKAGSNSSIEISK
-14 RIISFILLIILL
+14 IYCKTVQADDEVSIAKDYPYRIIASGFCYLNADETTNWSKKKTSKKISEFASAFETDEPSLI
-26 LTLSIDAFA
+26 
-35 AEATTIV
+35 EH
-42 FTEQGLQTGSYDKI
+42 GLDK
-56 ISASITLGED
+56 ASITSGCSKYYFLG
-66 EDFSSTYSTIYLVTA
+66 IIP
-81 TNADVKFQNNASR
+81 NNVDNGKQRENFGILIQVAGG
-94 YFDWAEYKFLS
+94 
-105 ADAEDMWT
+105 
-113 VGTTYSVNDSA
+113 GT
-124 LNGVSVT
+124 
-131 KDQLKAAGIPDEA
+131 
-144 YDTSCSA
+144 
-151 FYLIGFDGS
+151 
-160 YVNSGI
+160 
-166 DFAVL
+166 
-171 VQVKAEST
+171 
-179 TIPFTEQG
+179 
-187 LQTGSYDKIISAS
+187 
-200 VTLGE
+200 
-205 DEDFASTYSTIYL
+205 
-218 VTATNADVKFQ
+218 
-229 NNASRYFDWAEY
+229 
-241 KFLSA
+241 
-246 DAEDM
+246 
-251 WTVGTTYSVNDSA
+251 
-264 LNGVSVTKDQLKAAG
+264 
-279 IPDEA
+279 
-284 YDTSC
+284 
-289 SAFYL
+289 
-294 IGFDGSYVNSGI
+294 
-306 DFAVLVQVKGAATSL
+306 L
-321 TDAQKKPLTDLLA
+321 TDSQKKPLTDLLA
-334 TVADGNDKYVQSGDR
+334 TVADGNNNYIQSGDR
-349 YNGKPADTITSKNGS
+349 YNGKNTDTITSKNGS
-364 FWAEFTAVN
+364 FWAEFTAAN

-388 EADIT
+388 AEDIT
-393 AAVAELQAAISKLIP
+393 AAVTELNTAIQKLIP
-408 ASQLNATYLYE
+408 TSQLNATYLYE

-425 YGEEYL
+425 YSEEYL

-462 ATGVNIAANQ
+462 ATSVNIAANQ

-505 LAKRYAMTENSGKYT
+505 LAKRYAMTENGGKYT
-520 GESWTAFETAR
+520 EESWTAFEAAR
-531 KAATDYAAA
+531 EAATDYAAK

-547 SDAEVKQYAAL
+547 SDAEVKKYAAL

-565 AYGLTSASDTVTVT
+565 AYRLTSASNTVTVT

-613 TLNRGATLADLWT
+613 TLDRGATLADLWT

-655 GVTPGAKQDLADDS
+655 GVTPGAKQDLADNS

-698 DWTSMTN
+698 DWTSMTS
-705 SLAALRFKETGAQNV
+705 SLAALRFMETGAQNV

-744 NPYEGATIA
+744 SPYEGATIA

-758 NKDGSYPDTPIL
+758 NEDGSYPETPIL

-794 AYDARANDEDSAI
+794 AYDARANDENSAI

-856 AEIEAAYKV
+856 AEIEAAYKA
-865 AVATLNDSTATT
+865 AVATLNDSSATT

-978 YKLTLNT
+978 YTLTLNT

-998 NAMIA
+998 NAMIDD
-1003 NLRNNPAKMDRAEG
+1003 LRSNPAKMDRAEG
-1017 GKYDR
+1017 GKYDH

-1050 TDPLIPVRIYTG
+1050 TDPLTPVRIYTG
-1062 VDYAAYFQTRNANGT
+1062 VDYAAYFQTRNAKGK
-1077 YTTASTRWSIS
+1077 YTPESATWSIS

-1097 REGTN
+1097 LEGTN

-1117 IGDTEYEVKSITYE
+1117 IGETEYEVKSITYK

-1144 VYDDSGYKGK
+1144 VYDDSAYKGK
-1154 STEVVNVDI
+1154 SSDVVNVDI

-1188 DSAKLETARK
+1188 DSAKLETAQK
-1198 TATNVVKAKY
+1198 TATNVVNAKY

-1238 ATSESDVIAARK
+1238 ATSEADVIAARK

-1381 FSEFRYQNGG
+1381 FSDFRYTNGG

-1422 SLIVSGAELS
+1422 SMTVNGGTELS
-1432 PAFSGSTTNYVLT
+1432 PAFSSTTTSYVLT
-1445 IPDEAT
+1445 IPEETT

-1456 FTAANKNYQARMYLN
+1456 FSAANKNYQARMYLN

-1487 VTSGDVIYVGV
+1487 VSSGDVIYVGV

-1556 DALDPAAQ
+1556 DALDAAAQ
-1564 ATFKKDHKAQYNKLA
+1564 ATFKTDHEAQYNKLA

-1588 AAADAV
+1588 TAADAV

-1615 AKVALDAL
+1615 AKAALDAL
-1623 TADQKQY
+1623 TADQEQY
-1630 LTAETISVINQA
+1630 LTAETISVIDQA
-1642 YEQVLE
+1642 YEQVLG
-1648 MDLNHVQWL
+1648 MDQNHVQLL
-1657 IDELPDED
+1657 IDDLPDED

-1696 GKAIAALKKLEQ
+1696 DKAIAALKKLEQ
-1708 GGSGEDTGYSEYLKK
+1708 GGSGEDTSYSEYLKK
-1723 ALANIKKKVPTPTI
+1723 ALANIKKTVPTPQV
-1737 GSSSGEW
+1737 GSTNGEW
-1744 AVLALARGN
+1744 AVLGLARGN
-1753 ADVLNSYYDG
+1753 ASVTNSYYDG

-1771 VRDNISSG
+1771 VKANINSKGQLDS
-1779 KLNADKSTD
+1779 NKSTE
-1788 NARIALALTAIGEDP
+1788 NSRIILALTAIGEDP
-1803 TSVGGHNL
+1803 TSVGGRNL
-1811 LTALDDVTYDL
+1811 LTALNDL
-1822 KQGINGPIWALIAL
+1822 SYVKKQGSNGPIWALLAV
-1836 DSKNYTSSSRDQLI
+1836 DSGNYIYNYRDKLI
-1850 KAILDGRTNDGGW
+1850 DTILDERTEDGGW
-1863 ALDGNATDVDM
+1863 THTGNTADVDM

-1883 PYYNKSNET
+1883 PYNDEDHPKVKSAIE
-1892 VKDAVDTALA
+1892 AALTL
-1902 WLSTKQSSDGGFS
+1902 LSGMQQNDGGFAS
-1915 SWGKANAESCAQV
+1915 FGTPNSESAAQV
-1928 IVALSALNIDA
+1928 VVALSALGLDA
-1939 DTDSR
+1939 NTDSH

-1950 SALENLLTFE
+1950 SVLENLLSYE
-1960 QADGSFFHVSD
+1960 QEDGSFQHTTD
-1971 GSDGNNQMTSEQ
+1971 GSGNNQMSAEQ
-1983 GTYALVAYDRFKTGK
+1983 GTYALVAYDRYVNKAHT
-1998 NSLYNM
+1998 LYDM
-2004 TDAVKRADASAQEVI
+2004 TDVVKREDASAQEVI

-2032 YTAIAEARNAYDELS
+2032 YNAIAEARNAYSKLS
-2047 TEDQAKVTNYSTLTA
+2047 AADKEKVTNYNTLTA

-2114 DMNSAVSCERVTDI
+2114 DMNAAESCERVTAI
-2128 YEKAIA
+2128 YEKAIT

-2166 YLPEYVTWVPTKTY
+2166 YLPEYVTWVPTTTY

-2200 LRYIGAENNYVSTI
+2200 LRYIGAESNYVSTI

-2222 YALSEFTNGKKSG
+2222 YTLSEFTNGKKSG
-2235 WMYTVNGKHPNQG
+2235 WMYTVNGTHPNQG

-2256 GDVVIWHYV
+2256 NDVVVWHYV
-2265 NDYSCEVADWFNDS
+2265 NDYSHEVADWFNDPN
-2279 QYPSLGDGSYYNSWL
+2279 YPSLGNGTYYNGWL
-2294 RARDITPEQYVQQL
+2294 RAADISPEQYVNEL
-2308 LAKILTVGK
+2308 LGKILKVGK
-2317 HGTVEPKL
+2317 NGTVEPKL

-2367 TVSTRIEVEFTDESL
+2367 TVSTRIEVEFTNGKL

-2388 ESDWFYDDVVFAYEN
+2388 ESDWFYEDVAFAYEN
-2403 GLFSGTS
+2403 GLFAGTS
-2410 DTTFSPNT
+2410 DTTFSPNA

-2469 STSTF
+2469 STTTF
-2474 SPNVNVTREQMAAI
+2474 SPNANVTREQMAAI

-2502 SSSLNSFSDHTSV
+2502 SSSLNGFTDQASV
-2515 SGYAVASLQWSV
+2515 SGYATASLEWAV
-2527 AEKLVNGSNGKLM
+2527 AEKLVNGSAGKLM
-2540 PTGNASR
+2540 PTGNATR
-2547 AQVAAILHRFAENVA
+2547 AQVAAILHRFVENVA
-2562 KTTK
+2562 TTK

>member
-1 MFAQPLPLFFMKK
+1 MKKK
-14 RIISFILLIILL
+14 RILATFLL
-26 LTLSIDAFA
+26 LLLFLNTIPRVFAATTTITIADNGISGCDYETLTNQVTVEFWAAAWGNNVANVEINTTYLISLSAQDTVSLQNSCTSTLTANKYSYLNQRITKKLTSTSWNAKTVRGISDFEDAFGVTE
-35 AEATTIV
+35 EA
-42 FTEQGLQTGSYDKI
+42 
-56 ISASITLGED
+56 
-66 EDFSSTYSTIYLVTA
+66 
-81 TNADVKFQNNASR
+81 
-94 YFDWAEYKFLS
+94 
-105 ADAEDMWT
+105 
-113 VGTTYSVNDSA
+113 
-124 LNGVSVT
+124 
-131 KDQLKAAGIPDEA
+131 LKAKG
-144 YDTSCSA
+144 YSKFKSGCTYYYLA
-151 FYLIGFDGS
+151 F
-160 YVNSGI
+160 
-166 DFAVL
+166 
-171 VQVKAEST
+171 KPST
-179 TIPFTEQG
+179 TAP
-187 LQTGSYDKIISAS
+187 A
-200 VTLGE
+200 
-205 DEDFASTYSTIYL
+205 FAIL
-218 VTATNADVKFQ
+218 IQ
-229 NNASRYFDWAEY
+229 AE
-241 KFLSA
+241 
-246 DAEDM
+246 
-251 WTVGTTYSVNDSA
+251 
-264 LNGVSVTKDQLKAAG
+264 
-279 IPDEA
+279 
-284 YDTSC
+284 
-289 SAFYL
+289 
-294 IGFDGSYVNSGI
+294 
-306 DFAVLVQVKGAATSL
+306 KGATVN
-321 TDAQKKPLTDLLA
+321 KEPLSNLLA

-349 YNGKPADTITSKNGS
+349 YNGKAADTITSKNGS

-373 GPRAKAQKALQDAKT
+373 GPRAKAQNVLDTATT
-388 EADIT
+388 EDQIT
-393 AAVAELQAAISKLIP
+393 AAVAELETAISKLIP

-472 KTADDYADALKN
+472 KTADDYADTLKN

-505 LAKRYAMTENSGKYT
+505 LAKRYAMTENGGKYT

-558 TREFLSA
+558 TRNFLSA

-613 TLNRGATLADLWT
+613 TLDRGATLADLWT
-626 KTGYKPSRSY
+626 TTGYKPSRSY

-744 NPYEGATIA
+744 SPYEGATIA

-783 KLYQEGKYLVT
+783 KLYQEGKYIVT
-794 AYDARANDEDSAI
+794 AYDARANDEDSAL

-813 AAPYLELTVGDATQP
+813 AAPYLELTVEDATQP

-856 AEIEAAYKV
+856 AEIEAAYKT

-973 PEAEK
+973 PEAET
-978 YKLTLNT
+978 YELTLN
-985 VVRGGTEEDTEAI
+985 VVGDSDESTAAL
-998 NAMIA
+998 NAMIDD
-1003 NLRNNPAKMDRAEG
+1003 LRNNPAKMDRAEG
-1017 GKYDR
+1017 GKHDH

-1050 TDPLIPVRIYTG
+1050 TDPLTPVRIYTG
-1062 VDYAAYFQTRNANGT
+1062 VDYAAYFQTRNAKGK
-1077 YTTASTRWSIS
+1077 YTPESATWSIS

-1097 REGTN
+1097 LEGTN

-1117 IGDTEYEVKSITYE
+1117 IGETEYEVKSITYE

-1188 DSAKLETARK
+1188 DSAKLGTARK

-1208 NALVAANEYDAEHRD
+1208 NALVAANKYDEEHRD
-1223 ELDAALATGLTEIKN
+1223 ELDAALANGLKEIES
-1238 ATSESDVIAARK
+1238 ATSETDVIAARK

-1263 SSSESGKV
+1263 QSSETGKV
-1271 GEHYPYSGSEVVGRV
+1271 GEHFKELYPNAKTVGRV

-1296 DESLPDSLKKTIVKG
+1296 DESLPASLKNTIIDG
-1311 YYDLTKDDSMMT
+1311 YYDQTDCDSMMT
-1323 VALKALEGAGCTWN
+1323 VALKALEGAGYTWN

-1351 EKDGG
+1351 EKDGY

-1381 FSEFRYQNGG
+1381 FSDFRYTNGG

-1422 SLIVSGAELS
+1422 SMTVNGGTELS
-1432 PAFSGSTTNYVLT
+1432 PAFSSTTTSYVLT
-1445 IPDEAT
+1445 IPEETT

-1456 FTAANKNYQARMYLN
+1456 FSAANKNYQARMYLN

-1556 DALDPAAQ
+1556 DALDAAAQ
-1564 ATFKKDHKAQYNKLA
+1564 ATFKTDHEAQYNKLA

-1588 AAADAV
+1588 TAADAV
-1594 TTAANNL
+1594 TTAANKLPDPDNL
-1601 PSKPNLRDKATFYA
+1601 TLRDKETVYA
-1615 AKVALDAL
+1615 AKAALNAL
-1623 TADQKQY
+1623 TADQEQY
-1630 LTAETISVINQA
+1630 LTSETISVIDQCYTRMLQMERNYVIQ
-1642 YEQVLE
+1642 
-1648 MDLNHVQWL
+1648 L
-1657 IDELPDED
+1657 IDNLPDESA
-1665 KVTLADKKQIDA
+1665 VTLADKKQINA
-1677 AKAAYDALPDQTGV
+1677 AKAAYDALPDKNGV
-1691 DATRL
+1691 DATKL
-1696 GKAIAALKKLEQ
+1696 TKALAALEKLEQ
-1708 GGSGEDTGYSEYLKK
+1708 GGSGEDTSYSEYLKK
-1723 ALANIKKKVPTPTI
+1723 ALANIKKTVPTPTI

-1771 VRDNISSG
+1771 VRTNISSG

-1836 DSKNYTSSSRDQLI
+1836 DSKNYTSSSRDELI
-1850 KAILDGRTNDGGW
+1850 EAILGNRTSDGGW
-1863 ALDGNATDVDM
+1863 ALDGTVTDVDM

-1883 PYYNKSNET
+1883 PYYKSNKN
-1892 VKDAVDTALA
+1892 VQDVVDAALA

-1915 SWGKANAESCAQV
+1915 SWGNANAESCAQV

-1960 QADGSFFHVSD
+1960 QADGSFLHTLP
-1971 GSDGNNQMTSEQ
+1971 GSDKDNNQMSSEQ

-2019 DMINQIGYVDESS
+2019 DMIDSIGEVNEYS
-2032 YTAIAEARNAYDELS
+2032 YDAIAEARSAYTRLS
-2047 TEDQAKVTNYSTLTA
+2047 SADKEKVKATNYKTLTA
-2062 AETSYKAILKQKQTD
+2062 AEDAYKAILREKQSERYEK
-2077 QYKALKAHY
+2077 LKAHY
-2086 DDLLNDKTKKYGT
+2086 DELLSDKTKKYGT
-2099 AAKKKLASILQQAQT
+2099 AAKKKLLSVLQTAQR
-2114 DMNSAVSCERVTDI
+2114 DMNAAVSCERVEEI
-2128 YEKAIA
+2128 FQKAMS

-2200 LRYIGAENNYVSTI
+2200 LRYIGAESNYVSTI

-2222 YALSEFTNGKKSG
+2222 YTLSEFTNGKKSG
-2235 WMYTVNGKHPNQG
+2235 WMYTVNGTHPNQG

-2256 GDVVIWHYV
+2256 NDVVVWHYV
-2265 NDYSCEVADWFNDS
+2265 NDYSHEVADWFNDPN
-2279 QYPSLGDGSYYNSWL
+2279 YPSLGNGTYYNGWL
-2294 RARDITPEQYVQQL
+2294 RAADISPEQYVNEL
-2308 LAKILTVGK
+2308 LGKILKVGK
-2317 HGTVEPKL
+2317 NGTVEPKL

-2367 TVSTRIEVEFTDESL
+2367 TVSTRIEVEFTNGKL

-2388 ESDWFYDDVVFAYEN
+2388 ESDWFYEDVAFAYEN
-2403 GLFSGTS
+2403 GLFAGTS
-2410 DTTFSPNT
+2410 DTTFSPNA

-2469 STSTF
+2469 STTTF
-2474 SPNVNVTREQMAAI
+2474 SPNANVTREQMAAI
-2488 LYRYAQYKKYNTAA
+2488 LYRYAQHKKYNTAA
-2502 SSSLNSFSDHTSV
+2502 SSGLNGFTDHASV
-2515 SGYAVASLQWSV
+2515 SGYAAASLEWAV
-2527 AEKLVNGSNGKLM
+2527 AEKLVNGSAGKLM
-2540 PTGNASR
+2540 PTGNATR
-2547 AQVAAILHRFAENVA
+2547 AQVAAILHRFVENVA

>member
-1 MFAQPLPLFFMKK
+1 MFSLPVFADNMSNIKVFASGEELSVQVIGTANFVEAETPYTLYYAKAPFGTTQITVSLESGWFVPETCFGGTVEDDSVSLENAVENDALAEVIEGMSGDGLINITDASLIASSDVISDLIYFSNEEFEGAPLD
-14 RIISFILLIILL
+14 ILLIQ
-26 LTLSIDAFA
+26 
-35 AEATTIV
+35 V
-42 FTEQGLQTGSYDKI
+42 
-56 ISASITLGED
+56 
-66 EDFSSTYSTIYLVTA
+66 ST
-81 TNADVKFQNNASR
+81 
-94 YFDWAEYKFLS
+94 
-105 ADAEDMWT
+105 
-113 VGTTYSVNDSA
+113 
-124 LNGVSVT
+124 
-131 KDQLKAAGIPDEA
+131 
-144 YDTSCSA
+144 
-151 FYLIGFDGS
+151 
-160 YVNSGI
+160 VNSGGN
-166 DFAVL
+166 VL
-171 VQVKAEST
+171 DDTKKAPLSNLLETVK
-179 TIPFTEQG
+179 
-187 LQTGSYDKIISAS
+187 
-200 VTLGE
+200 
-205 DEDFASTYSTIYL
+205 
-218 VTATNADVKFQ
+218 
-229 NNASRYFDWAEY
+229 
-241 KFLSA
+241 
-246 DAEDM
+246 
-251 WTVGTTYSVNDSA
+251 
-264 LNGVSVTKDQLKAAG
+264 
-279 IPDEA
+279 
-284 YDTSC
+284 
-289 SAFYL
+289 
-294 IGFDGSYVNSGI
+294 
-306 DFAVLVQVKGAATSL
+306 
-321 TDAQKKPLTDLLA
+321 
-334 TVADGNDKYVQSGDR
+334 DGNSNYYLTNDR
-349 YNGKPADTITSKNGS
+349 YNGKESDTISSKNGS

-373 GPRAKAQKALQDAKT
+373 GPRAKAQNVLDTATT
-388 EADIT
+388 EDQIT
-393 AAVAELQAAISKLIP
+393 AAVAELETAISKLIP

-452 FDTLFNSDGS
+452 FNTLFNADGS
-462 ATGVNIAANQ
+462 ATGVNIALNQ

-505 LAKRYAMTENSGKYT
+505 LAKRYAMTENGGKYT
-520 GESWTAFETAR
+520 EESWTAFEAACE
-531 KAATDYAAA
+531 AATDYAAK

-565 AYGLTSASDTVTVT
+565 AYRLTSASNTVTVT

-720 GAGEEATLTV
+720 SAGEEATLTV

-744 NPYEGATIA
+744 SPYEGATIA

-758 NKDGSYPDTPIL
+758 NTDGSYPDTPIL

-794 AYDARANDEDSAI
+794 AYDARANDEDSAL

-813 AAPYLELTVGDATQP
+813 AAPYLELKVGVAEQP
-828 DAVRAELKAALDKV
+828 DAVRAELKAKLDAV

-856 AEIEAAYKV
+856 AEIEAAYKA

-973 PEAEK
+973 PEAET
-978 YKLTLNT
+978 YELTLN
-985 VVRGGTEEDTEAI
+985 VVGDSDESTAAL
-998 NAMIA
+998 NAMIDD
-1003 NLRNNPAKMDRAEG
+1003 LRSDPAKMDRAEG
-1017 GKYDR
+1017 GKYDH
-1022 TQAINIVTPYTF
+1022 TKAIHIVTPYTF
-1034 GAYDGK
+1034 GTYDGS
-1040 TELFSKTFSE
+1040 TMLFSDTFSE
-1050 TDPLIPVRIYTG
+1050 AEPLTPVRIYSG
-1062 VDYAAYFQTRNANGT
+1062 VDYAAYFQTRNAKGT
-1077 YTTASTRWSIS
+1077 YTTDSAAWSIS
-1088 DEDLSIVLT
+1088 DKDLSIVLT
-1097 REGTN
+1097 LEGTIS
-1102 TTPGVYGTEG
+1102 TPGEYGTEG
-1112 HLTVK
+1112 NLTVK

-1144 VYDDSGYKGK
+1144 VYDDSAYKGK
-1154 STEVVNVDI
+1154 SSDVVNVDI

-1198 TATNVVKAKY
+1198 TATNVVNAKY

-1238 ATSESDVIAARK
+1238 ATSEADVIAARK

-1381 FSEFRYQNGG
+1381 FSDFRYTNGG

-1422 SLIVSGAELS
+1422 SMTVNGGTELS
-1432 PAFSGSTTNYVLT
+1432 PAFSSTTTSYVLT
-1445 IPDEAT
+1445 IPEETT

-1456 FTAANKNYQARMYLN
+1456 FSAANKNYQARMYLN

-1556 DALDPAAQ
+1556 DALDAAAQ
-1564 ATFKKDHKAQYNKLA
+1564 ATFKTGHEAQYNKLV

-1588 AAADAV
+1588 TAADAV

-1615 AKVALDAL
+1615 AKAALDAL
-1623 TADQKQY
+1623 TADQEQY
-1630 LTAETISVINQA
+1630 LTAETISVIDQA
-1642 YEQVLE
+1642 YEQVLG
-1648 MDLNHVQWL
+1648 MDQNHVQLL
-1657 IDELPDED
+1657 IDDLPDED

-1708 GGSGEDTGYSEYLKK
+1708 GGSGEGTGYSEYLKK

-1850 KAILDGRTNDGGW
+1850 KAILDNRTSEGGW

-1892 VKDAVDTALA
+1892 VKAAVDTALT

-1915 SWGKANAESCAQV
+1915 SWGNANAESCAQV

-1960 QADGSFFHVSD
+1960 QADGSFLHTLP
-1971 GSDGNNQMTSEQ
+1971 GSDKDNNQMSSEQ

-2004 TDAVKRADASAQEVI
+2004 TDAVKREDADAQEVI

-2032 YTAIAEARNAYDELS
+2032 YNAIAEARNAYNKLS
-2047 TEDQAKVTNYSTLTA
+2047 AADKAKVENYNTLTA
-2062 AETSYKAILKQKQTD
+2062 AETSYKAILKQKRTE
-2077 QYKALKAHY
+2077 QYNLLKTHY
-2086 DDLLNDKTKKYGT
+2086 DELLNDKTKKYGT

-2114 DMNSAVSCERVTDI
+2114 DMNAAESCERVTAI
-2128 YEKAIA
+2128 YEKAIT

-2200 LRYIGAENNYVSTI
+2200 LRYIGAESNYVSTI

-2222 YALSEFTNGKKSG
+2222 YPLSEFTNGKKSG
-2235 WMYTVNGKHPNQG
+2235 WMYTVNGTHPNQG

-2256 GDVVIWHYV
+2256 NDVVVWHYV
-2265 NDYSCEVADWFNDS
+2265 NDYSHEVADWFNDP
-2279 QYPSLGDGSYYNSWL
+2279 QYPSLGNGTYYNDWL
-2294 RARDITPEQYVQQL
+2294 RAADISPEQYVNEL
-2308 LAKILTVGK
+2308 LGKILKVGK
-2317 HGTVEPKL
+2317 NGTVEPKL

-2337 FKPDTGYKVKDV
+2337 FKPDTGYKVKDI

-2367 TVSTRIEVEFTDESL
+2367 TVSTRIEVEFTNGKL

-2388 ESDWFYDDVVFAYEN
+2388 ESDWFYEDVAFAYEN
-2403 GLFSGTS
+2403 GLFAGTS
-2410 DTTFSPNT
+2410 DTTFSPNA

-2469 STSTF
+2469 STTTF
-2474 SPNVNVTREQMAAI
+2474 SPNANVTREQMAAI

-2502 SSSLNSFSDHTSV
+2502 SSGLNGFTDHASV
-2515 SGYAVASLQWSV
+2515 SGYAAASLEWAV
-2527 AEKLVNGSNGKLM
+2527 AEKLVNGSAGKLM
-2540 PTGNASR
+2540 PTGNATR
-2547 AQVAAILHRFAENVA
+2547 AQVAAILHRFVENVA

>member
-1 MFAQPLPLFFMKK
+1 MFSLPVFADNMSNIKVFASGEELSVQVIGTANFVEAETPYTLYYAKAPFGTTQITVSLESGWFVPETCFGGTVEDDSVSLENAVENDALAEVIEGMSGDGLINITDASLIASSDVISDLIYFSNEEFEGAPLD
-14 RIISFILLIILL
+14 ILLIQ
-26 LTLSIDAFA
+26 
-35 AEATTIV
+35 V
-42 FTEQGLQTGSYDKI
+42 
-56 ISASITLGED
+56 
-66 EDFSSTYSTIYLVTA
+66 ST
-81 TNADVKFQNNASR
+81 
-94 YFDWAEYKFLS
+94 
-105 ADAEDMWT
+105 
-113 VGTTYSVNDSA
+113 
-124 LNGVSVT
+124 
-131 KDQLKAAGIPDEA
+131 
-144 YDTSCSA
+144 
-151 FYLIGFDGS
+151 
-160 YVNSGI
+160 VNSGGN
-166 DFAVL
+166 VL
-171 VQVKAEST
+171 DDTKKAPLSNLLETVK
-179 TIPFTEQG
+179 
-187 LQTGSYDKIISAS
+187 
-200 VTLGE
+200 
-205 DEDFASTYSTIYL
+205 
-218 VTATNADVKFQ
+218 
-229 NNASRYFDWAEY
+229 
-241 KFLSA
+241 
-246 DAEDM
+246 
-251 WTVGTTYSVNDSA
+251 
-264 LNGVSVTKDQLKAAG
+264 
-279 IPDEA
+279 
-284 YDTSC
+284 
-289 SAFYL
+289 
-294 IGFDGSYVNSGI
+294 
-306 DFAVLVQVKGAATSL
+306 
-321 TDAQKKPLTDLLA
+321 
-334 TVADGNDKYVQSGDR
+334 DGNSNYYLTNDR
-349 YNGKPADTITSKNGS
+349 YNGKESDTISSKNGS
-364 FWAEFTAVN
+364 FWAAFTAAN
-373 GPRAKAQKALQDAKT
+373 GPRSKAQNILDTATT
-388 EADIT
+388 EDQIT
-393 AAVAELQAAISKLIP
+393 AAVAELETAISKLIP
-408 ASQLNATYLYE
+408 TSQLNATYLYE

-462 ATGVNIAANQ
+462 ATSVNIAANQ

-505 LAKRYAMTENSGKYT
+505 LAKRYAMTENGGKYT
-520 GESWTAFETAR
+520 EESWTAFEAAR
-531 KAATDYAAA
+531 EAATDYAAA

-558 TREFLSA
+558 TRNFLSA

-613 TLNRGATLADLWT
+613 TLDRGATLADLWT

-698 DWTSMTN
+698 DWTSMTS

-720 GAGEEATLTV
+720 GAGEAATLTV

-744 NPYEGATIA
+744 SPYEGATIA

-758 NKDGSYPDTPIL
+758 NTDGSYPDTPIL

-794 AYDARANDEDSAI
+794 AYDARANDEDSAL

-813 AAPYLELTVGDATQP
+813 AAPYLELKVGVAEQP
-828 DAVRAELKAALDKV
+828 DAVRAELKAKLDAV

-856 AEIEAAYKV
+856 AEIEAAYKA

-973 PEAEK
+973 PEAET
-978 YKLTLNT
+978 YELTLN
-985 VVRGGTEEDTEAI
+985 VVGDSDESTAAL
-998 NAMIA
+998 NAMIDD
-1003 NLRNNPAKMDRAEG
+1003 LRNNPAKMDRAEG
-1017 GKYDR
+1017 GKHDH

-1050 TDPLIPVRIYTG
+1050 TDPLTPVRIYTG
-1062 VDYAAYFQTRNANGT
+1062 VDYAAYFQTRNAKGT
-1077 YTTASTRWSIS
+1077 YPTESAAWSIS

-1097 REGTN
+1097 LEGT
-1102 TTPGVYGTEG
+1102 TSRPGEYSTEG
-1112 HLTVK
+1112 NLTVK
-1117 IGDTEYEVKSITYE
+1117 IGNTEYEVKSITYE

-1154 STEVVNVDI
+1154 SSDVVNVDI

-1198 TATNVVKAKY
+1198 TATNVVTAKY

-1223 ELDAALATGLTEIKN
+1223 ELDAALANGLKEIEKAATE
-1238 ATSESDVIAARK
+1238 AEVIAARK

-1323 VALKALEGAGCTWN
+1323 VALKALEGAGYTWN

-1351 EKDGG
+1351 EKDGY

-1381 FSEFRYQNGG
+1381 FSDFRYTNGG

-1432 PAFSGSTTNYVLT
+1432 PAFSSTTTDYVLT
-1445 IPDEAT
+1445 IPAEETGVT

-1556 DALDPAAQ
+1556 DALDAAAQ
-1564 ATFKKDHKAQYNKLA
+1564 ATFKTDHEAQYNKLA

-1588 AAADAV
+1588 TAADAV
-1594 TTAANNL
+1594 TTAANKLPDPDNL
-1601 PSKPNLRDKATFYA
+1601 TLRDKETVYA
-1615 AKVALDAL
+1615 AKAALNAL
-1623 TADQKQY
+1623 TADQEQY
-1630 LTAETISVINQA
+1630 LTSETISVIDQCYTRMLQMERNYVIQ
-1642 YEQVLE
+1642 
-1648 MDLNHVQWL
+1648 L
-1657 IDELPDED
+1657 IDNLPDESA
-1665 KVTLADKKQIDA
+1665 VTLADKKQINA
-1677 AKAAYDALPDQTGV
+1677 AKAAYDALPDKNGV
-1691 DATRL
+1691 DATKL
-1696 GKAIAALKKLEQ
+1696 TKALAALEKLEQ

-1850 KAILDGRTNDGGW
+1850 KAILDNRTSEGGW
-1863 ALDGNATDVDM
+1863 ALDGTVTDVDM

-1883 PYYNKSNET
+1883 PYYKSNKN
-1892 VKDAVDTALA
+1892 VQDVVDAALA

-1960 QADGSFFHVSD
+1960 QADGSFLHTLP
-1971 GSDGNNQMTSEQ
+1971 GSDKDNNQMSSEQ

-2019 DMINQIGYVDESS
+2019 DMIDSIGEVNEYS
-2032 YTAIAEARNAYDELS
+2032 YDAIAEARSAYTKLS
-2047 TEDQAKVTNYSTLTA
+2047 SADKEKVKAANYKTLTA
-2062 AETSYKAILKQKQTD
+2062 AEDAYKAILREKQSERYEK
-2077 QYKALKAHY
+2077 LKAHY
-2086 DDLLNDKTKKYGT
+2086 DELLSDKTKKYGT
-2099 AAKKKLASILQQAQT
+2099 AAKKKLLSVLQTAQR
-2114 DMNSAVSCERVTDI
+2114 DMNAAVSCERVEEI
-2128 YEKAIA
+2128 FQKAMS

-2200 LRYIGAENNYVSTI
+2200 LRYIGAESNYVSTI

-2222 YALSEFTNGKKSG
+2222 YTLSEFTNGKKSG
-2235 WMYTVNGKHPNQG
+2235 WMYTVNGTHPNQG

-2256 GDVVIWHYV
+2256 NDVVVWHYV
-2265 NDYSCEVADWFNDS
+2265 NDYSHEVADWFNDPN
-2279 QYPSLGDGSYYNSWL
+2279 YPSLGNGTYYNGWL
-2294 RARDITPEQYVQQL
+2294 RAADISPEQYVNEL
-2308 LAKILTVGK
+2308 LGKILKVGK
-2317 HGTVEPKL
+2317 NGTVEPKL

-2367 TVSTRIEVEFTDESL
+2367 TVSTRIEVEFTNGKL

-2388 ESDWFYDDVVFAYEN
+2388 ESDWFYEDVAFAYEN
-2403 GLFSGTS
+2403 GLFAGTS
-2410 DTTFSPNT
+2410 DTTFSPNA

-2469 STSTF
+2469 STTTF
-2474 SPNVNVTREQMAAI
+2474 SPNANVTREQMAAI
-2488 LYRYAQYKKYNTAA
+2488 LYRYAQHKKYNTAA
-2502 SSSLNSFSDHTSV
+2502 SSGLNGFTDHASV
-2515 SGYAVASLQWSV
+2515 SGYAAASLEWAV
-2527 AEKLVNGSNGKLM
+2527 AEKLVNGSAGKLM
-2540 PTGNASR
+2540 PTGNATR
-2547 AQVAAILHRFAENVA
+2547 AQVAAILHRFVENVA

>member
-1 MFAQPLPLFFMKK
+1 MPVFALNNPQIALTADFLGADPSGNCTITPSVFAEGEDALEMPEGGWPVYYLLVNESQ
-14 RIISFILLIILL
+14 ISR
-26 LTLSIDAFA
+26 
-35 AEATTIV
+35 TTDGSCFYD
-42 FTEQGLQTGSYDKI
+42 FTEGDEWPASAPISYDSRATDTYYV
-56 ISASITLGED
+56 SATENYNSAASSITLNSITLKNE
-66 EDFSSTYSTIYLVTA
+66 
-81 TNADVKFQNNASR
+81 ADHLLFFVCDDS
-94 YFDWAEYKFLS
+94 AEYIAYLLVEWVAGGGTLTEEQKAPLS
-105 ADAEDMWT
+105 
-113 VGTTYSVNDSA
+113 N
-124 LNGVSVT
+124 
-131 KDQLKAAGIPDEA
+131 
-144 YDTSCSA
+144 
-151 FYLIGFDGS
+151 
-160 YVNSGI
+160 
-166 DFAVL
+166 
-171 VQVKAEST
+171 
-179 TIPFTEQG
+179 
-187 LQTGSYDKIISAS
+187 
-200 VTLGE
+200 
-205 DEDFASTYSTIYL
+205 
-218 VTATNADVKFQ
+218 
-229 NNASRYFDWAEY
+229 
-241 KFLSA
+241 
-246 DAEDM
+246 
-251 WTVGTTYSVNDSA
+251 
-264 LNGVSVTKDQLKAAG
+264 
-279 IPDEA
+279 
-284 YDTSC
+284 
-289 SAFYL
+289 
-294 IGFDGSYVNSGI
+294 
-306 DFAVLVQVKGAATSL
+306 
-321 TDAQKKPLTDLLA
+321 LLA

-364 FWAEFTAVN
+364 FWAEFTAAN

-472 KTADDYADALKN
+472 KTANDYADALKN

-505 LAKRYAMTENSGKYT
+505 LAKRYAMTENGGKYT
-520 GESWTAFETAR
+520 EESWTAFETAR

-540 HSVSEYI
+540 HSISEYI

-565 AYGLTSASDTVTVT
+565 AYGLTSASETVTVT

-602 PVGNKPQIQTV
+602 PAGNKPQIQTV
-613 TLNRGATLADLWT
+613 TLERGATLADLWT

-636 YGVSEYS
+636 YGESEYS

-683 DWPSYTFNYIYRAAV
+683 EWPSYTFNYIYRAAV
-698 DWTSMTN
+698 DWTSMTS
-705 SLAALRFKETGAQNV
+705 SLGALRFKETGTQNV
-720 GAGEEATLTV
+720 GAGEAATLTV

-744 NPYEGATIA
+744 SPYEGATIA

-758 NKDGSYPDTPIL
+758 NTDGSYPDTPIL

-794 AYDARANDEDSAI
+794 AYDARANDEDSAL

-813 AAPYLELTVGDATQP
+813 AAPYLELKVGVAEQP

-856 AEIEAAYKV
+856 AEIEAAYKA
-865 AVATLNDSTATT
+865 AVATLNDSSATT

-973 PEAEK
+973 PEAET
-978 YKLTLNT
+978 YELTLN
-985 VVRGGTEEDTEAI
+985 VVGDSDESTAAL
-998 NAMIA
+998 NAMIDD
-1003 NLRNNPAKMDRAEG
+1003 LRNNPAKMDRAEG
-1017 GKYDR
+1017 GKHDH

-1050 TDPLIPVRIYTG
+1050 TDPLTPVRIYTG
-1062 VDYAAYFQTRNANGT
+1062 VDYAAYFQTRNAKGK
-1077 YTTASTRWSIS
+1077 YTPESATWSIS

-1097 REGTN
+1097 LEGTN

-1117 IGDTEYEVKSITYE
+1117 IGETEYEVKSITYE

-1144 VYDDSGYKGK
+1144 VYDDSAYKGK
-1154 STEVVNVDI
+1154 SSEVVNVDI

-1188 DSAKLETARK
+1188 DTEKLTKAKE
-1198 TATNVVKAKY
+1198 TATNIVNAKY
-1208 NALVAANEYDAEHRD
+1208 NALVAANEYDTEHQS
-1223 ELDAALATGLTEIKN
+1223 ELDAALANGLKEIESATTE
-1238 ATSESDVIAARK
+1238 ADVIAARK

-1286 HVIVENTTYL
+1286 HVIVENKTYL
-1296 DESLPDSLKKTIVKG
+1296 DESLPDSLKNTIVEG

-1323 VALKALEGAGCTWN
+1323 VALKALEGAEYTWN
-1337 RGGYD
+1337 RSGYD

-1381 FSEFRYQNGG
+1381 FSDFRYTNGG

-1422 SLIVSGAELS
+1422 SLIVSGAKLS

-1445 IPDEAT
+1445 IQGEAT

-1487 VTSGDVIYVGV
+1487 VSSGDVIYVGV

-1556 DALDPAAQ
+1556 DALKPAAQ
-1564 ATFKKDHKAQYNKLA
+1564 ATFKTEHKAQYNKLA

-1588 AAADAV
+1588 TAADAV

-1615 AKVALDAL
+1615 AKAALDAL

-1657 IDELPDED
+1657 IDELPGED
-1665 KVTLADKKQIDA
+1665 KVTLADKKQIDT
-1677 AKAAYDALPDQTGV
+1677 AKAAYDALPDKNGV
-1691 DATRL
+1691 DATKL
-1696 GKAIAALKKLEQ
+1696 TKALAALEKLEQ
-1708 GGSGEDTGYSEYLKK
+1708 GGSGEDTSYSEHLKK
-1723 ALANIKKKVPTPTI
+1723 ALANIKKTVPTPQV
-1737 GSSSGEW
+1737 GSTNGEW
-1744 AVLALARGN
+1744 AVLGLARGN
-1753 ADVLNSYYDG
+1753 ASVTNSYYDG

-1771 VRDNISSG
+1771 VKANINSKGQLDS
-1779 KLNADKSTD
+1779 NKSTE
-1788 NARIALALTAIGEDP
+1788 NSRIILALTAIGEDP
-1803 TSVGGHNL
+1803 TSVGGRNL
-1811 LTALDDVTYDL
+1811 LTALNDL
-1822 KQGINGPIWALIAL
+1822 SYVKKQGSNGPIWALLAV
-1836 DSKNYTSSSRDQLI
+1836 DSGNYIYNYRDKLI
-1850 KAILDGRTNDGGW
+1850 DTILDERTEDGGW
-1863 ALDGNATDVDM
+1863 THTGNTADVDM

-1883 PYYNKSNET
+1883 PYNDEDHPKVKSAIE
-1892 VKDAVDTALA
+1892 AALTL
-1902 WLSTKQSSDGGFS
+1902 LSGMQQNDGGFAS
-1915 SWGKANAESCAQV
+1915 FGTPNSESAAQV
-1928 IVALSALNIDA
+1928 VVALSALGLDA
-1939 DTDSR
+1939 NTDSH

-1950 SALENLLTFE
+1950 SVLENLLSYE
-1960 QADGSFFHVSD
+1960 QEDGSFQHTTD
-1971 GSDGNNQMTSEQ
+1971 GSGNNQMSAEQ
-1983 GTYALVAYDRFKTGK
+1983 GTYALVAYDRYVNKAHT
-1998 NSLYNM
+1998 LYDM
-2004 TDAVKRADASAQEVI
+2004 TDVVKREDASAQEVI

-2032 YTAIAEARNAYDELS
+2032 YNAIAEARNAYNKLS
-2047 TEDQAKVTNYSTLTA
+2047 AADKAKVENYNTLTA
-2062 AETSYKAILKQKQTD
+2062 AEASYKEILKQKRTE
-2077 QYKALKAHY
+2077 QYKLLKAHH
-2086 DDLLNDKTKKYGT
+2086 DELLNDRTKKYGT

-2114 DMNSAVSCERVTDI
+2114 DMNAAESCERVMDI
-2128 YEKAIA
+2128 YNKAIF

-2153 LEATQDVDLTTDS
+2153 LEATQDVDLTKDS

-2193 EAMSDAG
+2193 EAMSEAG
-2200 LRYIGAENNYVSTI
+2200 LRYIGAESNYVSTI

-2235 WMYTVNGKHPNQG
+2235 WMYTVNGTHPNQG

-2256 GDVVIWHYV
+2256 NDVVVWHYV
-2265 NDYSCEVADWFNDS
+2265 NDYSHEVADWFNDPN
-2279 QYPSLGDGSYYNSWL
+2279 YPSLGNGTYYNGWL
-2294 RARDITPEQYVQQL
+2294 RAADISPEQYVNEL
-2308 LAKILTVGK
+2308 LGKILKVGK
-2317 HGTVEPKL
+2317 NGTVEPKL

-2367 TVSTRIEVEFTDESL
+2367 TVSTRIEVEFTNGKL

-2388 ESDWFYDDVVFAYEN
+2388 ESDWFYEDVAFAYEN
-2403 GLFSGTS
+2403 GLFAGTS
-2410 DTTFSPNT
+2410 DTTFSPNA

-2469 STSTF
+2469 STTTF
-2474 SPNVNVTREQMAAI
+2474 SPNANVTREQMAAI
-2488 LYRYAQYKKYNTAA
+2488 LYRYAQHKKYNTAA
-2502 SSSLNSFSDHTSV
+2502 SSGLNGFTDHASV
-2515 SGYAVASLQWSV
+2515 SGYAAASLEWAV
-2527 AEKLVNGSNGKLM
+2527 AEKLVNGSAGKLM
-2540 PTGNASR
+2540 PTGNATR
-2547 AQVAAILHRFAENVA
+2547 AQVAAILHRFVENVA

>member
-1 MFAQPLPLFFMKK
+1 MKKK
-14 RIISFILLIILL
+14 RILATFLL
-26 LTLSIDAFA
+26 LLLFLNTIPRVFAATTTITIADNGISGCDYETLTNQVTVEFWAAAWGNNVANVEINTTYLISLSAQDTVSLQNSCTSTLTANKYSYLNQCITKKLTSTSWNAKTVRGISDFEDAFGVTE
-35 AEATTIV
+35 EA
-42 FTEQGLQTGSYDKI
+42 
-56 ISASITLGED
+56 
-66 EDFSSTYSTIYLVTA
+66 
-81 TNADVKFQNNASR
+81 
-94 YFDWAEYKFLS
+94 
-105 ADAEDMWT
+105 
-113 VGTTYSVNDSA
+113 
-124 LNGVSVT
+124 
-131 KDQLKAAGIPDEA
+131 LKAKG
-144 YDTSCSA
+144 YSKFKSGCTYYYLA
-151 FYLIGFDGS
+151 F
-160 YVNSGI
+160 
-166 DFAVL
+166 
-171 VQVKAEST
+171 KPST
-179 TIPFTEQG
+179 TAP
-187 LQTGSYDKIISAS
+187 A
-200 VTLGE
+200 
-205 DEDFASTYSTIYL
+205 FAIL
-218 VTATNADVKFQ
+218 IQ
-229 NNASRYFDWAEY
+229 AE
-241 KFLSA
+241 
-246 DAEDM
+246 
-251 WTVGTTYSVNDSA
+251 
-264 LNGVSVTKDQLKAAG
+264 
-279 IPDEA
+279 
-284 YDTSC
+284 
-289 SAFYL
+289 
-294 IGFDGSYVNSGI
+294 
-306 DFAVLVQVKGAATSL
+306 KGATVN
-321 TDAQKKPLTDLLA
+321 KEPLSNLLA

-349 YNGKPADTITSKNGS
+349 YNGKAADTITSKNGS

-373 GPRAKAQKALQDAKT
+373 GPRAKAQNVLDTATT
-388 EADIT
+388 EDQIT
-393 AAVAELQAAISKLIP
+393 AAVAELETAISKLIP

-472 KTADDYADALKN
+472 KTADDYADTLKN

-505 LAKRYAMTENSGKYT
+505 LAKRYAMTENGGKYT

-558 TREFLSA
+558 TRNFLSA

-613 TLNRGATLADLWT
+613 TLDRGATLADLWT
-626 KTGYKPSRSY
+626 TTGYKPSRSY

-744 NPYEGATIA
+744 SPYEGATIA

-783 KLYQEGKYLVT
+783 KLYQEGKYIVT
-794 AYDARANDEDSAI
+794 AYDARANDEDSAL

-813 AAPYLELTVGDATQP
+813 AAPYLELTVEDATQP

-856 AEIEAAYKV
+856 AEIEAAYKT

-973 PEAEK
+973 PEAET
-978 YKLTLNT
+978 YELTLN
-985 VVRGGTEEDTEAI
+985 VVGDSDESTAAL
-998 NAMIA
+998 NAMIDD
-1003 NLRNNPAKMDRAEG
+1003 LRNNPAKMDRAEG
-1017 GKYDR
+1017 GKHDH

-1050 TDPLIPVRIYTG
+1050 TDPLTPVRIYTG
-1062 VDYAAYFQTRNANGT
+1062 VDYAAYFQTRNAKGK
-1077 YTTASTRWSIS
+1077 YTPESATWSIS

-1097 REGTN
+1097 LEGTN

-1117 IGDTEYEVKSITYE
+1117 IGETEYEVKSITYE

-1154 STEVVNVDI
+1154 SSDVVNVDI

-1177 TVTITWGPVES
+1177 TVTITWGPVAS
-1188 DSAKLETARK
+1188 DTEKLTKAKE
-1198 TATNVVKAKY
+1198 TATNIVNAKY
-1208 NALVAANEYDAEHRD
+1208 DALVAANEYNAEHRT
-1223 ELDAALATGLTEIKN
+1223 ELDAALANGLKEIES
-1238 ATSESDVIAARK
+1238 ATSETDVIAARK

-1263 SSSESGKV
+1263 QSSETGKV
-1271 GEHYPYSGSEVVGRV
+1271 GEHFKELYPNAKTVGRV

-1296 DESLPDSLKKTIVKG
+1296 DESLPASLKNTIIDG
-1311 YYDLTKDDSMMT
+1311 YYDQTDCDSMMT
-1323 VALKALEGAGCTWN
+1323 VALKALEGAGYTWN

-1351 EKDGG
+1351 EKDGY

-1381 FSEFRYQNGG
+1381 FSDFRYTNGG

-1401 YTTKLGADIGGTW
+1401 YTTKLGADIGGIW

-1422 SLIVSGAELS
+1422 SMTVNGGTELS
-1432 PAFSGSTTNYVLT
+1432 PAFSSTTTSYVLT
-1445 IPDEAT
+1445 IPEETT

-1456 FTAANKNYQARMYLN
+1456 FSAANKNYQARMYLN

-1556 DALDPAAQ
+1556 DALDAAAQ
-1564 ATFKKDHKAQYNKLA
+1564 ATFKTDHEAQYNKLA

-1588 AAADAV
+1588 TAADAV
-1594 TTAANNL
+1594 TTAANKLPDPDNL
-1601 PSKPNLRDKATFYA
+1601 TLRDKETVYA
-1615 AKVALDAL
+1615 AKAALNAL
-1623 TADQKQY
+1623 TADQEQY
-1630 LTAETISVINQA
+1630 LTSETISVIDQCYTRMLQMERNYVIQ
-1642 YEQVLE
+1642 
-1648 MDLNHVQWL
+1648 L
-1657 IDELPDED
+1657 IDNLPDESA
-1665 KVTLADKKQIDA
+1665 VTLADKKQINA
-1677 AKAAYDALPDQTGV
+1677 AKAAYDALPDKNGV
-1691 DATRL
+1691 DATKL
-1696 GKAIAALKKLEQ
+1696 TKALAALEKLEQ
-1708 GGSGEDTGYSEYLKK
+1708 GGSGEDTSYSEYLKK
-1723 ALANIKKKVPTPTI
+1723 ALANIKKTVPTPTI

-1771 VRDNISSG
+1771 VRTNISSG

-1836 DSKNYTSSSRDQLI
+1836 DSKNYTSSSRDELI
-1850 KAILDGRTNDGGW
+1850 EAILGNRTSDGGW
-1863 ALDGNATDVDM
+1863 ALDGTVTDVDM

-1883 PYYNKSNET
+1883 PYYKSNKN
-1892 VKDAVDTALA
+1892 VQDVVDAALA

-1915 SWGKANAESCAQV
+1915 SWGNANAESCAQV

-1960 QADGSFFHVSD
+1960 QADGSFLHTLP
-1971 GSDGNNQMTSEQ
+1971 GSDKDNNQMSSEQ

-2019 DMINQIGYVDESS
+2019 DMIDSIGEVNEYS
-2032 YTAIAEARNAYDELS
+2032 YDAIAEARSAYTKLS
-2047 TEDQAKVTNYSTLTA
+2047 SADKEKVKATNYKTLTA
-2062 AETSYKAILKQKQTD
+2062 AEDAYKAILREKQSERYEK
-2077 QYKALKAHY
+2077 LKAHY
-2086 DDLLNDKTKKYGT
+2086 DELLSDKTKKYGT
-2099 AAKKKLASILQQAQT
+2099 AAKKKLLSVLQTAQR
-2114 DMNSAVSCERVTDI
+2114 DMNAAVSCERVEEI
-2128 YEKAIA
+2128 FQKAMS

-2200 LRYIGAENNYVSTI
+2200 LRYIGAESNYVSTI
-2214 YAPSCLGG
+2214 YAPYCLGG
-2222 YALSEFTNGKKSG
+2222 YTLSEFTNGKKSG
-2235 WMYTVNGKHPNQG
+2235 WMYTVNGTHPNQG

-2256 GDVVIWHYV
+2256 NDVVVWHYV
-2265 NDYSCEVADWFNDS
+2265 NDYSHEVADWFNDPN
-2279 QYPSLGDGSYYNSWL
+2279 YPSLGNGTYYNGWL
-2294 RARDITPEQYVQQL
+2294 RAADISPEQYVNEL
-2308 LAKILTVGK
+2308 LGKILKVGK
-2317 HGTVEPKL
+2317 NGTVEPKL

-2367 TVSTRIEVEFTDESL
+2367 TVSTRIEVEFTNGKL

-2388 ESDWFYDDVVFAYEN
+2388 ESDWFYEDVAFAYEN
-2403 GLFSGTS
+2403 GLFAGTS
-2410 DTTFSPNT
+2410 DTTFSPNA

-2469 STSTF
+2469 STTTF
-2474 SPNVNVTREQMAAI
+2474 SPNANVTREQMAAI
-2488 LYRYAQYKKYNTAA
+2488 LYRYAQHKKYNTAA
-2502 SSSLNSFSDHTSV
+2502 SSGLNGFTDHASV
-2515 SGYAVASLQWSV
+2515 SGYAAASLEWAV
-2527 AEKLVNGSNGKLM
+2527 AEKLVNGSAGKLM
-2540 PTGNASR
+2540 PTGNATR
-2547 AQVAAILHRFAENVA
+2547 AQVAAILHRFVENVA

>member
-1 MFAQPLPLFFMKK
+1 MQKTKKVLSFLLCIAIICGMFSLPVFADNMSNIKVFASGEELSVQVIGTANFVEAETPYTLYYAKAPFGTTQITVSLESGWFVPETCFGGTVEDDSVSLENAVENDALAEVIEGMSGDGLINITDASLIASSDVISDLIYFSNEEFEGAPLD
-14 RIISFILLIILL
+14 ILLIQ
-26 LTLSIDAFA
+26 
-35 AEATTIV
+35 V
-42 FTEQGLQTGSYDKI
+42 
-56 ISASITLGED
+56 
-66 EDFSSTYSTIYLVTA
+66 ST
-81 TNADVKFQNNASR
+81 
-94 YFDWAEYKFLS
+94 
-105 ADAEDMWT
+105 
-113 VGTTYSVNDSA
+113 
-124 LNGVSVT
+124 
-131 KDQLKAAGIPDEA
+131 
-144 YDTSCSA
+144 
-151 FYLIGFDGS
+151 
-160 YVNSGI
+160 VNSGGN
-166 DFAVL
+166 VL
-171 VQVKAEST
+171 DDTKKAPLSNLLETVK
-179 TIPFTEQG
+179 
-187 LQTGSYDKIISAS
+187 
-200 VTLGE
+200 
-205 DEDFASTYSTIYL
+205 
-218 VTATNADVKFQ
+218 
-229 NNASRYFDWAEY
+229 
-241 KFLSA
+241 
-246 DAEDM
+246 
-251 WTVGTTYSVNDSA
+251 
-264 LNGVSVTKDQLKAAG
+264 
-279 IPDEA
+279 
-284 YDTSC
+284 
-289 SAFYL
+289 
-294 IGFDGSYVNSGI
+294 
-306 DFAVLVQVKGAATSL
+306 
-321 TDAQKKPLTDLLA
+321 
-334 TVADGNDKYVQSGDR
+334 DGNSNYYLTNDR
-349 YNGKPADTITSKNGS
+349 YNGKESDTISSKNGS
-364 FWAEFTAVN
+364 FWAAFTAAN
-373 GPRAKAQKALQDAKT
+373 GPRSKAQNILDTATT
-388 EADIT
+388 EDQIT
-393 AAVAELQAAISKLIP
+393 AAVAELETAISKLIP
-408 ASQLNATYLYE
+408 TSQLNATYLYE

-462 ATGVNIAANQ
+462 ATSVNIAANQ

-505 LAKRYAMTENSGKYT
+505 LAKRYAMTENGGKYT
-520 GESWTAFETAR
+520 EESWTAFEAAR
-531 KAATDYAAA
+531 EAATDYAAK

-558 TREFLSA
+558 TRNFLSA

-613 TLNRGATLADLWT
+613 TLDRGATLADLWT

-643 VWHTFVNGTMLY
+643 VWHTFVNGTMFY

-720 GAGEEATLTV
+720 GAGEAATLTV

-744 NPYEGATIA
+744 SPYEGATIA

-758 NKDGSYPDTPIL
+758 NTDGSYPDTPIL

-794 AYDARANDEDSAI
+794 AYDARANDEDSAL

-813 AAPYLELTVGDATQP
+813 AAPYLELKVGVAEQP
-828 DAVRAELKAALDKV
+828 DAVRAELKAKLDAV

-856 AEIEAAYKV
+856 AEIEAAYKA

-973 PEAEK
+973 PEAET
-978 YKLTLNT
+978 YELTLN
-985 VVRGGTEEDTEAI
+985 VVGDSDESTAAL
-998 NAMIA
+998 NAMIDD
-1003 NLRNNPAKMDRAEG
+1003 LRNNPAKMDRAEG
-1017 GKYDR
+1017 GKHDH

-1050 TDPLIPVRIYTG
+1050 TDPLTPVRIYTG
-1062 VDYAAYFQTRNANGT
+1062 VDYAAYFQTRNAKGT
-1077 YTTASTRWSIS
+1077 YPTESAAWSIS

-1097 REGTN
+1097 LEGT
-1102 TTPGVYGTEG
+1102 TSRPGEYSTEG
-1112 HLTVK
+1112 NLTVK
-1117 IGDTEYEVKSITYE
+1117 IGNTEYEVKSITYE

-1154 STEVVNVDI
+1154 SSDVVNVDI

-1188 DSAKLETARK
+1188 DSAKLATARK

-1208 NALVAANEYDAEHRD
+1208 NALVAANKYDEEHRD
-1223 ELDAALATGLTEIKN
+1223 ELDAALANGLKEIESAATE
-1238 ATSESDVIAARK
+1238 ADVIAARK

-1263 SSSESGKV
+1263 QSSETGKV
-1271 GEHYPYSGSEVVGRV
+1271 GENFKTLFPNAKNVGRV
-1286 HVIVENTTYL
+1286 HVIVENKTYL
-1296 DESLPDSLKKTIVKG
+1296 DESLPASLKNTIIDG
-1311 YYDLTKDDSMMT
+1311 YYDLTDYDSMMT
-1323 VALKALEGAGCTWN
+1323 VALKALEGAGYTWN
-1337 RGGYD
+1337 RRGYD

-1381 FSEFRYQNGG
+1381 FSDFRYTNGG

-1556 DALDPAAQ
+1556 DALDAAAQ
-1564 ATFKKDHKAQYNKLA
+1564 ATFKTDHEVQYNKLA

-1588 AAADAV
+1588 TAADAV
-1594 TTAANNL
+1594 TTAANKLPDPDNL
-1601 PSKPNLRDKATFYA
+1601 TLRDKETVYA
-1615 AKVALDAL
+1615 AKAALNAL
-1623 TADQKQY
+1623 TADQEQY
-1630 LTAETISVINQA
+1630 LTSETISVIDQCYTRMLQMERNYVIQ
-1642 YEQVLE
+1642 
-1648 MDLNHVQWL
+1648 L
-1657 IDELPDED
+1657 IDNLPDESA
-1665 KVTLADKKQIDA
+1665 VTLADKKQINA
-1677 AKAAYDALPDQTGV
+1677 AKAAYDALPDKSGV
-1691 DATRL
+1691 DATKL
-1696 GKAIAALKKLEQ
+1696 TKALAALEKLEQ

-1850 KAILDGRTNDGGW
+1850 TAILDNRTSEGGW

-1892 VKDAVDTALA
+1892 VKAAVDTALT

-1915 SWGKANAESCAQV
+1915 SWGNANAESCAQV

-1960 QADGSFFHVSD
+1960 QADGSFLHTLP
-1971 GSDGNNQMTSEQ
+1971 GSDKDNNQMSSEQ

-2019 DMINQIGYVDESS
+2019 DMIDSIGEVNEYS
-2032 YTAIAEARNAYDELS
+2032 YDAIAEARSAYTKLS
-2047 TEDQAKVTNYSTLTA
+2047 SADKEKVKATNYKTLTA
-2062 AETSYKAILKQKQTD
+2062 AEDAYKAILREKQSERYTE
-2077 QYKALKAHY
+2077 LKAHY
-2086 DDLLNDKTKKYGT
+2086 DELLSDKTKKYGT
-2099 AAKKKLASILQQAQT
+2099 AAKKKLLSVLQTAQR
-2114 DMNSAVSCERVTDI
+2114 DMNAAVSCERVEEI
-2128 YEKAIA
+2128 FQKAMS

-2200 LRYIGAENNYVSTI
+2200 LRYIGAESNYVSTI

-2222 YALSEFTNGKKSG
+2222 YTLSEFTNGKKSG
-2235 WMYTVNGKHPNQG
+2235 WMYTVNGTHPNQG

-2256 GDVVIWHYV
+2256 NDVVVWHYV
-2265 NDYSCEVADWFNDS
+2265 NDYSHEVADWFNDPN
-2279 QYPSLGDGSYYNSWL
+2279 YPSLGNGTYYNGWL
-2294 RARDITPEQYVQQL
+2294 RAADISPEQYVNEL
-2308 LAKILTVGK
+2308 LGKILKVGK
-2317 HGTVEPKL
+2317 NGTVEPKL

-2367 TVSTRIEVEFTDESL
+2367 TVSTRIEVEFTNGKL

-2388 ESDWFYDDVVFAYEN
+2388 ESDWFYEDVAFAYEN
-2403 GLFSGTS
+2403 GLFAGTS
-2410 DTTFSPNT
+2410 DTTFSPNA

-2469 STSTF
+2469 STTTF
-2474 SPNVNVTREQMAAI
+2474 SPNANVTREQMAAI
-2488 LYRYAQYKKYNTAA
+2488 LYRYAQHKKYNTAA
-2502 SSSLNSFSDHTSV
+2502 SSGLNGFTDHASV
-2515 SGYAVASLQWSV
+2515 SGYAAASLEWAV
-2527 AEKLVNGSNGKLM
+2527 AEKLVNGSAGKLM
-2540 PTGNASR
+2540 PTGNATR
-2547 AQVAAILHRFAENVA
+2547 AQVAAILHRFVENVA

>member
-1 MFAQPLPLFFMKK
+1 MSGDGLINITDASLIASSDVISDLIYFSNEEFEGAPLD
-14 RIISFILLIILL
+14 ILLIQ
-26 LTLSIDAFA
+26 
-35 AEATTIV
+35 V
-42 FTEQGLQTGSYDKI
+42 
-56 ISASITLGED
+56 
-66 EDFSSTYSTIYLVTA
+66 ST
-81 TNADVKFQNNASR
+81 
-94 YFDWAEYKFLS
+94 
-105 ADAEDMWT
+105 
-113 VGTTYSVNDSA
+113 
-124 LNGVSVT
+124 
-131 KDQLKAAGIPDEA
+131 
-144 YDTSCSA
+144 
-151 FYLIGFDGS
+151 
-160 YVNSGI
+160 VNSGGN
-166 DFAVL
+166 VL
-171 VQVKAEST
+171 DDTKKAPLSNLLETVK
-179 TIPFTEQG
+179 
-187 LQTGSYDKIISAS
+187 
-200 VTLGE
+200 
-205 DEDFASTYSTIYL
+205 
-218 VTATNADVKFQ
+218 
-229 NNASRYFDWAEY
+229 
-241 KFLSA
+241 
-246 DAEDM
+246 
-251 WTVGTTYSVNDSA
+251 
-264 LNGVSVTKDQLKAAG
+264 
-279 IPDEA
+279 
-284 YDTSC
+284 
-289 SAFYL
+289 
-294 IGFDGSYVNSGI
+294 
-306 DFAVLVQVKGAATSL
+306 
-321 TDAQKKPLTDLLA
+321 
-334 TVADGNDKYVQSGDR
+334 DGNSNYYLTNDR
-349 YNGKPADTITSKNGS
+349 YNGKESDTISSKNGS
-364 FWAEFTAVN
+364 FWAAFTAAN
-373 GPRAKAQKALQDAKT
+373 GPRSKAQNILDTATT
-388 EADIT
+388 EDQIT
-393 AAVAELQAAISKLIP
+393 AAVAELETAISKLIP
-408 ASQLNATYLYE
+408 TSQLNATYLYE

-462 ATGVNIAANQ
+462 ATSVNIAANQ

-491 QVDEAKVNLRTIQA
+491 QVDEAKVSLRTIQA
-505 LAKRYAMTENSGKYT
+505 LAKRYAMTENGGKYT
-520 GESWTAFETAR
+520 EESWTAFEAAR
-531 KAATDYAAA
+531 EAATDYAAK

-558 TREFLSA
+558 TRNFLSA

-613 TLNRGATLADLWT
+613 TLDRGATLADLWT
-626 KTGYKPSRSY
+626 TTGYKPSRSY

-655 GVTPGAKQDLADDS
+655 GVTPGAKQDLADNS

-698 DWTSMTN
+698 DWTSMTS

-720 GAGEEATLTV
+720 GAGEAATLTV

-744 NPYEGATIA
+744 SPYEGATIA

-758 NKDGSYPDTPIL
+758 NTDGSYPDTPIL

-794 AYDARANDEDSAI
+794 AYDARANDEDSAL

-813 AAPYLELTVGDATQP
+813 AAPYLELTVGNATQP

-856 AEIEAAYKV
+856 AEIEAAYKA
-865 AVATLNDSTATT
+865 AVATLNDSSATT

-973 PEAEK
+973 PEAET
-978 YKLTLNT
+978 YELTLN
-985 VVRGGTEEDTEAI
+985 VVGDSDESTAAL
-998 NAMIA
+998 NAMIDD
-1003 NLRNNPAKMDRAEG
+1003 LRNNPAKMDRAEG
-1017 GKYDR
+1017 GKHDH

-1050 TDPLIPVRIYTG
+1050 TDPLTPVRIYTG
-1062 VDYAAYFQTRNANGT
+1062 VDYAAYFQTRNAKGK
-1077 YTTASTRWSIS
+1077 YTPESATWSIS

-1097 REGTN
+1097 LEGTN

-1117 IGDTEYEVKSITYE
+1117 IGETEYEVKSITYE

-1198 TATNVVKAKY
+1198 TATNVVTAKY

-1223 ELDAALATGLTEIKN
+1223 ELDAALANGLKEIEKAATE
-1238 ATSESDVIAARK
+1238 AEVIAARK

-1323 VALKALEGAGCTWN
+1323 VALKALEGAGYTWN

-1351 EKDGG
+1351 EKDGY

-1381 FSEFRYQNGG
+1381 FSDFRYTNGG

-1432 PAFSGSTTNYVLT
+1432 PAFSSTTTDYVLT
-1445 IPDEAT
+1445 IPAEETGVT

-1556 DALDPAAQ
+1556 DALDAAAQ
-1564 ATFKKDHKAQYNKLA
+1564 ATFKTDHEAQYNKLA

-1588 AAADAV
+1588 TAADAV
-1594 TTAANNL
+1594 TTAANKLPDPDNL
-1601 PSKPNLRDKATFYA
+1601 TLRDKETVYA
-1615 AKVALDAL
+1615 AKAALNAL
-1623 TADQKQY
+1623 TADQEQY
-1630 LTAETISVINQA
+1630 LTSETISVIDQCYTRMLQMERNYVIQ
-1642 YEQVLE
+1642 
-1648 MDLNHVQWL
+1648 L
-1657 IDELPDED
+1657 IDNLPDESA
-1665 KVTLADKKQIDA
+1665 VTLADKKQINA
-1677 AKAAYDALPDQTGV
+1677 AKAAYDALPDKNGV
-1691 DATRL
+1691 DATKL
-1696 GKAIAALKKLEQ
+1696 TKALAALEKLEQ

-1850 KAILDGRTNDGGW
+1850 TAILDNRTSEGGW

-1892 VKDAVDTALA
+1892 VKAAVDTALT

-1915 SWGKANAESCAQV
+1915 SWGNANAESCAQV

-1960 QADGSFFHVSD
+1960 QADGSFLHTLP
-1971 GSDGNNQMTSEQ
+1971 GSDKDNNQMSSEQ

-2004 TDAVKRADASAQEVI
+2004 TDAVKRANASAQEVI
-2019 DMINQIGYVDESS
+2019 DMIDSIGEVNEYS
-2032 YTAIAEARNAYDELS
+2032 YDAIAEARSAYTKLS
-2047 TEDQAKVTNYSTLTA
+2047 SADKEKVKAANYKTLTA
-2062 AETSYKAILKQKQTD
+2062 AEDAYKAILREKQSERYEK
-2077 QYKALKAHY
+2077 LKAHY
-2086 DDLLNDKTKKYGT
+2086 DELLSDKTKKYGT
-2099 AAKKKLASILQQAQT
+2099 AAKKKLLSVLQTAQR
-2114 DMNSAVSCERVTDI
+2114 DMNAAVSCERVEEI
-2128 YEKAIA
+2128 FQKAMS

-2200 LRYIGAENNYVSTI
+2200 LRYIGAESNYVSTI

-2222 YALSEFTNGKKSG
+2222 YTLSEFTNGKKSG
-2235 WMYTVNGKHPNQG
+2235 WMYTVNGTHPNQG

-2256 GDVVIWHYV
+2256 NDVVVWHYV
-2265 NDYSCEVADWFNDS
+2265 NDYSHEVADWFNDPN
-2279 QYPSLGDGSYYNSWL
+2279 YPSLGNGTYYNGWL
-2294 RARDITPEQYVQQL
+2294 RAADISPEQYVNEL
-2308 LAKILTVGK
+2308 LGKILKVGK
-2317 HGTVEPKL
+2317 NGTVEPKL

-2367 TVSTRIEVEFTDESL
+2367 TVSTRIEVEFTNGKL

-2388 ESDWFYDDVVFAYEN
+2388 ESDWFYEDVAFAYEN
-2403 GLFSGTS
+2403 GLFAGTS
-2410 DTTFSPNT
+2410 DTTFSPNA

-2469 STSTF
+2469 STTTF
-2474 SPNVNVTREQMAAI
+2474 SPNANVTREQMAAI
-2488 LYRYAQYKKYNTAA
+2488 LYRYAQHKKYNTAA
-2502 SSSLNSFSDHTSV
+2502 SSGLNGFTDHASV
-2515 SGYAVASLQWSV
+2515 SGYAAASLEWAV
-2527 AEKLVNGSNGKLM
+2527 AEKLVNGSAGKLM
-2540 PTGNASR
+2540 PTGNATR
-2547 AQVAAILHRFAENVA
+2547 AQVAAILHRFVENVA

>member
-1 MFAQPLPLFFMKK
+1 MKKK
-14 RIISFILLIILL
+14 RILATFLL
-26 LTLSIDAFA
+26 LLLFLNTIPRVFAATTTITIADNGISGCDYETLTNQVTVEFWAAAWGNNVANVEINTTYLISLSAQDTVSLQNSCTSTLTANKYSYLNQRITKKLTSTSWNAKTVRGISDFEDAFGVTE
-35 AEATTIV
+35 EA
-42 FTEQGLQTGSYDKI
+42 
-56 ISASITLGED
+56 
-66 EDFSSTYSTIYLVTA
+66 
-81 TNADVKFQNNASR
+81 
-94 YFDWAEYKFLS
+94 
-105 ADAEDMWT
+105 
-113 VGTTYSVNDSA
+113 
-124 LNGVSVT
+124 
-131 KDQLKAAGIPDEA
+131 LKAKG
-144 YDTSCSA
+144 YSKFKSGCTYYYLA
-151 FYLIGFDGS
+151 F
-160 YVNSGI
+160 
-166 DFAVL
+166 
-171 VQVKAEST
+171 KPST
-179 TIPFTEQG
+179 TAP
-187 LQTGSYDKIISAS
+187 A
-200 VTLGE
+200 
-205 DEDFASTYSTIYL
+205 FAIL
-218 VTATNADVKFQ
+218 IQ
-229 NNASRYFDWAEY
+229 AE
-241 KFLSA
+241 
-246 DAEDM
+246 
-251 WTVGTTYSVNDSA
+251 
-264 LNGVSVTKDQLKAAG
+264 
-279 IPDEA
+279 
-284 YDTSC
+284 
-289 SAFYL
+289 
-294 IGFDGSYVNSGI
+294 
-306 DFAVLVQVKGAATSL
+306 KGATVN
-321 TDAQKKPLTDLLA
+321 KEPLSNLLA

-349 YNGKPADTITSKNGS
+349 YNGKAADTITSKNGS

-373 GPRAKAQKALQDAKT
+373 GPRAKAQNVLDTATT
-388 EADIT
+388 EDQIT
-393 AAVAELQAAISKLIP
+393 AAVAELETAISKLIP

-472 KTADDYADALKN
+472 KTADDYADTLKN

-505 LAKRYAMTENSGKYT
+505 LAKRYAMTENGGKYT

-558 TREFLSA
+558 TRNFLSA

-613 TLNRGATLADLWT
+613 TLDRGATLADLWT
-626 KTGYKPSRSY
+626 TTGYKPSRSY

-744 NPYEGATIA
+744 SPYEGATIA

-783 KLYQEGKYLVT
+783 KLYQEGKYIVT
-794 AYDARANDEDSAI
+794 AYDARANDEDSAL

-813 AAPYLELTVGDATQP
+813 AAPYLELTVEDATQP

-856 AEIEAAYKV
+856 AEIEAAYKT

-973 PEAEK
+973 PEAET
-978 YKLTLNT
+978 YELTLN
-985 VVRGGTEEDTEAI
+985 VVGDSDESTAAL
-998 NAMIA
+998 NAMIDD
-1003 NLRNNPAKMDRAEG
+1003 LRNNPAKMDRAEG
-1017 GKYDR
+1017 GKHDH

-1050 TDPLIPVRIYTG
+1050 TDPLTPVRIYTG
-1062 VDYAAYFQTRNANGT
+1062 VDYAAYFQTRNAKGK
-1077 YTTASTRWSIS
+1077 YTPESATWSIS

-1097 REGTN
+1097 LEGTN

-1117 IGDTEYEVKSITYE
+1117 IGETEYEVKSITYE

-1188 DSAKLETARK
+1188 DSAKLGTARK

-1208 NALVAANEYDAEHRD
+1208 NALVAANKYDEEHRD
-1223 ELDAALATGLTEIKN
+1223 ELDAALANGLKEIES
-1238 ATSESDVIAARK
+1238 ATSETDVIAARK

-1263 SSSESGKV
+1263 QSSETGKV
-1271 GEHYPYSGSEVVGRV
+1271 GEHFKELYPNAKTVGRV

-1296 DESLPDSLKKTIVKG
+1296 DESLPASLKNTIIDG
-1311 YYDLTKDDSMMT
+1311 YYDQTDCDSMMT
-1323 VALKALEGAGCTWN
+1323 VALKALEGAGYTWN

-1351 EKDGG
+1351 EKDGY

-1381 FSEFRYQNGG
+1381 FSDFRYTNGG

-1422 SLIVSGAELS
+1422 SMTVNGGTELS
-1432 PAFSGSTTNYVLT
+1432 PAFSSTTTSYVLT
-1445 IPDEAT
+1445 IPEETT

-1456 FTAANKNYQARMYLN
+1456 FSAANKNYQARMYLN

-1556 DALDPAAQ
+1556 DALDAAAQ
-1564 ATFKKDHKAQYNKLA
+1564 ATFKTDHEAQYNKLA

-1588 AAADAV
+1588 TAADAV
-1594 TTAANNL
+1594 TTAANKLPDPDNL
-1601 PSKPNLRDKATFYA
+1601 TLRDKETVYA
-1615 AKVALDAL
+1615 AKAALNAL
-1623 TADQKQY
+1623 TADQEQY
-1630 LTAETISVINQA
+1630 LTSETISVIDQCYTRMLQMERNYVIQ
-1642 YEQVLE
+1642 
-1648 MDLNHVQWL
+1648 L
-1657 IDELPDED
+1657 IDNLPDESA
-1665 KVTLADKKQIDA
+1665 VTLADKKQINA
-1677 AKAAYDALPDQTGV
+1677 AKAAYDALPDKNGV
-1691 DATRL
+1691 DATKL
-1696 GKAIAALKKLEQ
+1696 TKALAALEKLEQ
-1708 GGSGEDTGYSEYLKK
+1708 GGSGEDTSYSEYLKK
-1723 ALANIKKKVPTPTI
+1723 ALANIKKTVPTPTI

-1771 VRDNISSG
+1771 VRTNISSG

-1836 DSKNYTSSSRDQLI
+1836 DSKNYTSSSRDELI
-1850 KAILDGRTNDGGW
+1850 EAILGNRTSDGGW
-1863 ALDGNATDVDM
+1863 ALDGTVTDVDM

-1883 PYYNKSNET
+1883 PYYKSNKN
-1892 VKDAVDTALA
+1892 VQDVVDAALA

-1915 SWGKANAESCAQV
+1915 SWGNANAESCAQV

-1960 QADGSFFHVSD
+1960 QADGSFLHTLP
-1971 GSDGNNQMTSEQ
+1971 GSDKDNNQMSSEQ

-2019 DMINQIGYVDESS
+2019 DMIDSIGEVNEYS
-2032 YTAIAEARNAYDELS
+2032 YDAIAEARSAYTKLS
-2047 TEDQAKVTNYSTLTA
+2047 SADKEKVKATNYKTLTA
-2062 AETSYKAILKQKQTD
+2062 AEDAYKAILREKQSERYEK
-2077 QYKALKAHY
+2077 LKAHY
-2086 DDLLNDKTKKYGT
+2086 DELLIDKTKKYGT
-2099 AAKKKLASILQQAQT
+2099 AAKKKLLSVLQTAQR
-2114 DMNSAVSCERVTDI
+2114 DMNAAVSCERVEEI
-2128 YEKAIA
+2128 FQKAMS

-2200 LRYIGAENNYVSTI
+2200 LRYIGAESNYVSTI

-2222 YALSEFTNGKKSG
+2222 YTLSEFTNGKKSG
-2235 WMYTVNGKHPNQG
+2235 WMYTVNGTHPNQG

-2256 GDVVIWHYV
+2256 NDVVVWHYV
-2265 NDYSCEVADWFNDS
+2265 NDYSHEVADWFNDPN
-2279 QYPSLGDGSYYNSWL
+2279 YPSLGNGTYYNGWL
-2294 RARDITPEQYVQQL
+2294 RAADISPEQYVNEL
-2308 LAKILTVGK
+2308 LGKILKVGK
-2317 HGTVEPKL
+2317 NGTVEPKL

-2367 TVSTRIEVEFTDESL
+2367 TVSTRIEVEFTNGKL

-2388 ESDWFYDDVVFAYEN
+2388 ESDWFYEDVAFAYEN
-2403 GLFSGTS
+2403 GLFAGTS
-2410 DTTFSPNT
+2410 DTTFSPNA

-2469 STSTF
+2469 STTTF
-2474 SPNVNVTREQMAAI
+2474 SPNANVTREQMAAI
-2488 LYRYAQYKKYNTAA
+2488 LYRYAQHKKYNTAV
-2502 SSSLNSFSDHTSV
+2502 SSGLNGFTDHASV
-2515 SGYAVASLQWSV
+2515 SGYAAASLEWAV
-2527 AEKLVNGSNGKLM
+2527 AEKLVNGSAGKLM
-2540 PTGNASR
+2540 PTGNATR
-2547 AQVAAILHRFAENVA
+2547 AQVAAILHRFVENVA

>member
-1 MFAQPLPLFFMKK
+1 M
-14 RIISFILLIILL
+14 LIIC
-26 LTLSIDAFA
+26 LSFQVYA
-35 AEATTIV
+35 ATETIEFGRDTV
-42 FTEQGLQTGSYDKI
+42 NSYDKKLTDQSLSCVTKSET
-56 ISASITLGED
+56 ISIKTVYIKTIENDDVQFKSTLRLTTSNYGFLNQASTVTL
-66 EDFSSTYSTIYLVTA
+66 TKTTA
-81 TNADVKFQNNASR
+81 KQPKDLAGISVSANDLIVKG
-94 YFDWAEYKFLS
+94 LS
-105 ADAEDMWT
+105 AD
-113 VGTTYSVNDSA
+113 S
-124 LNGVSVT
+124 
-131 KDQLKAAGIPDEA
+131 
-144 YDTSCSA
+144 
-151 FYLIGFDGS
+151 
-160 YVNSGI
+160 
-166 DFAVL
+166 
-171 VQVKAEST
+171 
-179 TIPFTEQG
+179 
-187 LQTGSYDKIISAS
+187 
-200 VTLGE
+200 
-205 DEDFASTYSTIYL
+205 FASTYPKFYFIG
-218 VTATNADVKFQ
+218 VRGKDVENFGILIQVK
-229 NNASRYFDWAEY
+229 NASTE
-241 KFLSA
+241 
-246 DAEDM
+246 
-251 WTVGTTYSVNDSA
+251 
-264 LNGVSVTKDQLKAAG
+264 
-279 IPDEA
+279 P
-284 YDTSC
+284 
-289 SAFYL
+289 
-294 IGFDGSYVNSGI
+294 
-306 DFAVLVQVKGAATSL
+306 SL

-364 FWAEFTAVN
+364 FWAEFTAAN
-373 GPRAKAQKALQDAKT
+373 GPRATAQKALQDAKT

-472 KTADDYADALKN
+472 KTADDYADTLKN

-505 LAKRYAMTENSGKYT
+505 LAKRYAMTENGGKYT

-558 TREFLSA
+558 TRNFLSA

-613 TLNRGATLADLWT
+613 TLDRGATLADLWT
-626 KTGYKPSRSY
+626 TTGYKPSRSY

-698 DWTSMTN
+698 NWTSMTN

-744 NPYEGATIA
+744 SPYEGATIA

-770 SETTSDA
+770 SETTSGA

-794 AYDARANDEDSAI
+794 AYDARANDEDSAL
-807 FYSGTV
+807 FYSATV

-828 DAVRAELKAALDKV
+828 DAVRAELKAKLDAV

-856 AEIEAAYKV
+856 AEIESAYKA

-973 PEAEK
+973 PEAET
-978 YKLTLNT
+978 YELTLN
-985 VVRGGTEEDTEAI
+985 VVGDSDESTAAL
-998 NAMIA
+998 NAMIDD
-1003 NLRNNPAKMDRAEG
+1003 LRNNPAKMDRAEG
-1017 GKYDR
+1017 GKHDH

-1050 TDPLIPVRIYTG
+1050 TDPLTPVRIYTG
-1062 VDYAAYFQTRNANGT
+1062 VDYAAYFQTRNAKGK
-1077 YTTASTRWSIS
+1077 YTPESATWSIS

-1097 REGTN
+1097 LEGTIS
-1102 TTPGVYGTEG
+1102 TPGEYGTEG
-1112 HLTVK
+1112 NLTVK

-1144 VYDDSGYKGK
+1144 VYDDSAYKGK

-1198 TATNVVKAKY
+1198 TATNVVTAKY

-1238 ATSESDVIAARK
+1238 ATSEADVIAARK

-1381 FSEFRYQNGG
+1381 FSDFRYTNGG

-1422 SLIVSGAELS
+1422 SMTVNGGTELS
-1432 PAFSGSTTNYVLT
+1432 PAFSSTTTSYVLT
-1445 IPDEAT
+1445 IPEETT

-1456 FTAANKNYQARMYLN
+1456 FSAANKNYQARMYLN

-1556 DALDPAAQ
+1556 DALDAAAQ
-1564 ATFKKDHKAQYNKLA
+1564 ATFKTDHEAQYNKLA

-1588 AAADAV
+1588 TAADAV

-1615 AKVALDAL
+1615 AKAALDAL
-1623 TADQKQY
+1623 TADQEQY

-1677 AKAAYDALPDQTGV
+1677 AKAAYDALPDKNGV
-1691 DATRL
+1691 DATKL
-1696 GKAIAALKKLEQ
+1696 TKALAALEKLEQ

-1723 ALANIKKKVPTPTI
+1723 ALANIKKTVPTPQV
-1737 GSSSGEW
+1737 GSTNGEW
-1744 AVLALARGN
+1744 AVLGLARGN
-1753 ADVLNSYYDG
+1753 ASVTNSYYDS

-1771 VRDNISSG
+1771 VKANINSKGQLDS
-1779 KLNADKSTD
+1779 NKSTE
-1788 NARIALALTAIGEDP
+1788 NSRIILALTAIGEDP
-1803 TSVGGHNL
+1803 TSVGGRNL
-1811 LTALDDVTYDL
+1811 LTALNDLTYVE
-1822 KQGINGPIWALIAL
+1822 KQGSNGPIWALLAVN
-1836 DSKNYTSSSRDQLI
+1836 SGNYSYNYRDELI
-1850 KAILDGRTNDGGW
+1850 DAILESRTDDGGW
-1863 ALDGNATDVDM
+1863 THTGDTADVDM

-1883 PYYNKSNET
+1883 PYYDEAHPEVKS
-1892 VKDAVDTALA
+1892 AIDTALTL
-1902 WLSTKQSSDGGFS
+1902 LSGMQENDGGFAS
-1915 SWGKANAESCAQV
+1915 FSTPNSESAAQV
-1928 IVALSALNIDA
+1928 VVALSALRLDA
-1939 DTDSR
+1939 NTDSR

-1950 SALENLLTFE
+1950 SVLENLLSYE
-1960 QADGSFFHVSD
+1960 QEDGSFYHLTD
-1971 GSDGNNQMTSEQ
+1971 GSSGNNQMSSEQ
-1983 GTYALVAYDRFKTGK
+1983 GTYALVAYDRYVKRT
-1998 NSLYNM
+1998 NSLYDM
-2004 TDAVKRADASAQEVI
+2004 TDVVKREDASAQEVI
-2019 DMINQIGYVDESS
+2019 DMIDSIGEVNEYS
-2032 YTAIAEARNAYDELS
+2032 YDAIAEARNAYNKLS
-2047 TEDQAKVTNYSTLTA
+2047 TADKEKVTNYNTLTA
-2062 AETSYKAILKQKQTD
+2062 AEDAYKAILSERQTER
-2077 QYKALKAHY
+2077 YKELKAHY
-2086 DDLLNDKTKKYGT
+2086 DELLSDKTKKYGN
-2099 AAKKKLASILQQAQT
+2099 AAKKKLQSILQTAQR
-2114 DMNSAVSCERVTDI
+2114 DMNAAVSCERVEDI
-2128 YEKAIA
+2128 FQKAMA
-2134 DLDAVK
+2134 DLDDVK

-2153 LEATQDVDLTTDS
+2153 LEATQDVDLTKDS

-2200 LRYIGAENNYVSTI
+2200 LRYIGAESNYVSTI

-2294 RARDITPEQYVQQL
+2294 RARDITPEQYVDEL
-2308 LAKILTVGK
+2308 LGKILTVGK
-2317 HGTVEPKL
+2317 NGTVEPKL
-2325 TFQHIGK
+2325 TLSHLGK

-2337 FKPDTGYKVKDV
+2337 FKPDKGYRVKDV
-2349 KVNGKSV
+2349 KVDGKSV
-2356 GAVKTYTIDKL
+2356 GAVTTYTVDKL
-2367 TVSTRIEVEFTDESL
+2367 TVSTRIEIEFTNGTL
-2382 PFTDVR
+2382 PFTDVH

-2474 SPNVNVTREQMAAI
+2474 SPNANVTREQMAAI